1 MIEIYDRSNAVLIEV
16 PILDTSVRH
25 HALMGDNYV
34 RLDFELAESIEFP
47 KGCYIFYEGFRFEI
61 FTDVDPDFNE
71 ETGGWKYS
79 IQFEGVE
86 GHLKKYNVF
95 YRGQGF
101 VEAVFALT
109 TTLTSFG
116 NLIAAC
122 INHELG
128 SSNWVVKNVPEDLT
142 EITKSI
148 SFSGDKLYD
157 ALGMIADE
165 FDCEWWIEQNGDLVY
180 ICFGKLEFGSEEIF
194 RRGEVVATMPRR
206 SGDNSN
212 YGTRFYVFGSTR
224 NLTSDYGQA
233 SQGGVTNHISEI
245 RLRLPDGIPYIDAWE
260 PLDRKDIVEQLVFFD
275 DVFPKNTETVTS
287 VETEE
292 RIDDE
297 GKKFTA
303 YIMYVANT
311 PFTPAD
317 IIEGE
322 TIRCMFE
329 SGPLEGR
336 EFELSI
342 NTKAFDKKF
351 EIIAVTEGD
360 GDGSI
365 TIPNENLKPEPG
377 NKFILTGVKLPKQR
391 TTEAEQ
397 ELLKL
402 GKTWA
407 KKNSSDTSVYEC
419 STNPVYCQI
428 NDKNYDL
435 GQKVKL
441 IGDRFGSIGR
451 SSRIQAYEKKLV
463 NPYEATY
470 TVGDNTVYSR
480 LGSIETNIKENQY
493 AERIGVVSGV
503 GIYVISRYDNTAP
516 TDYNVFSALR
526 SMEDFH
532 PKGGR
537 KSLDFNAGNIN
548 AAQDMTA
555 GGDAQVGGN
564 IESGGDISAGG
575 NVDAKGSVTAQG
587 NVESDADVIAKGK
600 FATANFRKGNISGAG
615 AGVYQDSTG
624 SSVVEADKLIIR
636 KEAVFN
642 ELIINQM
649 SFRLGETV
657 FSNGGFECT
666 SVQEESTYYRCYY
679 DNKNGT
685 RYSGIVVGDQ
695 ARCQRY
701 SADNKSI
708 IKYFWALVTGVGD
721 DYVDISKTDK
731 DGSGIPAEGDNI
743 VQFGNRTDV
752 ARQSAIVIDARDG
765 GSIQVLAKIDSFDL
779 TDKNYIG
786 IGVNPVTGRAY
797 QYVYGDMF
805 CGDRNLD
812 DPEAT
817 YITFQQAPGDTKPRM
832 RMNTDVIIGKN
843 SSGLKNLSEW
853 PDVKQDIDTA
863 KDTAQDAKDAAA
875 ALNTTVASMKDFTD
889 EAFAD
894 GIVDRAEAASIE
906 KYTNTVNETK
916 ESVDTSYSTVYNNTL
931 LTGTAKTNLAAAKT
945 AFDTAVAN
953 LLTSIQS
960 ASADGVATPTEK
972 SDVDSKYDIF
982 NTAYGTFNTRL
993 EEANKY
999 IQTAINTTAQGAYQ
1013 LSQEL
1018 QTAVNVLNDTI
1029 IPDLQSQID
1038 GSITS
1043 YEGTEVP
1050 TLNNAPAN
1058 EWASTEEKNRH
1069 IGDYYD
1075 RFVVI
1080 DGENVTERYK
1090 FSYQNNTYQW
1100 LRVADSGAAQALSEA
1115 REALGLAGTKAK
1127 LFYGDSTPAVPYSVN
1142 DIWIKTSGVIYVSNA
1157 NKADGST
1164 ASESDWQSVND
1175 AQLRLRQMA
1184 SDSVISKEEKATL
1197 RNKVAQIDKEYASYQ
1212 DDATTY
1218 GVSIADLSAAYNA
1231 LKNFLSGTVAVNID
1245 SDTTLTDAQRSSYN
1259 TYFANYDAEV
1269 SRFANLIADAMA
1281 KNAADAA
1288 VDAVQ
1293 IGGVNILNGTKNFSD
1308 HWSGEGQILSE
1319 QYLGLNVVYCKVPT
1333 SADYAEVRQQVNV
1346 PFTPSEEYTLSF
1358 WAKGEGYV
1366 HTYCHPV
1373 ISQRIIA
1380 TNGDASVGSAVDT
1393 RMRYVLT
1400 SEWKR
1405 FFVTFLTLGTV
1416 SPSGDNRVL
1425 FRIHSGNNEVY
1436 LCGVKLEQGNKA
1448 TAYSI
1453 SDNDQKEYSDKAVDA
1468 VQFGI
1473 SNLISGGKRITG
1485 STSLFCLTKSDMM
1498 VKNVHPGEVYTASFI
1513 NNIDNP
1519 MRIFIGQKKSDG
1531 SRLGDFIGSVAGKG
1545 EKSVVTCTMKEGIE
1559 YFFVGIW
1566 NKNKDAVTPI
1576 GDYDVSDMMVVQGNK
1591 APGGWVPSVEEVQ
1604 DQIDAA
1610 QESAGKANAMLADIA
1625 SDDKLTPNEKQDA
1638 KREWDIIQ
1646 GEKPILTAQADTI
1659 QLSTADYLNVYNAL
1673 SAYIT
1678 PLLADMTTTSTI
1690 TGSVF
1695 NARFKTY
1702 YDAKTTLLKNI
1713 QYYSSGQFRITTID
1727 ATALDPDTYYPVTFT
1742 LYNATDYKATF
1753 NIGTVLGAS
1762 GTPPWAT
1769 HAQGFSCNCAWESN
1783 GNRWGTLP
1791 VKRYIHSFAYS
1802 FAESTPVGSIGQ
1814 VIEIS
1819 MEYIYVRGGGR
1830 YTVRTSGFPF
1840 IELHPSGY
1848 HWNSGSSSGDLPTR
1862 TSIETP
1868 VVNLDAAQKTAQ
1880 EAKDAAASLNTTVAS
1895 MKDFTDEAFADGIVD
1910 RAEAA
1915 SIEKYINT
1923 VNETGSAADAA
1934 YGKLYNNPYLGG
1946 SAKTDLATK
1955 KSAFDA
1961 AKVSL
1966 LNAISAAIADG
1977 KASEAEVRNVNAQYT
1992 EFNAAYKD
2000 FTRAIE
2006 DANQAI
2012 QNELKSYS
2020 DAAQDAADAAA
2031 ARVAE
2036 LEFLKSAFSD
2046 MTTEISDGLLLTGF
2060 VGVRDSASN
2069 IVAGLSGINP
2079 YSDLSRYPILFG
2091 GATSAKA
2098 ANDAKFR
2105 FYSDG
2110 YFVLGGD
2117 RMVFEPTTS
2126 SLTVRGA
2133 IYASSG
2139 EFRGKVYASGGEF
2152 TGKVVATSG
2161 EFTGTVHASA
2171 GEFTGTITA
2180 SSGKVGDFVID
2191 NGNLLNTKNSGNI
2204 KFTYGESYV
2213 QLGNESSYNNNYGN
2227 LTINAKVSSGLVRAI
2242 SVGAWGGTDNIAI
2255 EIWDGDIRLNADAK
2269 IRGIATSTKYLFSA
2283 GSTYLT
2289 REDDYIEYNGSET
2302 THIYLPSTNN
2312 DGKVIWIKKSGSG
2325 NIIVHAYNAAHY
2337 IRMGSGPVKDVTI
2350 NWNSECKFTFINST
2364 KFWNYANYNN

>member
-1 MIEIYDRSNAVLIEV
+1 MQAMIEIYDRSNAILVEV

-25 HALMGDNYV
+25 HALMGENYV
-34 RLDFELAESIEFP
+34 RLDFELAENIEFP
-47 KGCYIFYEGFRFEI
+47 KGCYIIYEGFRFEI

-101 VEAVFALT
+101 EEAVFALT

-116 NLIAAC
+116 NLIAEC

-128 SSNWVVKNVPEDLT
+128 SSNWVVKDVPEDLS
-142 EITKSI
+142 EITKGI

-157 ALGMIADE
+157 ALGMIANE

-224 NLTSDYGQA
+224 NLTSDYGHA

-260 PLDRKDIVEQLVFFD
+260 PLAKEDIVEQLVFFE

-292 RIDDE
+292 RVDDE
-297 GKKFTA
+297 GNKFTA

-311 PFTPAD
+311 PFTPSD

-322 TIRCMFE
+322 TIRCTFE

-351 EIIAVTEGD
+351 EIIAVTEGE
-360 GDGSI
+360 GSI

-377 NKFILTGVKLPKQR
+377 NKFILTGVRLPKQR

-397 ELLKL
+397 ELLKH

-407 KKNSSDTSVYEC
+407 KKNSSDTNVYEC
-419 STNPVYCQI
+419 PTNPVYCQV

-441 IGDRFGSIGR
+441 VGDRFGSIGR
-451 SSRIQAYEKKLV
+451 SSRIQAYEKKLI

-503 GIYVISRYDNTAP
+503 GIYIIRKYDNTAP

-526 SMEDFH
+526 AMENFH

-537 KSLDFNAGNIN
+537 KALDFAAGNMN
-548 AAQDMTA
+548 AAGSLTVEKDIQSGGDIQTQKSITA
-555 GGDAQVGGN
+555 GQDIDAKGNVTAQGN
-564 IESGGDISAGG
+564 IESGAEI
-575 NVDAKGSVTAQG
+575 
-587 NVESDADVIAKGK
+587 IAKDK
-600 FATANFRKGNISGAG
+600 FATDNFRKGNISGSG
-615 AGVYQDSTG
+615 AAIYKDSTG
-624 SSVVEADKLIIR
+624 SSVVEADKMIIR

-666 SVQEESTYYRCYY
+666 SVQEENTYYRCYY

-701 SADNKSI
+701 SPDNKSI

-743 VQFGNRTDV
+743 VQFGNRTDI

-779 TDKNYIG
+779 TDKNYVG

-805 CGDRNLD
+805 VGDRNLD

-817 YITFQQAPGDTKPRM
+817 YITFQQASGDTRPRVKI
-832 RMNTDVIIGKN
+832 NSDITIGKN
-843 SSGLKNLSEW
+843 SSGLNNLSEW
-853 PDVKQDIDTA
+853 PAVKQDIDTA
-863 KDTAQDAKDAAA
+863 KETAQDAKDTAS
-875 ALNTTVASMKDFTD
+875 ALDKTVTSLKNFTD

-894 GIVDRAEAASIE
+894 GVIDRAEAAAIE
-906 KYTNTVNETK
+906 KYTNTVGETK

-1157 NKADGST
+1157 NKAEGST
-1164 ASESDWQSVND
+1164 ASESDWEDVND

-1218 GVSIADLSAAYNA
+1218 GVSIADLSAAYNT

-1436 LCGVKLEQGNKA
+1436 LCGAKLEQGNKA

-1453 SDNDQKEYSDKAVDA
+1453 SDNDQKEYSDKALDA
-1468 VQFGI
+1468 
-1473 SNLISGGKRITG
+1473 
-1485 STSLFCLTKSDMM
+1485 
-1498 VKNVHPGEVYTASFI
+1498 
-1513 NNIDNP
+1513 
-1519 MRIFIGQKKSDG
+1519 
-1531 SRLGDFIGSVAGKG
+1531 
-1545 EKSVVTCTMKEGIE
+1545 
-1559 YFFVGIW
+1559 
-1566 NKNKDAVTPI
+1566 
-1576 GDYDVSDMMVVQGNK
+1576 
-1591 APGGWVPSVEEVQ
+1591 
-1604 DQIDAA
+1604 
-1610 QESAGKANAMLADIA
+1610 LADIA
-1625 SDDKLTPNEKQDA
+1625 NDDKLTPNEKQDA
-1638 KREWDIIQ
+1638 KREWEIIQ

-1727 ATALDPDTYYPVTFT
+1727 ATELDPDTYYPVTFT
-1742 LYNATDYKATF
+1742 LYSASEYKATIE
-1753 NIGTVLGAS
+1753 IGAVLGTS
-1762 GTPPWAT
+1762 GTPSWAT
-1769 HAQGFSCNCAWESN
+1769 HAQGFSCNCVWESN

-1830 YTVRTSGFPF
+1830 YTVRTSGVPF

-1848 HWNSGSSSGDLPTR
+1848 HWTSGSSSGDLPTR
-1862 TSIETP
+1862 TSIEMP
-1868 VVNLDAAQKTAQ
+1868 VVNLDATQKTAQ
-1880 EAKDAAASLNTTVAS
+1880 EAKDAAASLNTTVTGL
-1895 MKDFTDEAFADGIVD
+1895 KNFTDEAFADGIVD

-1923 VNETGSAADAA
+1923 VNEAGSAADAT

-1946 SAKTDLATK
+1946 SAKTDLTTK

-2012 QNELKSYS
+2012 QDELKSYS

-2117 RMVFEPTTS
+2117 RLVFDPTNS

-2213 QLGNESSYNNNYGN
+2213 VIGNSVDYDGTYG
-2227 LTINAKVSSGLVRAI
+2227 GLIVKARDTQTTAVGI
-2242 SVGAWGGTDNIAI
+2242 SIFAWGTPSSIAI
-2255 EIWDGDIRLNADAK
+2255 DIQRGDLFLGSSSK
-2269 IRGIATSTKYLFSA
+2269 IHGFATSTKYFTS
-2283 GSTYLT
+2283 GSIVL
-2289 REDDYIEYNGSET
+2289 EKQHDYVEYGGSSEGS
-2302 THIYLPSTNN
+2302 ILLPDGQ
-2312 DGKVIWIKKSGSG
+2312 DGKVVWVKKSGSG
-2325 NIIVHAYNAAHY
+2325 NLVVRSRTLGKI
-2337 IRMGSGPVKDVTI
+2337 IRMGSSLVDSVVI
-2350 NWNSECKFTFINST
+2350 NWTTECKFTFIGST
-2364 KFWNYANYNN
+2364 GYWNYANYNN

>member
-1 MIEIYDRSNAVLIEV
+1 MMQATKFYDEMTIYNPSGIKIIDVRVSKNAIIKFV
-16 PILDTSVRH
+16 
-25 HALMGDNYV
+25 LMGDYYIQLPFSLKNQT
-34 RLDFELAESIEFP
+34 SFP
-47 KGCYIFYEGFRFEI
+47 RGSYIIYKGRKFEI
-61 FTDVDPDFNE
+61 MSNVTPEFDNN
-71 ETGGWKYS
+71 TGGYKYTLNFWAQQNHMKRCCVQWLAGEVS
-79 IQFEGVE
+79 E
-86 GHLKKYNVF
+86 
-95 YRGQGF
+95 
-101 VEAVFALT
+101 T
-109 TTLTSFG
+109 TFSDTTDLASFG
-116 NLIAAC
+116 NLIAD
-122 INHELG
+122 NMNRFLG
-128 SSNWVVKNVPEDLT
+128 GTNWKVGAVPADL
-142 EITKSI
+142 EKMTKLV
-148 SFSGDKLYD
+148 SFAGDSCWDGL
-157 ALGMIADE
+157 ANIAKIFE
-165 FDCEWWIEQNGDLVY
+165 VEWWTIENGAEVWIY
-180 ICFGKLEFGSEEIF
+180 FGKLELGSPERFE
-194 RRGEVVATMPRR
+194 RGEVVSSIPAKK
-206 SGDNSN
+206 GDDSN
-212 YGTRFYVFGSTR
+212 YGTRFLVFGSTR
-224 NLTSDYGQA
+224 NIPNDYGNTQ
-233 SQGGVTNHISEI
+233 QGGVTNHVSEK
-245 RLRLPDGIPYIDAWE
+245 RLHLPNGMQYIDAWE
-260 PLDRKDIVEQLVFFD
+260 NIAPGDVVEKVVYFE
-275 DVFPKNTETVTS
+275 DVYPKNTDTITDI
-287 VETEE
+287 TTIK
-292 RIDDE
+292 RKLE
-297 GKKFTA
+297 GSESSDTFDA
-303 YIMYVANT
+303 YVMTCANT
-311 PFTPAD
+311 PFLPSDT
-317 IIEGE
+317 IVGE
-322 TIRCMFE
+322 TLRCVFT
-329 SGPLEGR
+329 SGSLKDQ
-336 EFELSI
+336 EFEIALI
-342 NTKAFDKKF
+342 DNDNNVIDPEKWKPEDGFNKKF
-351 EIIAVTEGD
+351 EVIAKTENSGD
-360 GDGSI
+360 GNVLI
-365 TIPNENLKPEPG
+365 IPNKDLHPEVG
-377 NKFILTGVKLPKQR
+377 DTMVLTGIELPKER
-391 TTEAEQ
+391 IAEAEQ
-397 ELLKL
+397 DLLKV
-402 GKTWA
+402 GKSWA
-407 KKNSSDTSVYEC
+407 IKNSSDTNVYDC
-419 STNPVYCQI
+419 PTNPVYCQL
-428 NDKNYDL
+428 NDKNYEA
-435 GQKVKL
+435 GQKVL
-441 IGDRFGSIGR
+441 LVGSNFGIDGR
-451 SSRIQAYEKKLV
+451 QSRIQGFEKKLY
-463 NPYEATY
+463 NEYIATY

-624 SSVVEADKLIIR
+624 SSVMEADKLIIR

-853 PDVKQDIDTA
+853 PEVKQDIDTA

-875 ALNTTVASMKDFTD
+875 SLNTTVASMKDFTD

-894 GIVDRAEAASIE
+894 GIVNRAEAASIE
-906 KYTNTVNETK
+906 KYINTVNETK

-931 LTGTAKTNLAAAKT
+931 LTGTAKTNLAAAKI

-1142 DIWIKTSGVIYVSNA
+1142 DIWIKTSGVIYISNA
-1157 NKADGST
+1157 NKAEGST
-1164 ASESDWQSVND
+1164 ASESDWEDVND

-1231 LKNFLSGTVAVNID
+1231 LKNFLSGTVAVNMD
-1245 SDTTLTDAQRSSYN
+1245 SDTTLTDAQRSNYN

-1281 KNAADAA
+1281 KNAADA
-1288 VDAVQ
+1288 VQ
-1293 IGGVNILNGTKNFSD
+1293 IGSVNLIDGSEEITITAPSSNAYSYKAFPLHIRPGDEFALSVESIEILAGTPEKFN
-1308 HWSGEGQILSE
+1308 
-1319 QYLGLNVVYCKVPT
+1319 LNIIDSAHNNVLVERKLTLDKRTAVYKVPENVIEQDGWFALYAGEHGKT
-1333 SADYAEVRQQVNV
+1333 SGNSVAYREVMLV
-1346 PFTPSEEYTLSF
+1346 
-1358 WAKGEGYV
+1358 KGNR
-1366 HTYCHPV
+1366 P
-1373 ISQRIIA
+1373 A
-1380 TNGDASVGSAVDT
+1380 
-1393 RMRYVLT
+1393 LT
-1400 SEWKR
+1400 W
-1405 FFVTFLTLGTV
+1405 
-1416 SPSGDNRVL
+1416 SPSL
-1425 FRIHSGNNEVY
+1425 
-1436 LCGVKLEQGNKA
+1436 
-1448 TAYSI
+1448 
-1453 SDNDQKEYSDKAVDA
+1453 NDQKEYSDKAVDA

-1485 STSLFCLTKSDMM
+1485 TATGAYFVKSGMK
-1498 VKNVHPGEVYTASFI
+1498 VENAHPGEVYTASFI
-1513 NNIDNP
+1513 NNLDNP
-1519 MRIFIGQKKSDG
+1519 VRIFIGQKKSAG
-1531 SRLGDFIGSVAGKG
+1531 SYLGDFVGSVAGKG

-1625 SDDKLTPNEKQDA
+1625 SDDKLTPGEKQET
-1638 KREWDIIQ
+1638 KREWEIIQ
-1646 GEKPILTAQADTI
+1646 GEKPILTAQADAI

-1690 TGSVF
+1690 TGSEF
-1695 NARFKTY
+1695 NAKFKAY
-1702 YDAKTTLLKNI
+1702 YDQKTTLLKNI
-1713 QYYSSGQFRITTID
+1713 QYNASGQFRITTID
-1727 ATALDPDTYYPVTFT
+1727 ATALDPDTYYPVTFSLWST
-1742 LYNATDYKATF
+1742 SDSKAT
-1753 NIGTVLGAS
+1753 IEISAILADS

-1769 HAQGFSCNCAWESN
+1769 HAQGFSCNCVWETN
-1783 GNRWGTLP
+1783 GNRWGAIFI
-1791 VKRYIHSFAYS
+1791 KRYIRSFA
-1802 FAESTPVGSIGQ
+1802 FNWAESAPIGSIWQ
-1814 VIEIS
+1814 VEETS

-1830 YTVRTSGFPF
+1830 YTVRTSGVPF

-1848 HWNSGSSSGDLPTR
+1848 HWSSGGSSGDVPTR
-1862 TSIETP
+1862 TSISVP

-1923 VNETGSAADAA
+1923 VNEAGSAADAT

-1946 SAKTDLATK
+1946 SAKTDLTTK

-1977 KASEAEVRNVNAQYT
+1977 KASEAEVRNVNAKYT

-2006 DANQAI
+2006 DANQAV

-2161 EFTGTVHASA
+2161 EFTGIVHASA

-2191 NGNLLNTKNSGNI
+2191 SGNLLNTKNSGNI

-2227 LTINAKVSSGLVRAI
+2227 LTISSKASSGLVRAI

-2255 EIWDGDIRLNADAK
+2255 DIWNGDFRLNADAK

-2289 REDDYIEYNGSET
+2289 REDDYIEYNGSGT

-2325 NIIVHAYNAAHY
+2325 NVIVHAYNATHY

-2350 NWNSECKFTFINST
+2350 SWNGECKFTFINST
-2364 KFWNYANYNN
+2364 KFWNYANYNI

>member
-322 TIRCMFE
+322 TIRCVFE

-575 NVDAKGSVTAQG
+575 NVGAKGSVTAQG

-708 IKYFWALVTGVGD
+708 IKYFWALVIGVGD

-752 ARQSAIVIDARDG
+752 PPIGNRNRCKG
-765 GSIQVLAKIDSFDL
+765 RRLH
-779 TDKNYIG
+779 TG
-786 IGVNPVTGRAY
+786 IG
-797 QYVYGDMF
+797 
-805 CGDRNLD
+805 
-812 DPEAT
+812 
-817 YITFQQAPGDTKPRM
+817 
-832 RMNTDVIIGKN
+832 
-843 SSGLKNLSEW
+843 
-853 PDVKQDIDTA
+853 
-863 KDTAQDAKDAAA
+863 
-875 ALNTTVASMKDFTD
+875 
-889 EAFAD
+889 
-894 GIVDRAEAASIE
+894 
-906 KYTNTVNETK
+906 
-916 ESVDTSYSTVYNNTL
+916 
-931 LTGTAKTNLAAAKT
+931 
-945 AFDTAVAN
+945 
-953 LLTSIQS
+953 
-960 ASADGVATPTEK
+960 
-972 SDVDSKYDIF
+972 
-982 NTAYGTFNTRL
+982 
-993 EEANKY
+993 
-999 IQTAINTTAQGAYQ
+999 
-1013 LSQEL
+1013 
-1018 QTAVNVLNDTI
+1018 
-1029 IPDLQSQID
+1029 
-1038 GSITS
+1038 
-1043 YEGTEVP
+1043 
-1050 TLNNAPAN
+1050 
-1058 EWASTEEKNRH
+1058 
-1069 IGDYYD
+1069 
-1075 RFVVI
+1075 
-1080 DGENVTERYK
+1080 
-1090 FSYQNNTYQW
+1090 
-1100 LRVADSGAAQALSEA
+1100 
-1115 REALGLAGTKAK
+1115 
-1127 LFYGDSTPAVPYSVN
+1127 
-1142 DIWIKTSGVIYVSNA
+1142 
-1157 NKADGST
+1157 
-1164 ASESDWQSVND
+1164 
-1175 AQLRLRQMA
+1175 
-1184 SDSVISKEEKATL
+1184 
-1197 RNKVAQIDKEYASYQ
+1197 
-1212 DDATTY
+1212 
-1218 GVSIADLSAAYNA
+1218 
-1231 LKNFLSGTVAVNID
+1231 
-1245 SDTTLTDAQRSSYN
+1245 
-1259 TYFANYDAEV
+1259 
-1269 SRFANLIADAMA
+1269 
-1281 KNAADAA
+1281 
-1288 VDAVQ
+1288 
-1293 IGGVNILNGTKNFSD
+1293 
-1308 HWSGEGQILSE
+1308 
-1319 QYLGLNVVYCKVPT
+1319 
-1333 SADYAEVRQQVNV
+1333 
-1346 PFTPSEEYTLSF
+1346 
-1358 WAKGEGYV
+1358 
-1366 HTYCHPV
+1366 
-1373 ISQRIIA
+1373 
-1380 TNGDASVGSAVDT
+1380 
-1393 RMRYVLT
+1393 
-1400 SEWKR
+1400 
-1405 FFVTFLTLGTV
+1405 
-1416 SPSGDNRVL
+1416 
-1425 FRIHSGNNEVY
+1425 
-1436 LCGVKLEQGNKA
+1436 
-1448 TAYSI
+1448 
-1453 SDNDQKEYSDKAVDA
+1453 
-1468 VQFGI
+1468 
-1473 SNLISGGKRITG
+1473 
-1485 STSLFCLTKSDMM
+1485 
-1498 VKNVHPGEVYTASFI
+1498 
-1513 NNIDNP
+1513 
-1519 MRIFIGQKKSDG
+1519 
-1531 SRLGDFIGSVAGKG
+1531 
-1545 EKSVVTCTMKEGIE
+1545 
-1559 YFFVGIW
+1559 
-1566 NKNKDAVTPI
+1566 
-1576 GDYDVSDMMVVQGNK
+1576 
-1591 APGGWVPSVEEVQ
+1591 
-1604 DQIDAA
+1604 
-1610 QESAGKANAMLADIA
+1610 
-1625 SDDKLTPNEKQDA
+1625 
-1638 KREWDIIQ
+1638 
-1646 GEKPILTAQADTI
+1646 
-1659 QLSTADYLNVYNAL
+1659 
-1673 SAYIT
+1673 
-1678 PLLADMTTTSTI
+1678 
-1690 TGSVF
+1690 
-1695 NARFKTY
+1695 
-1702 YDAKTTLLKNI
+1702 
-1713 QYYSSGQFRITTID
+1713 
-1727 ATALDPDTYYPVTFT
+1727 
-1742 LYNATDYKATF
+1742 
-1753 NIGTVLGAS
+1753 
-1762 GTPPWAT
+1762 
-1769 HAQGFSCNCAWESN
+1769 
-1783 GNRWGTLP
+1783 
-1791 VKRYIHSFAYS
+1791 
-1802 FAESTPVGSIGQ
+1802 
-1814 VIEIS
+1814 
-1819 MEYIYVRGGGR
+1819 
-1830 YTVRTSGFPF
+1830 
-1840 IELHPSGY
+1840 
-1848 HWNSGSSSGDLPTR
+1848 
-1862 TSIETP
+1862 
-1868 VVNLDAAQKTAQ
+1868 
-1880 EAKDAAASLNTTVAS
+1880 
-1895 MKDFTDEAFADGIVD
+1895 
-1910 RAEAA
+1910 
-1915 SIEKYINT
+1915 
-1923 VNETGSAADAA
+1923 
-1934 YGKLYNNPYLGG
+1934 
-1946 SAKTDLATK
+1946 
-1955 KSAFDA
+1955 
-1961 AKVSL
+1961 
-1966 LNAISAAIADG
+1966 
-1977 KASEAEVRNVNAQYT
+1977 
-1992 EFNAAYKD
+1992 
-2000 FTRAIE
+2000 
-2006 DANQAI
+2006 
-2012 QNELKSYS
+2012 
-2020 DAAQDAADAAA
+2020 
-2031 ARVAE
+2031 
-2036 LEFLKSAFSD
+2036 
-2046 MTTEISDGLLLTGF
+2046 
-2060 VGVRDSASN
+2060 
-2069 IVAGLSGINP
+2069 
-2079 YSDLSRYPILFG
+2079 
-2091 GATSAKA
+2091 
-2098 ANDAKFR
+2098 
-2105 FYSDG
+2105 
-2110 YFVLGGD
+2110 
-2117 RMVFEPTTS
+2117 
-2126 SLTVRGA
+2126 
-2133 IYASSG
+2133 
-2139 EFRGKVYASGGEF
+2139 
-2152 TGKVVATSG
+2152 
-2161 EFTGTVHASA
+2161 
-2171 GEFTGTITA
+2171 
-2180 SSGKVGDFVID
+2180 
-2191 NGNLLNTKNSGNI
+2191 
-2204 KFTYGESYV
+2204 
-2213 QLGNESSYNNNYGN
+2213 
-2227 LTINAKVSSGLVRAI
+2227 
-2242 SVGAWGGTDNIAI
+2242 
-2255 EIWDGDIRLNADAK
+2255 
-2269 IRGIATSTKYLFSA
+2269 
-2283 GSTYLT
+2283 
-2289 REDDYIEYNGSET
+2289 
-2302 THIYLPSTNN
+2302 
-2312 DGKVIWIKKSGSG
+2312 
-2325 NIIVHAYNAAHY
+2325 
-2337 IRMGSGPVKDVTI
+2337 
-2350 NWNSECKFTFINST
+2350 
-2364 KFWNYANYNN
+2364 

>member
-1 MIEIYDRSNAVLIEV
+1 
-16 PILDTSVRH
+16 
-25 HALMGDNYV
+25 MGDYYIQLPFSLKNQT
-34 RLDFELAESIEFP
+34 SFP
-47 KGCYIFYEGFRFEI
+47 RGSYIIYKGRKFEI
-61 FTDVDPDFNE
+61 MSNVTPEFDNN
-71 ETGGWKYS
+71 TGGYKYTLNFWAQQNHMKRCCVQWLAGEVS
-79 IQFEGVE
+79 E
-86 GHLKKYNVF
+86 
-95 YRGQGF
+95 
-101 VEAVFALT
+101 T
-109 TTLTSFG
+109 TFSDTTDLASFG
-116 NLIAAC
+116 NLIAD
-122 INHELG
+122 NMNRFLG
-128 SSNWVVKNVPEDLT
+128 GTNWKVGAVPADLDKM
-142 EITKSI
+142 TKLV
-148 SFSGDKLYD
+148 SFAGDSCWDGL
-157 ALGMIADE
+157 ANIAKVFE
-165 FDCEWWIEQNGDLVY
+165 VEWWTIENGAEVWIY
-180 ICFGKLEFGSEEIF
+180 FGKLELGSPERFE
-194 RRGEVVATMPRR
+194 RGEVVSSIPAKK
-206 SGDNSN
+206 GDDSN
-212 YGTRFYVFGSTR
+212 YGTRFFVFGSTR
-224 NLTSDYGQA
+224 NIPNDYGNTQ
-233 SQGGVTNHISEI
+233 QGGVTNHVSEK
-245 RLRLPDGIPYIDAWE
+245 RLHLPNGMQYIDAWE
-260 PLDRKDIVEQLVFFD
+260 NIASGDVVEKVVYFE
-275 DVFPKNTETVTS
+275 DVYPKNTDTITDI
-287 VETEE
+287 TTIK
-292 RIDDE
+292 RKLE
-297 GKKFTA
+297 GSESSDTFDA
-303 YIMYVANT
+303 YVMTCANT
-311 PFTPAD
+311 PFLPSDT
-317 IIEGE
+317 IVGE
-322 TIRCMFE
+322 TLRCVFT
-329 SGPLEGR
+329 SGSLKDQ
-336 EFELSI
+336 EFEIALI
-342 NTKAFDKKF
+342 DNDNNVIDPEKWKPEDGFNKKF
-351 EIIAVTEGD
+351 EVIAKTENSGD
-360 GDGSI
+360 GNVLI
-365 TIPNENLKPEPG
+365 IPNKDLHPEVG
-377 NKFILTGVKLPKQR
+377 DTMVLTGIELPKER
-391 TTEAEQ
+391 IAEAEQ
-397 ELLKL
+397 DLLKV
-402 GKTWA
+402 GKSWA
-407 KKNSSDTSVYEC
+407 IKNSSDTNVYDC
-419 STNPVYCQI
+419 PTNPVYCQL
-428 NDKNYDL
+428 NDKNYEA
-435 GQKVKL
+435 GQKVL
-441 IGDRFGSIGR
+441 LVGSNFGVDGR
-451 SSRIQAYEKKLV
+451 QSRIQGFEKKLY
-463 NPYEATY
+463 NEYIATY

-853 PDVKQDIDTA
+853 PEVKQDIDTA

-875 ALNTTVASMKDFTD
+875 ALNTTVTGLKNFTD

-1043 YEGTEVP
+1043 YEGTEMP

-1058 EWASTEEKNRH
+1058 EWTSTEEKNRH

-1218 GVSIADLSAAYNA
+1218 SVSIADLSAAYNA

-1333 SADYAEVRQQVNV
+1333 SADYAEVRRQVNV

-1366 HTYCHPV
+1366 HTYCHPS
-1373 ISQRIIA
+1373 ITQIIIA
-1380 TNGDASVGSAVDT
+1380 TNGDASVGSVIDAH
-1393 RMRYVLT
+1393 MRYVLT

-1425 FRIHSGNNEVY
+1425 FRVHSGNNEVY
-1436 LCGVKLEQGNKA
+1436 LCGAKLEQGNKA

-1453 SDNDQKEYSDKAVDA
+1453 SDNDQKEYSDKALDA
-1468 VQFGI
+1468 
-1473 SNLISGGKRITG
+1473 
-1485 STSLFCLTKSDMM
+1485 
-1498 VKNVHPGEVYTASFI
+1498 
-1513 NNIDNP
+1513 
-1519 MRIFIGQKKSDG
+1519 
-1531 SRLGDFIGSVAGKG
+1531 
-1545 EKSVVTCTMKEGIE
+1545 
-1559 YFFVGIW
+1559 
-1566 NKNKDAVTPI
+1566 
-1576 GDYDVSDMMVVQGNK
+1576 
-1591 APGGWVPSVEEVQ
+1591 
-1604 DQIDAA
+1604 
-1610 QESAGKANAMLADIA
+1610 LADIA

-1638 KREWDIIQ
+1638 KREWEIIQ

-1753 NIGTVLGAS
+1753 DIGTVLGTS
-1762 GTPPWAT
+1762 GKPPWAT
-1769 HAQGFSCNCAWESN
+1769 HAQGFSCNCVWESN
-1783 GNRWGTLP
+1783 GNRWGTIP

-1802 FAESTPVGSIGQ
+1802 FAGSTPVGSIGQ
-1814 VIEIS
+1814 VIEVS

-1830 YTVRTSGFPF
+1830 YKVRTSGVPF

-1848 HWNSGSSSGDLPTR
+1848 HWTSGSSSGDLPTR

-2117 RMVFEPTTS
+2117 RLVFEPTNS
-2126 SLTVRGA
+2126 SLTVRGT

-2161 EFTGTVHASA
+2161 EFTGIVHASA

-2191 NGNLLNTKNSGNI
+2191 SGNLLNTKNSGNI

-2227 LTINAKVSSGLVRAI
+2227 LTISAKASSGLVRAI

-2255 EIWDGDIRLNADAK
+2255 DIRNGDFCLNADAK

-2289 REDDYIEYNGSET
+2289 REDDYIEYNGSGT

-2325 NIIVHAYNAAHY
+2325 NVIVHAYNATHY

>member
-1 MIEIYDRSNAVLIEV
+1 
-16 PILDTSVRH
+16 
-25 HALMGDNYV
+25 MGDYYIQLPFSLKNQT
-34 RLDFELAESIEFP
+34 SFP
-47 KGCYIFYEGFRFEI
+47 RGSYIIYKSRKFEI
-61 FTDVDPDFNE
+61 MSNVTPEFDNN
-71 ETGGWKYS
+71 TGGYKYTLNFWAQQNHMKRCCVQWLAGEVS
-79 IQFEGVE
+79 E
-86 GHLKKYNVF
+86 
-95 YRGQGF
+95 
-101 VEAVFALT
+101 T
-109 TTLTSFG
+109 TFSDTTDLASFG
-116 NLIAAC
+116 NLIAD
-122 INHELG
+122 NMNRFLG
-128 SSNWVVKNVPEDLT
+128 GTNWKVGAVPADLDKM
-142 EITKSI
+142 TKLV
-148 SFSGDKLYD
+148 SFAGDSCWDGL
-157 ALGMIADE
+157 ANIAKVFE
-165 FDCEWWIEQNGDLVY
+165 VEWWTIENGAEVWIY
-180 ICFGKLEFGSEEIF
+180 FGKLELGSPERFE
-194 RRGEVVATMPRR
+194 RGEVVSSIPAKK
-206 SGDNSN
+206 GDDSN
-212 YGTRFYVFGSTR
+212 YGTRFFVFGSTR
-224 NLTSDYGQA
+224 NIPNDYGNTQ
-233 SQGGVTNHISEI
+233 QGGVTNHVSEK
-245 RLRLPDGIPYIDAWE
+245 RLHLPNGMQYIDAWE
-260 PLDRKDIVEQLVFFD
+260 NIASGDVVEKVVYFE
-275 DVFPKNTETVTS
+275 DVYPKNTDTITDI
-287 VETEE
+287 TTIK
-292 RIDDE
+292 RKLE
-297 GKKFTA
+297 GSESSDTFDA
-303 YIMYVANT
+303 YVMTCANT
-311 PFTPAD
+311 PFLPSDT
-317 IIEGE
+317 IVGE
-322 TIRCMFE
+322 TLRCVFT
-329 SGPLEGR
+329 SGSLKDQ
-336 EFELSI
+336 EFEIALI
-342 NTKAFDKKF
+342 DNDNNVIDPEKWKPEDGFNKKF
-351 EIIAVTEGD
+351 EVIAKTENSGD
-360 GDGSI
+360 GNVLI
-365 TIPNENLKPEPG
+365 IPNKDLHPEVG
-377 NKFILTGVKLPKQR
+377 DTMVLTGIELPKER
-391 TTEAEQ
+391 IAEAEQ
-397 ELLKL
+397 DLLKV
-402 GKTWA
+402 GKSWA
-407 KKNSSDTSVYEC
+407 IKNSSDTNVYDC
-419 STNPVYCQI
+419 PTNPVYCQL
-428 NDKNYDL
+428 NDKNYEA
-435 GQKVKL
+435 GQKVL
-441 IGDRFGSIGR
+441 LVGSNFGVDGR
-451 SSRIQAYEKKLV
+451 QSRIQGFEKKLY
-463 NPYEATY
+463 NEYIATY

-853 PDVKQDIDTA
+853 PEVKQDIDTA

-875 ALNTTVASMKDFTD
+875 ALNTTVTGLKNFTD

-1043 YEGTEVP
+1043 YEGTEMP

-1058 EWASTEEKNRH
+1058 EWTSTEEKNRH

-1218 GVSIADLSAAYNA
+1218 SVSIADLSAAYNA

-1333 SADYAEVRQQVNV
+1333 SADYAEVRRQVNV

-1366 HTYCHPV
+1366 HTYCHPS
-1373 ISQRIIA
+1373 ITQIIIA
-1380 TNGDASVGSAVDT
+1380 TNGDASVGSVIDAH
-1393 RMRYVLT
+1393 MRYVLT

-1425 FRIHSGNNEVY
+1425 FRVHSGNNEVY
-1436 LCGVKLEQGNKA
+1436 LCGAKLEQGNKA

-1453 SDNDQKEYSDKAVDA
+1453 SDNDQKEYSDKALDA
-1468 VQFGI
+1468 
-1473 SNLISGGKRITG
+1473 
-1485 STSLFCLTKSDMM
+1485 
-1498 VKNVHPGEVYTASFI
+1498 
-1513 NNIDNP
+1513 
-1519 MRIFIGQKKSDG
+1519 
-1531 SRLGDFIGSVAGKG
+1531 
-1545 EKSVVTCTMKEGIE
+1545 
-1559 YFFVGIW
+1559 
-1566 NKNKDAVTPI
+1566 
-1576 GDYDVSDMMVVQGNK
+1576 
-1591 APGGWVPSVEEVQ
+1591 
-1604 DQIDAA
+1604 
-1610 QESAGKANAMLADIA
+1610 LADIA

-1638 KREWDIIQ
+1638 KREWEIIQ

-1753 NIGTVLGAS
+1753 DIGTVLGTS
-1762 GTPPWAT
+1762 GKPPWAT
-1769 HAQGFSCNCAWESN
+1769 HAQGFSCNCVWESN
-1783 GNRWGTLP
+1783 GNRWGTIP

-1802 FAESTPVGSIGQ
+1802 FAGSTPVGSIGQ
-1814 VIEIS
+1814 VIEVS

-1830 YTVRTSGFPF
+1830 YKVRTSGVPF

-1848 HWNSGSSSGDLPTR
+1848 HWTSGSSSGDLPTR

-2117 RMVFEPTTS
+2117 RLVFEPTNS
-2126 SLTVRGA
+2126 SLTVRGT

-2161 EFTGTVHASA
+2161 EFTGIVHASA

-2191 NGNLLNTKNSGNI
+2191 SGNLLNTKNSGNI

-2227 LTINAKVSSGLVRAI
+2227 LTISAKASSGLVRAI

-2255 EIWDGDIRLNADAK
+2255 DIWNGDFRLNADAK

-2289 REDDYIEYNGSET
+2289 REDDYIEYNGSGT

-2325 NIIVHAYNAAHY
+2325 NVIVHAYNATHY

>member
-1 MIEIYDRSNAVLIEV
+1 
-16 PILDTSVRH
+16 
-25 HALMGDNYV
+25 MGENYV
-34 RLDFELAESIEFP
+34 RLDFELAENIEFP
-47 KGCYIFYEGFRFEI
+47 KGCYIIYEGFRFEI

-101 VEAVFALT
+101 EEAVFALT

-116 NLIAAC
+116 NLIAEC

-128 SSNWVVKNVPEDLT
+128 SSNWVVKDVPEDLS
-142 EITKSI
+142 EITKGI

-157 ALGMIADE
+157 ALGMIANE

-224 NLTSDYGQA
+224 NLTSDYGHA

-260 PLDRKDIVEQLVFFD
+260 PLAKEDIVEQLVFFE

-292 RIDDE
+292 RVDDE
-297 GKKFTA
+297 GNKFTA

-311 PFTPAD
+311 PFTPSD

-322 TIRCMFE
+322 TIRCTFE

-351 EIIAVTEGD
+351 EIIAVTEGE
-360 GDGSI
+360 GSI

-377 NKFILTGVKLPKQR
+377 NKFILTGVRLPKQR

-397 ELLKL
+397 ELLKH

-407 KKNSSDTSVYEC
+407 KKNSSDTNVYEC
-419 STNPVYCQI
+419 PTNPVYCQV

-441 IGDRFGSIGR
+441 VGDRFGSIGR
-451 SSRIQAYEKKLV
+451 SSRIQAYEKKLI

-503 GIYVISRYDNTAP
+503 GIYIIRKYDNTAP

-526 SMEDFH
+526 AMENFH

-537 KSLDFNAGNIN
+537 KALDFAAGNMN
-548 AAQDMTA
+548 AAGSLTVEKDIQSGGDIQTQKSITA
-555 GGDAQVGGN
+555 GQDIDAKGNVTAQGN
-564 IESGGDISAGG
+564 IESGAEI
-575 NVDAKGSVTAQG
+575 
-587 NVESDADVIAKGK
+587 IAKDK
-600 FATANFRKGNISGAG
+600 FATDNFRKGNISGSG
-615 AGVYQDSTG
+615 AAIYKDSTG
-624 SSVVEADKLIIR
+624 SSVVEADKMIIR

-853 PDVKQDIDTA
+853 PEVKQDIDTA
-863 KDTAQDAKDAAA
+863 KDTAQEAKDAAA
-875 ALNTTVASMKDFTD
+875 SLNTTVTGLKNFTD

-931 LTGTAKTNLAAAKT
+931 LTGTAKTNLAAAKI

-1157 NKADGST
+1157 NKAEGST
-1164 ASESDWQSVND
+1164 ASESDWEDVND

-1218 GVSIADLSAAYNA
+1218 GVSIADLSAAYNT

-1436 LCGVKLEQGNKA
+1436 LCGAKLEQGNKA

-1453 SDNDQKEYSDKAVDA
+1453 SDNDQKEYSDKALDA
-1468 VQFGI
+1468 
-1473 SNLISGGKRITG
+1473 
-1485 STSLFCLTKSDMM
+1485 
-1498 VKNVHPGEVYTASFI
+1498 
-1513 NNIDNP
+1513 
-1519 MRIFIGQKKSDG
+1519 
-1531 SRLGDFIGSVAGKG
+1531 
-1545 EKSVVTCTMKEGIE
+1545 
-1559 YFFVGIW
+1559 
-1566 NKNKDAVTPI
+1566 
-1576 GDYDVSDMMVVQGNK
+1576 
-1591 APGGWVPSVEEVQ
+1591 
-1604 DQIDAA
+1604 
-1610 QESAGKANAMLADIA
+1610 LADIA
-1625 SDDKLTPNEKQDA
+1625 NDDKLTPSEKQEA

-1727 ATALDPDTYYPVTFT
+1727 ATELDPDTYYPVTFT
-1742 LYNATDYKATF
+1742 LYSASEYKATIE
-1753 NIGTVLGAS
+1753 IGAVLGTS
-1762 GTPPWAT
+1762 GTPSWAT

-1783 GNRWGTLP
+1783 GNRWGTIP
-1791 VKRYIHSFAYS
+1791 VKRYIRSFA
-1802 FAESTPVGSIGQ
+1802 FNFTEGTPVGSIGQ
-1814 VIEIS
+1814 VQPTS

-1830 YTVRTSGFPF
+1830 YTVRTSGVPF

-1848 HWNSGSSSGDLPTR
+1848 HWTSGSSSGDLPTR
-1862 TSIETP
+1862 TSIEMP
-1868 VVNLDAAQKTAQ
+1868 VVNLDATQKTAQ
-1880 EAKDAAASLNTTVAS
+1880 EAKDAAASLNTTVTGL
-1895 MKDFTDEAFADGIVD
+1895 KNFTDEAFADGIVD

-1923 VNETGSAADAA
+1923 VNEAGSAADAT

-1946 SAKTDLATK
+1946 SAKTDLTTK

-2161 EFTGTVHASA
+2161 EFTGTIHASA

-2213 QLGNESSYNNNYGN
+2213 VIGNSVDYDGTYG
-2227 LTINAKVSSGLVRAI
+2227 GLIVKARDTQTTAVGI
-2242 SVGAWGGTDNIAI
+2242 SIFAWGTPSSIAI
-2255 EIWDGDIRLNADAK
+2255 DIQRGDLFLGSSSK
-2269 IRGIATSTKYLFSA
+2269 IHGFATSTKYFTS
-2283 GSTYLT
+2283 GSIVL
-2289 REDDYIEYNGSET
+2289 EKQHDYVEYGGSSEGS
-2302 THIYLPSTNN
+2302 ILLPDGQ
-2312 DGKVIWIKKSGSG
+2312 DGKVVWVKKSGSG
-2325 NIIVHAYNAAHY
+2325 NLVVRSRTLGKI
-2337 IRMGSGPVKDVTI
+2337 IRMGSSLVDSVVI
-2350 NWNSECKFTFINST
+2350 NWTTECKFTFIGST
-2364 KFWNYANYNN
+2364 GYWNYANYNN

>member
-1 MIEIYDRSNAVLIEV
+1 MIEIYDRSNAILVEV

-25 HALMGDNYV
+25 HALMGENYV
-34 RLDFELAESIEFP
+34 RLDFELAENIEFP
-47 KGCYIFYEGFRFEI
+47 KGCYIIYEGFRFEI

-101 VEAVFALT
+101 EEAVFALT

-116 NLIAAC
+116 NLIAEC

-128 SSNWVVKNVPEDLT
+128 SSNWVVKDVPEDLS
-142 EITKSI
+142 EITKGI

-157 ALGMIADE
+157 ALGMIANE

-224 NLTSDYGQA
+224 NLTSDYGHA

-260 PLDRKDIVEQLVFFD
+260 PLAKEDIVEQLVFFE

-292 RIDDE
+292 RVDDE
-297 GKKFTA
+297 GNKFTA

-311 PFTPAD
+311 PFTPSD

-322 TIRCMFE
+322 TIRCTFE

-351 EIIAVTEGD
+351 EIIAVTEGE
-360 GDGSI
+360 GSI

-377 NKFILTGVKLPKQR
+377 NKFILTGVRLPKQR

-397 ELLKL
+397 ELLKH

-407 KKNSSDTSVYEC
+407 KKNSSDTNVYEC
-419 STNPVYCQI
+419 PTNPVYCQV

-441 IGDRFGSIGR
+441 VGDRFGSIGR
-451 SSRIQAYEKKLV
+451 SSRIQAYEKKLI

-503 GIYVISRYDNTAP
+503 GIYIIRKYDNTAP

-526 SMEDFH
+526 AMENFH

-537 KSLDFNAGNIN
+537 KALDFAAGNMN
-548 AAQDMTA
+548 AAGSLTVEKDIQSGGDIQTQKSITA
-555 GGDAQVGGN
+555 GQDIDAKGNVTAQGN
-564 IESGGDISAGG
+564 IESGAEI
-575 NVDAKGSVTAQG
+575 
-587 NVESDADVIAKGK
+587 IAKDK
-600 FATANFRKGNISGAG
+600 FATDNFRKGNISGSG
-615 AGVYQDSTG
+615 AAIYKDSTG
-624 SSVVEADKLIIR
+624 SSVVEADKMIIR

-666 SVQEESTYYRCYY
+666 SVQEENTYYRCYY

-701 SADNKSI
+701 SPDNKSI

-743 VQFGNRTDV
+743 VQFGNRTDI

-779 TDKNYIG
+779 TDKNYVG

-805 CGDRNLD
+805 VGDRNLD

-817 YITFQQAPGDTKPRM
+817 YITFQQASGDTRPRVKI
-832 RMNTDVIIGKN
+832 NSDITIGKN
-843 SSGLKNLSEW
+843 SSGLNNLSEW
-853 PDVKQDIDTA
+853 PAVKQDIDTA
-863 KDTAQDAKDAAA
+863 KETAQDAKDTAS
-875 ALNTTVASMKDFTD
+875 ALDKTVTSLKNFTD

-894 GIVDRAEAASIE
+894 GVIDRAEAAAIE
-906 KYTNTVNETK
+906 KYTNTVGETK

-1157 NKADGST
+1157 NKAEGST
-1164 ASESDWQSVND
+1164 ASESDWEDVND

-1218 GVSIADLSAAYNA
+1218 GVSIADLSAAYNT

-1425 FRIHSGNNEVY
+1425 FRVHSGNNEVY
-1436 LCGVKLEQGNKA
+1436 LCGAKLEQGNKA

-1453 SDNDQKEYSDKAVDA
+1453 SDNDQKEYSDKALDA
-1468 VQFGI
+1468 
-1473 SNLISGGKRITG
+1473 
-1485 STSLFCLTKSDMM
+1485 
-1498 VKNVHPGEVYTASFI
+1498 
-1513 NNIDNP
+1513 
-1519 MRIFIGQKKSDG
+1519 
-1531 SRLGDFIGSVAGKG
+1531 
-1545 EKSVVTCTMKEGIE
+1545 
-1559 YFFVGIW
+1559 
-1566 NKNKDAVTPI
+1566 
-1576 GDYDVSDMMVVQGNK
+1576 
-1591 APGGWVPSVEEVQ
+1591 
-1604 DQIDAA
+1604 
-1610 QESAGKANAMLADIA
+1610 LADIA
-1625 SDDKLTPNEKQDA
+1625 NDDKLTPSEKQEA

-1753 NIGTVLGAS
+1753 DIGTVLGTS
-1762 GTPPWAT
+1762 GKPPWAT

-1830 YTVRTSGFPF
+1830 YTVRTSGVPF

-1848 HWNSGSSSGDLPTR
+1848 HWTSGSSSGDLPTR
-1862 TSIETP
+1862 TSIEMP
-1868 VVNLDAAQKTAQ
+1868 VVNLDATQKTAQ
-1880 EAKDAAASLNTTVAS
+1880 EAKDAAASLNTTVTGL
-1895 MKDFTDEAFADGIVD
+1895 KNFTDEAFADGIVD

-1923 VNETGSAADAA
+1923 VNEAGSAADAT

-1946 SAKTDLATK
+1946 SAKTDLTTK

-2012 QNELKSYS
+2012 QDELKSYS

-2117 RMVFEPTTS
+2117 RLVFDPTNS

-2213 QLGNESSYNNNYGN
+2213 VIGNSVDYDGTYG
-2227 LTINAKVSSGLVRAI
+2227 GLIVKARDTQTTAVGI
-2242 SVGAWGGTDNIAI
+2242 SIFAWGTPSSIAI
-2255 EIWDGDIRLNADAK
+2255 DIQRGDLFLGSSSK
-2269 IRGIATSTKYLFSA
+2269 IHGFATSTKYFTS
-2283 GSTYLT
+2283 GSIVL
-2289 REDDYIEYNGSET
+2289 EKQHDYVEYGGSSEGS
-2302 THIYLPSTNN
+2302 ILLPDGQ
-2312 DGKVIWIKKSGSG
+2312 DGKVVWVKKSGSG
-2325 NIIVHAYNAAHY
+2325 NLVVRSRTLGKI
-2337 IRMGSGPVKDVTI
+2337 IRMGSSLVDSVVI
-2350 NWNSECKFTFINST
+2350 NWTTECKFTFIGST
-2364 KFWNYANYNN
+2364 GYWNYANYNN

>member
-1 MIEIYDRSNAVLIEV
+1 MIEIYDRSNAILVEV

-25 HALMGDNYV
+25 HALMGENYV
-34 RLDFELAESIEFP
+34 RLDFELAENIEFP
-47 KGCYIFYEGFRFEI
+47 KGCYIIYEGFRFEI

-101 VEAVFALT
+101 EEAVFALT

-116 NLIAAC
+116 NLIAEC

-128 SSNWVVKNVPEDLT
+128 SSNWVVKDVPEDLS
-142 EITKSI
+142 EITKGI

-157 ALGMIADE
+157 ALGMIANE

-224 NLTSDYGQA
+224 NLTSDYGHA

-260 PLDRKDIVEQLVFFD
+260 PLAKEDIVEQLVFFE

-292 RIDDE
+292 RVDDE
-297 GKKFTA
+297 GNKFTA

-311 PFTPAD
+311 PFTPSD

-322 TIRCMFE
+322 TIRCTFE

-351 EIIAVTEGD
+351 EIIAVTEGE
-360 GDGSI
+360 GSI

-377 NKFILTGVKLPKQR
+377 NKFILTGVRLPKQR

-397 ELLKL
+397 ELLKH

-407 KKNSSDTSVYEC
+407 KKNSSDTNVYEC
-419 STNPVYCQI
+419 PTNPVYCQV

-441 IGDRFGSIGR
+441 VGDRFGSIGR
-451 SSRIQAYEKKLV
+451 SSRIQAYEKKLI

-503 GIYVISRYDNTAP
+503 GIYIIRKYDNTAP

-526 SMEDFH
+526 AMENFH

-537 KSLDFNAGNIN
+537 KALDFAAGNMN
-548 AAQDMTA
+548 AAGSLTVEKDIQSGGDIQTQKSITA
-555 GGDAQVGGN
+555 GQDIDAKGNVTAQGN
-564 IESGGDISAGG
+564 IESGAEI
-575 NVDAKGSVTAQG
+575 
-587 NVESDADVIAKGK
+587 IAKDK
-600 FATANFRKGNISGAG
+600 FATDNFRKGNISGSG
-615 AGVYQDSTG
+615 AAIYKDSTG
-624 SSVVEADKLIIR
+624 SSVVEADKMIIR

-853 PDVKQDIDTA
+853 PEVKQDIDTA
-863 KDTAQDAKDAAA
+863 KDTAQEAKDAAA
-875 ALNTTVASMKDFTD
+875 SLNTTVTGLKNFTD

-931 LTGTAKTNLAAAKT
+931 LTGTAKTNLAAAKI

-1157 NKADGST
+1157 NKAEGST
-1164 ASESDWQSVND
+1164 ASESDWEDVND

-1218 GVSIADLSAAYNA
+1218 GVSIADLSAAYNT

-1393 RMRYVLT
+1393 HMRYVLT

-1425 FRIHSGNNEVY
+1425 FRVHSGNNEVY
-1436 LCGVKLEQGNKA
+1436 LCGAKLEQGNKA

-1453 SDNDQKEYSDKAVDA
+1453 SDNDQKEYSDKALDA
-1468 VQFGI
+1468 
-1473 SNLISGGKRITG
+1473 
-1485 STSLFCLTKSDMM
+1485 
-1498 VKNVHPGEVYTASFI
+1498 
-1513 NNIDNP
+1513 
-1519 MRIFIGQKKSDG
+1519 
-1531 SRLGDFIGSVAGKG
+1531 
-1545 EKSVVTCTMKEGIE
+1545 
-1559 YFFVGIW
+1559 
-1566 NKNKDAVTPI
+1566 
-1576 GDYDVSDMMVVQGNK
+1576 
-1591 APGGWVPSVEEVQ
+1591 
-1604 DQIDAA
+1604 
-1610 QESAGKANAMLADIA
+1610 LADIA
-1625 SDDKLTPNEKQDA
+1625 NDDKLTPNEKQDA

-1753 NIGTVLGAS
+1753 DIGTVLGTS
-1762 GTPPWAT
+1762 GKPPWAT

-1830 YTVRTSGFPF
+1830 YTVRTSGVPF

-1848 HWNSGSSSGDLPTR
+1848 HWNSGSSSGNLPTR

-1880 EAKDAAASLNTTVAS
+1880 DAKDAAASLNTTVTGL
-1895 MKDFTDEAFADGIVD
+1895 KNFTDEAFADGIVD

-1923 VNETGSAADAA
+1923 VNEAGSAADAT

-2012 QNELKSYS
+2012 QDELKSYS

-2117 RMVFEPTTS
+2117 RLVFDPTNS

-2213 QLGNESSYNNNYGN
+2213 VIGNSVDYDGTYG
-2227 LTINAKVSSGLVRAI
+2227 GLIVKARDTQTTAVGI
-2242 SVGAWGGTDNIAI
+2242 SIFAWGTPSSIAI
-2255 EIWDGDIRLNADAK
+2255 DIQRGDLFLGSSSK
-2269 IRGIATSTKYLFSA
+2269 IHGFATSTKYFTS
-2283 GSTYLT
+2283 GSIVL
-2289 REDDYIEYNGSET
+2289 EKQHDYVEYGGSSEGS
-2302 THIYLPSTNN
+2302 ILLPDGQ
-2312 DGKVIWIKKSGSG
+2312 DGKVVWVKKSGSG
-2325 NIIVHAYNAAHY
+2325 NLVVRSRTLGKI
-2337 IRMGSGPVKDVTI
+2337 IRMGSSLVDSVVI
-2350 NWNSECKFTFINST
+2350 NWTTECKFTFIGST
-2364 KFWNYANYNN
+2364 GYWNYANYNN

>member
-1 MIEIYDRSNAVLIEV
+1 M
-16 PILDTSVRH
+16 
-25 HALMGDNYV
+25 
-34 RLDFELAESIEFP
+34 
-47 KGCYIFYEGFRFEI
+47 
-61 FTDVDPDFNE
+61 
-71 ETGGWKYS
+71 
-79 IQFEGVE
+79 
-86 GHLKKYNVF
+86 
-95 YRGQGF
+95 
-101 VEAVFALT
+101 
-109 TTLTSFG
+109 
-116 NLIAAC
+116 
-122 INHELG
+122 
-128 SSNWVVKNVPEDLT
+128 
-142 EITKSI
+142 
-148 SFSGDKLYD
+148 
-157 ALGMIADE
+157 
-165 FDCEWWIEQNGDLVY
+165 
-180 ICFGKLEFGSEEIF
+180 
-194 RRGEVVATMPRR
+194 
-206 SGDNSN
+206 
-212 YGTRFYVFGSTR
+212 
-224 NLTSDYGQA
+224 
-233 SQGGVTNHISEI
+233 
-245 RLRLPDGIPYIDAWE
+245 
-260 PLDRKDIVEQLVFFD
+260 
-275 DVFPKNTETVTS
+275 
-287 VETEE
+287 
-292 RIDDE
+292 
-297 GKKFTA
+297 
-303 YIMYVANT
+303 
-311 PFTPAD
+311 
-317 IIEGE
+317 
-322 TIRCMFE
+322 
-329 SGPLEGR
+329 
-336 EFELSI
+336 
-342 NTKAFDKKF
+342 
-351 EIIAVTEGD
+351 
-360 GDGSI
+360 
-365 TIPNENLKPEPG
+365 
-377 NKFILTGVKLPKQR
+377 
-391 TTEAEQ
+391 
-397 ELLKL
+397 
-402 GKTWA
+402 
-407 KKNSSDTSVYEC
+407 
-419 STNPVYCQI
+419 
-428 NDKNYDL
+428 
-435 GQKVKL
+435 
-441 IGDRFGSIGR
+441 
-451 SSRIQAYEKKLV
+451 
-463 NPYEATY
+463 
-470 TVGDNTVYSR
+470 
-480 LGSIETNIKENQY
+480 
-493 AERIGVVSGV
+493 
-503 GIYVISRYDNTAP
+503 
-516 TDYNVFSALR
+516 
-526 SMEDFH
+526 
-532 PKGGR
+532 
-537 KSLDFNAGNIN
+537 
-548 AAQDMTA
+548 
-555 GGDAQVGGN
+555 
-564 IESGGDISAGG
+564 
-575 NVDAKGSVTAQG
+575 
-587 NVESDADVIAKGK
+587 
-600 FATANFRKGNISGAG
+600 
-615 AGVYQDSTG
+615 
-624 SSVVEADKLIIR
+624 
-636 KEAVFN
+636 
-642 ELIINQM
+642 
-649 SFRLGETV
+649 
-657 FSNGGFECT
+657 
-666 SVQEESTYYRCYY
+666 
-679 DNKNGT
+679 
-685 RYSGIVVGDQ
+685 
-695 ARCQRY
+695 
-701 SADNKSI
+701 
-708 IKYFWALVTGVGD
+708 
-721 DYVDISKTDK
+721 
-731 DGSGIPAEGDNI
+731 
-743 VQFGNRTDV
+743 
-752 ARQSAIVIDARDG
+752 
-765 GSIQVLAKIDSFDL
+765 
-779 TDKNYIG
+779 
-786 IGVNPVTGRAY
+786 
-797 QYVYGDMF
+797 
-805 CGDRNLD
+805 
-812 DPEAT
+812 
-817 YITFQQAPGDTKPRM
+817 
-832 RMNTDVIIGKN
+832 
-843 SSGLKNLSEW
+843 
-853 PDVKQDIDTA
+853 
-863 KDTAQDAKDAAA
+863 
-875 ALNTTVASMKDFTD
+875 
-889 EAFAD
+889 
-894 GIVDRAEAASIE
+894 DRAEAASIE

-1142 DIWIKTSGVIYVSNA
+1142 DIWIKTSGVIYISNA
-1157 NKADGST
+1157 NKAEGST
-1164 ASESDWQSVND
+1164 ASESDWEDVND

-1218 GVSIADLSAAYNA
+1218 GVSIADLSAAYNT
-1231 LKNFLSGTVAVNID
+1231 LKNFLSGTVAVNMD
-1245 SDTTLTDAQRSSYN
+1245 SDTTLTDAQRSNYN

-1366 HTYCHPV
+1366 HTYCYPV

-1425 FRIHSGNNEVY
+1425 FRVHSGNNEVY
-1436 LCGVKLEQGNKA
+1436 LCGAKLEQGNKA

-1453 SDNDQKEYSDKAVDA
+1453 SDNDQKEYSDKALDA
-1468 VQFGI
+1468 
-1473 SNLISGGKRITG
+1473 
-1485 STSLFCLTKSDMM
+1485 
-1498 VKNVHPGEVYTASFI
+1498 
-1513 NNIDNP
+1513 
-1519 MRIFIGQKKSDG
+1519 
-1531 SRLGDFIGSVAGKG
+1531 
-1545 EKSVVTCTMKEGIE
+1545 
-1559 YFFVGIW
+1559 
-1566 NKNKDAVTPI
+1566 
-1576 GDYDVSDMMVVQGNK
+1576 
-1591 APGGWVPSVEEVQ
+1591 
-1604 DQIDAA
+1604 
-1610 QESAGKANAMLADIA
+1610 LADIA
-1625 SDDKLTPNEKQDA
+1625 SDDKLTPGEKQDA
-1638 KREWDIIQ
+1638 KREWEIIQ

-1830 YTVRTSGFPF
+1830 YTVRTSGFTF

-1848 HWNSGSSSGDLPTR
+1848 HWTSGSSSGDLPTR

-1880 EAKDAAASLNTTVAS
+1880 DAKDAAASLNTTVAS

-2117 RMVFEPTTS
+2117 RLVFDPTNS

-2161 EFTGTVHASA
+2161 EFTGIVHASA

>member
-322 TIRCMFE
+322 TIRCVFE

-407 KKNSSDTSVYEC
+407 QKNSSDTSVYEC

-853 PDVKQDIDTA
+853 PEVKQDIDTA
-863 KDTAQDAKDAAA
+863 KDTAQEAKDAAA
-875 ALNTTVASMKDFTD
+875 SLNTTVASMKDFTD

-894 GIVDRAEAASIE
+894 GIVDRAEAVSIE

-1043 YEGTEVP
+1043 YEGTEMP

-1058 EWASTEEKNRH
+1058 EWTSTEEKNRH

-1157 NKADGST
+1157 NKAEGST

-1293 IGGVNILNGTKNFSD
+1293 IGSVNLIDGSEEITISAHSSQTHTYKAFPLHIRPGDEFALSVESIEILAGAPEGFTVNIVDSTYNKSLALGELTLDKRTAVYKIPENVIEQDGWFLMYAGK
-1308 HWSGEGQILSE
+1308 SG
-1319 QYLGLNVVYCKVPT
+1319 K
-1333 SADYAEVRQQVNV
+1333 
-1346 PFTPSEEYTLSF
+1346 
-1358 WAKGEGYV
+1358 
-1366 HTYCHPV
+1366 
-1373 ISQRIIA
+1373 
-1380 TNGDASVGSAVDT
+1380 TNGVSVTYREAMLVKGNRPA
-1393 RMRYVLT
+1393 LT
-1400 SEWKR
+1400 W
-1405 FFVTFLTLGTV
+1405 
-1416 SPSGDNRVL
+1416 SPSL
-1425 FRIHSGNNEVY
+1425 
-1436 LCGVKLEQGNKA
+1436 
-1448 TAYSI
+1448 
-1453 SDNDQKEYSDKAVDA
+1453 NDQKEYSDKALDA
-1468 VQFGI
+1468 
-1473 SNLISGGKRITG
+1473 
-1485 STSLFCLTKSDMM
+1485 
-1498 VKNVHPGEVYTASFI
+1498 
-1513 NNIDNP
+1513 
-1519 MRIFIGQKKSDG
+1519 
-1531 SRLGDFIGSVAGKG
+1531 
-1545 EKSVVTCTMKEGIE
+1545 
-1559 YFFVGIW
+1559 
-1566 NKNKDAVTPI
+1566 
-1576 GDYDVSDMMVVQGNK
+1576 
-1591 APGGWVPSVEEVQ
+1591 
-1604 DQIDAA
+1604 
-1610 QESAGKANAMLADIA
+1610 LADIA
-1625 SDDKLTPNEKQDA
+1625 NDDKLTPNEKQDA
-1638 KREWDIIQ
+1638 KREWEIIQ

-1713 QYYSSGQFRITTID
+1713 QYYSSGQFRITMID
-1727 ATALDPDTYYPVTFT
+1727 AEALDPDTYYPVTFT
-1742 LYNATDYKATF
+1742 LFSTTDYKATF
-1753 NIGTVLGAS
+1753 EIGTVLGAS
-1762 GTPPWAT
+1762 GKPPWAT

-1814 VIEIS
+1814 VIEVS

-1830 YTVRTSGFPF
+1830 YTVRTSGVPF

-1848 HWNSGSSSGDLPTR
+1848 HWTSGSSSGDLLTR

-1966 LNAISAAIADG
+1966 LNAISTAIADG
-1977 KASEAEVRNVNAQYT
+1977 KASEAEVKNVNAQYT

-2000 FTRAIE
+2000 FTVSIE
-2006 DANQAI
+2006 VANQAI
-2012 QNELKSYS
+2012 QDELKSYS

-2117 RMVFEPTTS
+2117 RLVFDPTNS

-2325 NIIVHAYNAAHY
+2325 NIIVHAYNATHY

-2350 NWNSECKFTFINST
+2350 SWNGECKFTFINST
-2364 KFWNYANYNN
+2364 KFWNYANYNI

>member
-1 MIEIYDRSNAVLIEV
+1 M
-16 PILDTSVRH
+16 
-25 HALMGDNYV
+25 
-34 RLDFELAESIEFP
+34 
-47 KGCYIFYEGFRFEI
+47 
-61 FTDVDPDFNE
+61 
-71 ETGGWKYS
+71 
-79 IQFEGVE
+79 
-86 GHLKKYNVF
+86 
-95 YRGQGF
+95 
-101 VEAVFALT
+101 
-109 TTLTSFG
+109 
-116 NLIAAC
+116 
-122 INHELG
+122 
-128 SSNWVVKNVPEDLT
+128 
-142 EITKSI
+142 
-148 SFSGDKLYD
+148 
-157 ALGMIADE
+157 
-165 FDCEWWIEQNGDLVY
+165 
-180 ICFGKLEFGSEEIF
+180 
-194 RRGEVVATMPRR
+194 
-206 SGDNSN
+206 
-212 YGTRFYVFGSTR
+212 
-224 NLTSDYGQA
+224 
-233 SQGGVTNHISEI
+233 
-245 RLRLPDGIPYIDAWE
+245 
-260 PLDRKDIVEQLVFFD
+260 
-275 DVFPKNTETVTS
+275 
-287 VETEE
+287 
-292 RIDDE
+292 
-297 GKKFTA
+297 
-303 YIMYVANT
+303 
-311 PFTPAD
+311 
-317 IIEGE
+317 
-322 TIRCMFE
+322 
-329 SGPLEGR
+329 
-336 EFELSI
+336 
-342 NTKAFDKKF
+342 
-351 EIIAVTEGD
+351 
-360 GDGSI
+360 
-365 TIPNENLKPEPG
+365 
-377 NKFILTGVKLPKQR
+377 
-391 TTEAEQ
+391 
-397 ELLKL
+397 
-402 GKTWA
+402 
-407 KKNSSDTSVYEC
+407 
-419 STNPVYCQI
+419 
-428 NDKNYDL
+428 
-435 GQKVKL
+435 
-441 IGDRFGSIGR
+441 
-451 SSRIQAYEKKLV
+451 
-463 NPYEATY
+463 
-470 TVGDNTVYSR
+470 
-480 LGSIETNIKENQY
+480 
-493 AERIGVVSGV
+493 
-503 GIYVISRYDNTAP
+503 
-516 TDYNVFSALR
+516 
-526 SMEDFH
+526 
-532 PKGGR
+532 
-537 KSLDFNAGNIN
+537 
-548 AAQDMTA
+548 
-555 GGDAQVGGN
+555 
-564 IESGGDISAGG
+564 
-575 NVDAKGSVTAQG
+575 
-587 NVESDADVIAKGK
+587 
-600 FATANFRKGNISGAG
+600 
-615 AGVYQDSTG
+615 
-624 SSVVEADKLIIR
+624 
-636 KEAVFN
+636 
-642 ELIINQM
+642 
-649 SFRLGETV
+649 
-657 FSNGGFECT
+657 
-666 SVQEESTYYRCYY
+666 
-679 DNKNGT
+679 
-685 RYSGIVVGDQ
+685 
-695 ARCQRY
+695 
-701 SADNKSI
+701 
-708 IKYFWALVTGVGD
+708 
-721 DYVDISKTDK
+721 
-731 DGSGIPAEGDNI
+731 
-743 VQFGNRTDV
+743 
-752 ARQSAIVIDARDG
+752 
-765 GSIQVLAKIDSFDL
+765 
-779 TDKNYIG
+779 
-786 IGVNPVTGRAY
+786 
-797 QYVYGDMF
+797 
-805 CGDRNLD
+805 
-812 DPEAT
+812 
-817 YITFQQAPGDTKPRM
+817 
-832 RMNTDVIIGKN
+832 
-843 SSGLKNLSEW
+843 
-853 PDVKQDIDTA
+853 
-863 KDTAQDAKDAAA
+863 
-875 ALNTTVASMKDFTD
+875 
-889 EAFAD
+889 
-894 GIVDRAEAASIE
+894 
-906 KYTNTVNETK
+906 
-916 ESVDTSYSTVYNNTL
+916 
-931 LTGTAKTNLAAAKT
+931 
-945 AFDTAVAN
+945 
-953 LLTSIQS
+953 
-960 ASADGVATPTEK
+960 
-972 SDVDSKYDIF
+972 
-982 NTAYGTFNTRL
+982 
-993 EEANKY
+993 
-999 IQTAINTTAQGAYQ
+999 
-1013 LSQEL
+1013 
-1018 QTAVNVLNDTI
+1018 
-1029 IPDLQSQID
+1029 
-1038 GSITS
+1038 
-1043 YEGTEVP
+1043 
-1050 TLNNAPAN
+1050 
-1058 EWASTEEKNRH
+1058 
-1069 IGDYYD
+1069 
-1075 RFVVI
+1075 
-1080 DGENVTERYK
+1080 
-1090 FSYQNNTYQW
+1090 
-1100 LRVADSGAAQALSEA
+1100 
-1115 REALGLAGTKAK
+1115 
-1127 LFYGDSTPAVPYSVN
+1127 
-1142 DIWIKTSGVIYVSNA
+1142 
-1157 NKADGST
+1157 
-1164 ASESDWQSVND
+1164 
-1175 AQLRLRQMA
+1175 
-1184 SDSVISKEEKATL
+1184 
-1197 RNKVAQIDKEYASYQ
+1197 
-1212 DDATTY
+1212 
-1218 GVSIADLSAAYNA
+1218 
-1231 LKNFLSGTVAVNID
+1231 
-1245 SDTTLTDAQRSSYN
+1245 
-1259 TYFANYDAEV
+1259 
-1269 SRFANLIADAMA
+1269 
-1281 KNAADAA
+1281 
-1288 VDAVQ
+1288 
-1293 IGGVNILNGTKNFSD
+1293 
-1308 HWSGEGQILSE
+1308 
-1319 QYLGLNVVYCKVPT
+1319 
-1333 SADYAEVRQQVNV
+1333 NV

-1453 SDNDQKEYSDKAVDA
+1453 SDNDQKEYSDKALDA
-1468 VQFGI
+1468 
-1473 SNLISGGKRITG
+1473 
-1485 STSLFCLTKSDMM
+1485 
-1498 VKNVHPGEVYTASFI
+1498 
-1513 NNIDNP
+1513 
-1519 MRIFIGQKKSDG
+1519 
-1531 SRLGDFIGSVAGKG
+1531 
-1545 EKSVVTCTMKEGIE
+1545 
-1559 YFFVGIW
+1559 
-1566 NKNKDAVTPI
+1566 
-1576 GDYDVSDMMVVQGNK
+1576 
-1591 APGGWVPSVEEVQ
+1591 
-1604 DQIDAA
+1604 
-1610 QESAGKANAMLADIA
+1610 LADIA
-1625 SDDKLTPNEKQDA
+1625 NDDKLTPNEKQDA
-1638 KREWDIIQ
+1638 KREWEIIQ

-1753 NIGTVLGAS
+1753 NIGTVLGSS
-1762 GTPPWAT
+1762 GKPPWAT

-1830 YTVRTSGFPF
+1830 YTVRTSGFTF

-1848 HWNSGSSSGDLPTR
+1848 HWTSGSSSGDLPTR

-2110 YFVLGGD
+2110 YFVLGDD

-2161 EFTGTVHASA
+2161 EFTGIVHASA

-2325 NIIVHAYNAAHY
+2325 NIIVHAYNTAHY

>member
-1 MIEIYDRSNAVLIEV
+1 MIEIYDRSNAILVEV

-25 HALMGDNYV
+25 HALMGENYV
-34 RLDFELAESIEFP
+34 RLDFELAENIEFP
-47 KGCYIFYEGFRFEI
+47 KGCYIIYEGFRFEI

-101 VEAVFALT
+101 EEAVFALT

-116 NLIAAC
+116 NLIAEC

-128 SSNWVVKNVPEDLT
+128 SSNWVVKDVPEDLS
-142 EITKSI
+142 EITKGI

-157 ALGMIADE
+157 ALGMIANE

-224 NLTSDYGQA
+224 NLTSDYGHA

-260 PLDRKDIVEQLVFFD
+260 PLAKEDIVEQLVFFE

-292 RIDDE
+292 RVDDE
-297 GKKFTA
+297 GNKFTA

-311 PFTPAD
+311 PFTPSD

-322 TIRCMFE
+322 TIRCTFE

-351 EIIAVTEGD
+351 EIIAVTEGE
-360 GDGSI
+360 GSI

-377 NKFILTGVKLPKQR
+377 NKFILTGVRLPKQR

-397 ELLKL
+397 ELLKH

-407 KKNSSDTSVYEC
+407 KKNSSDTNVYEC
-419 STNPVYCQI
+419 PTNPVYCQV

-441 IGDRFGSIGR
+441 VGDRFGSIGR
-451 SSRIQAYEKKLV
+451 SSRIQAYEKKLI

-503 GIYVISRYDNTAP
+503 GIYIIRKYDNTAP

-526 SMEDFH
+526 AMENFH

-537 KSLDFNAGNIN
+537 KALDFAAGNMN
-548 AAQDMTA
+548 AAGSLTVEKDIQSGGDIQTQKSITA
-555 GGDAQVGGN
+555 GQDIDAKGNVTAQGN
-564 IESGGDISAGG
+564 IESGAEI
-575 NVDAKGSVTAQG
+575 
-587 NVESDADVIAKGK
+587 IAKDK
-600 FATANFRKGNISGAG
+600 FATDNFRKGNISGSG
-615 AGVYQDSTG
+615 AAIYKDSTG
-624 SSVVEADKLIIR
+624 SSVVEADKMIIR

-666 SVQEESTYYRCYY
+666 SVQEENTYYRCYY

-701 SADNKSI
+701 SPDNKSI

-853 PDVKQDIDTA
+853 PEVKQDIDTA

-875 ALNTTVASMKDFTD
+875 SLNTTVASMKDFTD

-1281 KNAADAA
+1281 KNAADS
-1288 VDAVQ
+1288 VQ
-1293 IGGVNILNGTKNFSD
+1293 VGSVNLIDGSEEITITAHSSQTHTYKAFPLHIRPGDEFALSVESIEILAGAPEGFTVNIVNSTYNKSLALGELTLDKRTAVYKIPENVIEQDGWFLMYAGK
-1308 HWSGEGQILSE
+1308 SG
-1319 QYLGLNVVYCKVPT
+1319 K
-1333 SADYAEVRQQVNV
+1333 
-1346 PFTPSEEYTLSF
+1346 
-1358 WAKGEGYV
+1358 
-1366 HTYCHPV
+1366 
-1373 ISQRIIA
+1373 
-1380 TNGDASVGSAVDT
+1380 TNGVSVTYREAMLVKGNRPA
-1393 RMRYVLT
+1393 LT
-1400 SEWKR
+1400 W
-1405 FFVTFLTLGTV
+1405 
-1416 SPSGDNRVL
+1416 SPSL
-1425 FRIHSGNNEVY
+1425 
-1436 LCGVKLEQGNKA
+1436 
-1448 TAYSI
+1448 
-1453 SDNDQKEYSDKAVDA
+1453 NDQKEYSDKALDA
-1468 VQFGI
+1468 
-1473 SNLISGGKRITG
+1473 
-1485 STSLFCLTKSDMM
+1485 
-1498 VKNVHPGEVYTASFI
+1498 
-1513 NNIDNP
+1513 
-1519 MRIFIGQKKSDG
+1519 
-1531 SRLGDFIGSVAGKG
+1531 
-1545 EKSVVTCTMKEGIE
+1545 
-1559 YFFVGIW
+1559 
-1566 NKNKDAVTPI
+1566 
-1576 GDYDVSDMMVVQGNK
+1576 
-1591 APGGWVPSVEEVQ
+1591 
-1604 DQIDAA
+1604 
-1610 QESAGKANAMLADIA
+1610 LADIA
-1625 SDDKLTPNEKQDA
+1625 NDDKLTPNEKQDA

-1753 NIGTVLGAS
+1753 DIGTVLGAS
-1762 GTPPWAT
+1762 GKPPWAT

-1814 VIEIS
+1814 VIEVSI
-1819 MEYIYVRGGGR
+1819 EYIYVRGGGR
-1830 YTVRTSGFPF
+1830 YTVRTSGVPF

-1848 HWNSGSSSGDLPTR
+1848 HWTSGSSSGDLPTR

-2117 RMVFEPTTS
+2117 RLVFDPTNS

>member
-1 MIEIYDRSNAVLIEV
+1 MMQATKFYDEMTIYNPSGIKIIDVRVSKNAIIKFV
-16 PILDTSVRH
+16 
-25 HALMGDNYV
+25 LMGDYYIQLPFSLKNQT
-34 RLDFELAESIEFP
+34 SFP
-47 KGCYIFYEGFRFEI
+47 RGSYIIYKGRKFEI
-61 FTDVDPDFNE
+61 MSNVTPEFDNN
-71 ETGGWKYS
+71 TGGYKYTLNFWAQQNHMKRCCVQWLAGEVS
-79 IQFEGVE
+79 E
-86 GHLKKYNVF
+86 
-95 YRGQGF
+95 
-101 VEAVFALT
+101 T
-109 TTLTSFG
+109 TFNDTTDLASFG
-116 NLIAAC
+116 NLIAD
-122 INHELG
+122 NMNRFLG
-128 SSNWVVKNVPEDLT
+128 GTNWKVGAVPADLDKM
-142 EITKSI
+142 TKLV
-148 SFSGDKLYD
+148 SFAGDSCWDGL
-157 ALGMIADE
+157 ANIAKVFE
-165 FDCEWWIEQNGDLVY
+165 VEWWTIENGAEVWIY
-180 ICFGKLEFGSEEIF
+180 FGKLELGSPERFE
-194 RRGEVVATMPRR
+194 RGEVVSSIPAKK
-206 SGDNSN
+206 GDDSN
-212 YGTRFYVFGSTR
+212 YGTRFLVFGSTR
-224 NLTSDYGQA
+224 NIPNDYGNTQ
-233 SQGGVTNHISEI
+233 QGGVTNHVSEK
-245 RLRLPDGIPYIDAWE
+245 RLHLPNGMQYIDAWE
-260 PLDRKDIVEQLVFFD
+260 NIAPGDVVEKVVYFE
-275 DVFPKNTETVTS
+275 DVYPKNTDTITDI
-287 VETEE
+287 TTIK
-292 RIDDE
+292 RKLE
-297 GKKFTA
+297 GSESSDTFDA
-303 YIMYVANT
+303 YVMTCANT
-311 PFTPAD
+311 PFLPSDT
-317 IIEGE
+317 IVGE
-322 TIRCMFE
+322 TLRCVFT
-329 SGPLEGR
+329 SGSLKDQ
-336 EFELSI
+336 EFEIALI
-342 NTKAFDKKF
+342 DNDNNVIDPEKWKPEDGFNKKF
-351 EIIAVTEGD
+351 EVIAKTENSGD
-360 GDGSI
+360 GNVLI
-365 TIPNENLKPEPG
+365 IPNKDLHPEVG
-377 NKFILTGVKLPKQR
+377 DTMVLTGIELPKER
-391 TTEAEQ
+391 IAEAEQ
-397 ELLKL
+397 DLLKV
-402 GKTWA
+402 GKSWA
-407 KKNSSDTSVYEC
+407 IKNSSDTNVYDC
-419 STNPVYCQI
+419 PTNPVYCQL
-428 NDKNYDL
+428 NDKNYEA
-435 GQKVKL
+435 GQKVLL
-441 IGDRFGSIGR
+441 IGSNFGVDGR
-451 SSRIQAYEKKLV
+451 QSRIQGFEKKLY
-463 NPYEATY
+463 NEYIATY

-853 PDVKQDIDTA
+853 PEVKQDIDTA
-863 KDTAQDAKDAAA
+863 KDTAQEAKDAAA
-875 ALNTTVASMKDFTD
+875 SLNTTVTGLKNFTD

-931 LTGTAKTNLAAAKT
+931 LTGTAKTNLAAAKI

-1157 NKADGST
+1157 NKAEGST
-1164 ASESDWQSVND
+1164 ASESDWEDVND

-1218 GVSIADLSAAYNA
+1218 GVSIADLSAAYNT

-1436 LCGVKLEQGNKA
+1436 LCGAKLEQGNKA

-1453 SDNDQKEYSDKAVDA
+1453 SDNDQKEYSDKALDA
-1468 VQFGI
+1468 
-1473 SNLISGGKRITG
+1473 
-1485 STSLFCLTKSDMM
+1485 
-1498 VKNVHPGEVYTASFI
+1498 
-1513 NNIDNP
+1513 
-1519 MRIFIGQKKSDG
+1519 
-1531 SRLGDFIGSVAGKG
+1531 
-1545 EKSVVTCTMKEGIE
+1545 
-1559 YFFVGIW
+1559 
-1566 NKNKDAVTPI
+1566 
-1576 GDYDVSDMMVVQGNK
+1576 
-1591 APGGWVPSVEEVQ
+1591 
-1604 DQIDAA
+1604 
-1610 QESAGKANAMLADIA
+1610 LADIA
-1625 SDDKLTPNEKQDA
+1625 NDDKLTPSEKQEA

-1727 ATALDPDTYYPVTFT
+1727 ATELDPDTYYPVTFT
-1742 LYNATDYKATF
+1742 LYSASEYKATIE
-1753 NIGTVLGAS
+1753 IGAVLGTS
-1762 GTPPWAT
+1762 GTPSWAT

-1783 GNRWGTLP
+1783 GNRWGTIP
-1791 VKRYIHSFAYS
+1791 VKRYIRSFA
-1802 FAESTPVGSIGQ
+1802 FNFTEGTPVGSIGQ
-1814 VIEIS
+1814 VQPTS

-1830 YTVRTSGFPF
+1830 YTVRTSGVPF

-1848 HWNSGSSSGDLPTR
+1848 HWTSGSSSGDLPTR
-1862 TSIETP
+1862 TSIEMP
-1868 VVNLDAAQKTAQ
+1868 VVNLDATQKTAQ
-1880 EAKDAAASLNTTVAS
+1880 EAKDAAASLNTTVTGL
-1895 MKDFTDEAFADGIVD
+1895 KNFTDEAFADGIVD

-1923 VNETGSAADAA
+1923 VNEAGSAADAT

-1946 SAKTDLATK
+1946 SAKTDLTTK

-2161 EFTGTVHASA
+2161 EFTGTIHASA

-2213 QLGNESSYNNNYGN
+2213 VIGNSVDYDGTYG
-2227 LTINAKVSSGLVRAI
+2227 GLIVKARDTQTTAVGI
-2242 SVGAWGGTDNIAI
+2242 SIFAWGTPSSIAI
-2255 EIWDGDIRLNADAK
+2255 DIQRGDLFLGSSSK
-2269 IRGIATSTKYLFSA
+2269 IHGFATSTKYFTS
-2283 GSTYLT
+2283 GSIVL
-2289 REDDYIEYNGSET
+2289 EKQHDYVEYGGSSEGS
-2302 THIYLPSTNN
+2302 ILLPDGQ
-2312 DGKVIWIKKSGSG
+2312 DGKVVWVKKSGSG
-2325 NIIVHAYNAAHY
+2325 NLVVRSRTLGKI
-2337 IRMGSGPVKDVTI
+2337 IRMGSSLVDSVVI
-2350 NWNSECKFTFINST
+2350 NWTTECKFTFIGST
-2364 KFWNYANYNN
+2364 GYWNYANYNN

>member
-1 MIEIYDRSNAVLIEV
+1 MIEIYDRSNAILVEV

-25 HALMGDNYV
+25 HALMGENYV
-34 RLDFELAESIEFP
+34 RLDFELAENIEFP
-47 KGCYIFYEGFRFEI
+47 KGCYIIYEGFRFEI

-101 VEAVFALT
+101 EEAVFALT

-116 NLIAAC
+116 NLIAEC

-128 SSNWVVKNVPEDLT
+128 SSNWVVKDVPEDLS
-142 EITKSI
+142 EITKGI

-157 ALGMIADE
+157 ALGMIANE

-224 NLTSDYGQA
+224 NLTSDYGHA

-260 PLDRKDIVEQLVFFD
+260 PLAKEDIVEQLVFFE

-292 RIDDE
+292 RVDDE
-297 GKKFTA
+297 GNKFTA

-311 PFTPAD
+311 PFTPSD

-322 TIRCMFE
+322 TIRCTFE

-351 EIIAVTEGD
+351 EIIAVTEGE
-360 GDGSI
+360 GSI

-377 NKFILTGVKLPKQR
+377 NKFILTGVRLPKQR

-397 ELLKL
+397 ELLKH

-407 KKNSSDTSVYEC
+407 KKNSSDTNVYEC
-419 STNPVYCQI
+419 PTNPVYCQV

-441 IGDRFGSIGR
+441 VGDRFGSIGR
-451 SSRIQAYEKKLV
+451 SSRIQAYEKKLI

-503 GIYVISRYDNTAP
+503 GIYIIRTSDNTAP

-526 SMEDFH
+526 AMENFH

-537 KSLDFNAGNIN
+537 KALDFAAGNMN
-548 AAQDMTA
+548 AAGSLTVEKDIQSGGDIQTQKSITA
-555 GGDAQVGGN
+555 GQDIDAKGNVTAQGN
-564 IESGGDISAGG
+564 IESGAEI
-575 NVDAKGSVTAQG
+575 
-587 NVESDADVIAKGK
+587 IAKDK
-600 FATANFRKGNISGAG
+600 FATDNFRKGNISGSG
-615 AGVYQDSTG
+615 AAIYKDSTG
-624 SSVVEADKLIIR
+624 SSVVEADKMIIR

-666 SVQEESTYYRCYY
+666 SVQEENTYYRCYY

-701 SADNKSI
+701 SPDNKSI

-743 VQFGNRTDV
+743 VQFGNRTDI

-779 TDKNYIG
+779 TDKNYVG

-805 CGDRNLD
+805 VGDRNLD

-817 YITFQQAPGDTKPRM
+817 YITFQQASGDTRPRVKI
-832 RMNTDVIIGKN
+832 NSDITIGKN
-843 SSGLKNLSEW
+843 SSGLNNLSEW
-853 PDVKQDIDTA
+853 PAVKQDIDTA
-863 KDTAQDAKDAAA
+863 KETAQDAKDTAS
-875 ALNTTVASMKDFTD
+875 ALDKTVTSLKNFTD

-894 GIVDRAEAASIE
+894 GVIDRAEAAAIE
-906 KYTNTVNETK
+906 KYTNTVGETK

-1157 NKADGST
+1157 NKAEGST
-1164 ASESDWQSVND
+1164 ASESDWEDVND

-1218 GVSIADLSAAYNA
+1218 GVSIADLSAAYNT

-1436 LCGVKLEQGNKA
+1436 LCGAKLEQGNKA

-1453 SDNDQKEYSDKAVDA
+1453 SDNDQKEYSDKALDA
-1468 VQFGI
+1468 
-1473 SNLISGGKRITG
+1473 
-1485 STSLFCLTKSDMM
+1485 
-1498 VKNVHPGEVYTASFI
+1498 
-1513 NNIDNP
+1513 
-1519 MRIFIGQKKSDG
+1519 
-1531 SRLGDFIGSVAGKG
+1531 
-1545 EKSVVTCTMKEGIE
+1545 
-1559 YFFVGIW
+1559 
-1566 NKNKDAVTPI
+1566 
-1576 GDYDVSDMMVVQGNK
+1576 
-1591 APGGWVPSVEEVQ
+1591 
-1604 DQIDAA
+1604 
-1610 QESAGKANAMLADIA
+1610 LADIA
-1625 SDDKLTPNEKQDA
+1625 NDDKLTPSEKQEA

-1753 NIGTVLGAS
+1753 DIGTVLGTS
-1762 GTPPWAT
+1762 GKPPWAT

-1830 YTVRTSGFPF
+1830 YTVRTSGVPF

-1848 HWNSGSSSGDLPTR
+1848 HWTSGSSSGDLPTR
-1862 TSIETP
+1862 TSIEMP
-1868 VVNLDAAQKTAQ
+1868 VVNLDATQKTAQ
-1880 EAKDAAASLNTTVAS
+1880 EAKDAAASLNTTVTGL
-1895 MKDFTDEAFADGIVD
+1895 KNFTDEAFADGIVD

-1923 VNETGSAADAA
+1923 VNEAGSAADAT

-1946 SAKTDLATK
+1946 SAKTDLTTK

-2012 QNELKSYS
+2012 QDELKSYS

-2117 RMVFEPTTS
+2117 RLVFDPTNS

-2213 QLGNESSYNNNYGN
+2213 VIGNSVDYDGTYG
-2227 LTINAKVSSGLVRAI
+2227 GLIVKARDTQTTAVGI
-2242 SVGAWGGTDNIAI
+2242 SIFAWGTPSSIAI
-2255 EIWDGDIRLNADAK
+2255 DIQRGDLFLGSSSK
-2269 IRGIATSTKYLFSA
+2269 IHGFATSTKYFTS
-2283 GSTYLT
+2283 GSIVL
-2289 REDDYIEYNGSET
+2289 EKQHDYVEYGGSSEGS
-2302 THIYLPSTNN
+2302 ILLPDGQ
-2312 DGKVIWIKKSGSG
+2312 DGKVVWVKKSGSG
-2325 NIIVHAYNAAHY
+2325 NLVVRSRTLGKI
-2337 IRMGSGPVKDVTI
+2337 IRMGSSLVDRVVI
-2350 NWNSECKFTFINST
+2350 NWTTECKFTFIGST
-2364 KFWNYANYNN
+2364 GYWNYANYNN

>member
-1 MIEIYDRSNAVLIEV
+1 MMQATKFYDEMTIYNPSGIKIIDVRVSKNAIIKFV
-16 PILDTSVRH
+16 
-25 HALMGDNYV
+25 LMGDYYIQLPFSLKNQT
-34 RLDFELAESIEFP
+34 SFP
-47 KGCYIFYEGFRFEI
+47 RGSYIIYKGRKFEI
-61 FTDVDPDFNE
+61 MSNVTPEFDNN
-71 ETGGWKYS
+71 TGGYKYTLNFWAQQNHMKRCCVQWLAGEVS
-79 IQFEGVE
+79 E
-86 GHLKKYNVF
+86 
-95 YRGQGF
+95 
-101 VEAVFALT
+101 T
-109 TTLTSFG
+109 TFSDTTDLASFG
-116 NLIAAC
+116 NLIAD
-122 INHELG
+122 NMNRFLG
-128 SSNWVVKNVPEDLT
+128 GTNWKVGAVPADLDKM
-142 EITKSI
+142 TKLV
-148 SFSGDKLYD
+148 SFAGDSCWDGL
-157 ALGMIADE
+157 ANIAKVFE
-165 FDCEWWIEQNGDLVY
+165 VEWWTIENGAEVWIY
-180 ICFGKLEFGSEEIF
+180 FGKLELGSPERFE
-194 RRGEVVATMPRR
+194 RGEVVSSIPAKK
-206 SGDNSN
+206 GDDSN
-212 YGTRFYVFGSTR
+212 YGTRFFVFGSTR
-224 NLTSDYGQA
+224 NIPNDYGNTQ
-233 SQGGVTNHISEI
+233 QGGVTNHVSEK
-245 RLRLPDGIPYIDAWE
+245 RLHLPNGMQYIDAWE
-260 PLDRKDIVEQLVFFD
+260 NIASGDVVEKVVYFE
-275 DVFPKNTETVTS
+275 DVYPKNTDTITDI
-287 VETEE
+287 TTIK
-292 RIDDE
+292 RKLE
-297 GKKFTA
+297 GSESSDTFDA
-303 YIMYVANT
+303 YVMTCANT
-311 PFTPAD
+311 PFLPSDT
-317 IIEGE
+317 IVGE
-322 TIRCMFE
+322 TLRCVFT
-329 SGPLEGR
+329 SGSLKDQ
-336 EFELSI
+336 EFEIALI
-342 NTKAFDKKF
+342 DNDNNVIDPEKWKPEDGFNKKF
-351 EIIAVTEGD
+351 EVIAKTENSGD
-360 GDGSI
+360 GNVLI
-365 TIPNENLKPEPG
+365 IPNKDLHPEVG
-377 NKFILTGVKLPKQR
+377 DTMVLTGIELPKER
-391 TTEAEQ
+391 IAEAEQ
-397 ELLKL
+397 DLLKV
-402 GKTWA
+402 GKSWA
-407 KKNSSDTSVYEC
+407 IKNSSDTNVYDC
-419 STNPVYCQI
+419 PTNPVYCQL
-428 NDKNYDL
+428 NDKNYEA
-435 GQKVKL
+435 GQKVL
-441 IGDRFGSIGR
+441 LVGSNFGVDGR
-451 SSRIQAYEKKLV
+451 QSRIQGFEKKLY
-463 NPYEATY
+463 NEYIATY

-853 PDVKQDIDTA
+853 PEVKQDIDTA

-875 ALNTTVASMKDFTD
+875 ALNTTVTGLKNFTD

-1043 YEGTEVP
+1043 YEGTEMP

-1058 EWASTEEKNRH
+1058 EWTSTEEKNRH

-1218 GVSIADLSAAYNA
+1218 SVSIADLSAAYNA

-1333 SADYAEVRQQVNV
+1333 SADYAEVRRQVNV

-1366 HTYCHPV
+1366 HTYCHPS
-1373 ISQRIIA
+1373 ITQIIIA
-1380 TNGDASVGSAVDT
+1380 TNGDASVGSVIDAH
-1393 RMRYVLT
+1393 MRYVLT

-1425 FRIHSGNNEVY
+1425 FRVHSGNNEVY
-1436 LCGVKLEQGNKA
+1436 LCGAKLEQGNKA

-1453 SDNDQKEYSDKAVDA
+1453 SDNDQKEYSDKALDA
-1468 VQFGI
+1468 
-1473 SNLISGGKRITG
+1473 
-1485 STSLFCLTKSDMM
+1485 
-1498 VKNVHPGEVYTASFI
+1498 
-1513 NNIDNP
+1513 
-1519 MRIFIGQKKSDG
+1519 
-1531 SRLGDFIGSVAGKG
+1531 
-1545 EKSVVTCTMKEGIE
+1545 
-1559 YFFVGIW
+1559 
-1566 NKNKDAVTPI
+1566 
-1576 GDYDVSDMMVVQGNK
+1576 
-1591 APGGWVPSVEEVQ
+1591 
-1604 DQIDAA
+1604 
-1610 QESAGKANAMLADIA
+1610 LADIA

-1638 KREWDIIQ
+1638 KREWEIIQ

-1753 NIGTVLGAS
+1753 DIGTVLGTS
-1762 GTPPWAT
+1762 GKPPWAT
-1769 HAQGFSCNCAWESN
+1769 HAQGFSCNCVWESN
-1783 GNRWGTLP
+1783 GNRWGTIP

-1802 FAESTPVGSIGQ
+1802 FAGSTPVGSIGQ
-1814 VIEIS
+1814 VIEVS

-1830 YTVRTSGFPF
+1830 YKVRTSGVPF

-1848 HWNSGSSSGDLPTR
+1848 HWTSGSSSGDLPTR

-2117 RMVFEPTTS
+2117 RLVFEPTNS
-2126 SLTVRGA
+2126 SLTVRGT

-2161 EFTGTVHASA
+2161 EFTGIVHASA

-2191 NGNLLNTKNSGNI
+2191 SGNLLNTKNSGNI

-2227 LTINAKVSSGLVRAI
+2227 LTISAKASSGLVRAI

-2255 EIWDGDIRLNADAK
+2255 DIWNGDFRLNADAK

-2289 REDDYIEYNGSET
+2289 REDDYIEYNGSGT

-2325 NIIVHAYNAAHY
+2325 NVIVHAYNATHY

>member
-1 MIEIYDRSNAVLIEV
+1 MIEIYDRSNAILVEV

-25 HALMGDNYV
+25 HALMGENYV
-34 RLDFELAESIEFP
+34 RLDFELAENIEFP
-47 KGCYIFYEGFRFEI
+47 KGCYIIYEGFRFEI

-101 VEAVFALT
+101 EEAVFALT

-116 NLIAAC
+116 NLIAEC

-128 SSNWVVKNVPEDLT
+128 SSNWVVKDVPEDLS
-142 EITKSI
+142 EITKGI

-157 ALGMIADE
+157 ALGMIANE

-224 NLTSDYGQA
+224 NLTSDYGHA

-260 PLDRKDIVEQLVFFD
+260 PLAKEDIVEQLVFFE

-292 RIDDE
+292 RVDDE
-297 GKKFTA
+297 GNKFTA

-311 PFTPAD
+311 PFTPSD

-322 TIRCMFE
+322 TIRCTFE

-351 EIIAVTEGD
+351 EIIAVTEGE
-360 GDGSI
+360 GSI

-377 NKFILTGVKLPKQR
+377 NKFILTGVRLPKQR

-397 ELLKL
+397 ELLKH

-407 KKNSSDTSVYEC
+407 KKNSSDTNVYEC
-419 STNPVYCQI
+419 PTNPVYCQV

-441 IGDRFGSIGR
+441 VGDRFGSIGR
-451 SSRIQAYEKKLV
+451 SSRIQAYEKKLI

-853 PDVKQDIDTA
+853 PEVKQDIDTA
-863 KDTAQDAKDAAA
+863 KDTAQEAKDAAA
-875 ALNTTVASMKDFTD
+875 SLNTTVASMKDFTD

-894 GIVDRAEAASIE
+894 GIVDRAEAVSIE

-1043 YEGTEVP
+1043 YEGTEMP

-1058 EWASTEEKNRH
+1058 EWTSTEEKNRH

-1080 DGENVTERYK
+1080 DGGNVTERYK

-1157 NKADGST
+1157 NKAEGAT

-1175 AQLRLRQMA
+1175 AQLRLRQMS

-1293 IGGVNILNGTKNFSD
+1293 IGSVNLIDGSEEITITAHSSQTHTYKAFPLHIRPGDEFALSVESIEILAGAPEGFTVNIVDSTYSKSLAL
-1308 HWSGEGQILSE
+1308 GE
-1319 QYLGLNVVYCKVPT
+1319 
-1333 SADYAEVRQQVNV
+1333 
-1346 PFTPSEEYTLSF
+1346 
-1358 WAKGEGYV
+1358 
-1366 HTYCHPV
+1366 
-1373 ISQRIIA
+1373 
-1380 TNGDASVGSAVDT
+1380 
-1393 RMRYVLT
+1393 
-1400 SEWKR
+1400 
-1405 FFVTFLTLGTV
+1405 LTLGKRTAV
-1416 SPSGDNRVL
+1416 YKIPENVIEQDGWFLMYAGKSGKTNGVSVTYREAMLVKGNRPALTWSPSL
-1425 FRIHSGNNEVY
+1425 
-1436 LCGVKLEQGNKA
+1436 
-1448 TAYSI
+1448 
-1453 SDNDQKEYSDKAVDA
+1453 NDQKEYSDKALDA
-1468 VQFGI
+1468 
-1473 SNLISGGKRITG
+1473 
-1485 STSLFCLTKSDMM
+1485 
-1498 VKNVHPGEVYTASFI
+1498 
-1513 NNIDNP
+1513 
-1519 MRIFIGQKKSDG
+1519 
-1531 SRLGDFIGSVAGKG
+1531 
-1545 EKSVVTCTMKEGIE
+1545 
-1559 YFFVGIW
+1559 
-1566 NKNKDAVTPI
+1566 
-1576 GDYDVSDMMVVQGNK
+1576 
-1591 APGGWVPSVEEVQ
+1591 
-1604 DQIDAA
+1604 
-1610 QESAGKANAMLADIA
+1610 LADIA

-1727 ATALDPDTYYPVTFT
+1727 AEALDPDTYYPVTFT
-1742 LYNATDYKATF
+1742 LFNATDYKATF
-1753 NIGTVLGAS
+1753 DIGTVLGTS
-1762 GTPPWAT
+1762 GKPPWAT

-1783 GNRWGTLP
+1783 GNRWGTMP

-1814 VIEIS
+1814 VIEVS

-1830 YTVRTSGFPF
+1830 YTVRTSGVPF

-1848 HWNSGSSSGDLPTR
+1848 HWTSGSSSGDLPTR

-2117 RMVFEPTTS
+2117 RLVFDPTNS

>member
-1 MIEIYDRSNAVLIEV
+1 MIEIYDRSNAILVEV

-25 HALMGDNYV
+25 HALMGENYV
-34 RLDFELAESIEFP
+34 RLDFELAENIEFP
-47 KGCYIFYEGFRFEI
+47 KGCYIIYEGFRFEI

-101 VEAVFALT
+101 EEAVFALT

-116 NLIAAC
+116 NLIAEC

-128 SSNWVVKNVPEDLT
+128 SSNWVVKDVPEDLS
-142 EITKSI
+142 EITKGI

-157 ALGMIADE
+157 ALGMIANE

-224 NLTSDYGQA
+224 NLTSDYGHA

-260 PLDRKDIVEQLVFFD
+260 PLAKEDIVEQLVFFE

-292 RIDDE
+292 RVDDE
-297 GKKFTA
+297 GNKFTA

-311 PFTPAD
+311 PFTPSD

-322 TIRCMFE
+322 TIRCTFE

-351 EIIAVTEGD
+351 EIIAVTEGE
-360 GDGSI
+360 GSI

-377 NKFILTGVKLPKQR
+377 NKFILTGVRLPKQR

-397 ELLKL
+397 ELLKH

-407 KKNSSDTSVYEC
+407 KKNSSDTNVYEC
-419 STNPVYCQI
+419 PTNPVYCQV

-441 IGDRFGSIGR
+441 VGDRFGSIGR
-451 SSRIQAYEKKLV
+451 SSRIQAYEKKLI

-503 GIYVISRYDNTAP
+503 GIYIIRKYDNTAP

-526 SMEDFH
+526 AMENFH

-537 KSLDFNAGNIN
+537 KALDFAAGNMN
-548 AAQDMTA
+548 AAGSLTVEKDIQSGGDIQTQKSITA
-555 GGDAQVGGN
+555 GQDIDAKGNVTAQGN
-564 IESGGDISAGG
+564 IESGAEI
-575 NVDAKGSVTAQG
+575 
-587 NVESDADVIAKGK
+587 IAKDK
-600 FATANFRKGNISGAG
+600 FATDNFRKGNISGSG
-615 AGVYQDSTG
+615 AAIYKDSTG
-624 SSVVEADKLIIR
+624 SSVVEADKMIIR

-666 SVQEESTYYRCYY
+666 SVQEENTYYRCYY

-701 SADNKSI
+701 SPDNKSI

-743 VQFGNRTDV
+743 VQFGNRTDI

-779 TDKNYIG
+779 TDKNYVG

-805 CGDRNLD
+805 VGDRNLD

-817 YITFQQAPGDTKPRM
+817 YITFQQASGDTRPRVKI
-832 RMNTDVIIGKN
+832 NSDITIGKN
-843 SSGLKNLSEW
+843 SSGLNNLSEW
-853 PDVKQDIDTA
+853 PAVKQDIDTA
-863 KDTAQDAKDAAA
+863 KETAQDAKDTAS
-875 ALNTTVASMKDFTD
+875 ALDKTVTSLKNFTD

-894 GIVDRAEAASIE
+894 GVIDRAEAAAIE
-906 KYTNTVNETK
+906 KYTNTVGETK

-1157 NKADGST
+1157 NKAEGST
-1164 ASESDWQSVND
+1164 ASESDWEDVND

-1218 GVSIADLSAAYNA
+1218 GVSIADLSAAYNT

-1436 LCGVKLEQGNKA
+1436 LCGAKLEQGNKA

-1453 SDNDQKEYSDKAVDA
+1453 SDNDQKEYSDKALDA
-1468 VQFGI
+1468 
-1473 SNLISGGKRITG
+1473 
-1485 STSLFCLTKSDMM
+1485 
-1498 VKNVHPGEVYTASFI
+1498 
-1513 NNIDNP
+1513 
-1519 MRIFIGQKKSDG
+1519 
-1531 SRLGDFIGSVAGKG
+1531 
-1545 EKSVVTCTMKEGIE
+1545 
-1559 YFFVGIW
+1559 
-1566 NKNKDAVTPI
+1566 
-1576 GDYDVSDMMVVQGNK
+1576 
-1591 APGGWVPSVEEVQ
+1591 
-1604 DQIDAA
+1604 
-1610 QESAGKANAMLADIA
+1610 LADIA
-1625 SDDKLTPNEKQDA
+1625 NDDKLTPSEKQEA

-1753 NIGTVLGAS
+1753 DIGTVLGTS
-1762 GTPPWAT
+1762 GKPPWAT

-1814 VIEIS
+1814 VIETS

-1830 YTVRTSGFPF
+1830 YTVRTSGVPF

-1848 HWNSGSSSGDLPTR
+1848 HWTSGSSSGDLPTR
-1862 TSIETP
+1862 TSIEMP
-1868 VVNLDAAQKTAQ
+1868 VVNLDATQKTAQ
-1880 EAKDAAASLNTTVAS
+1880 EAKDAAASLNTTVTGL
-1895 MKDFTDEAFADGIVD
+1895 KNFTDEAFADGIVD

-1923 VNETGSAADAA
+1923 VNEAGSAADAT

-1946 SAKTDLATK
+1946 SAKTDLTTK

-2012 QNELKSYS
+2012 QDELKSYS

-2117 RMVFEPTTS
+2117 RLVFDPTNS

-2213 QLGNESSYNNNYGN
+2213 VIGNSVDYDGTYG
-2227 LTINAKVSSGLVRAI
+2227 GLIVKARDTQTTAVGI
-2242 SVGAWGGTDNIAI
+2242 SIFAWGTPSSIAI
-2255 EIWDGDIRLNADAK
+2255 DIQRGDLFLGSSSK
-2269 IRGIATSTKYLFSA
+2269 IHGFATSTKYFTS
-2283 GSTYLT
+2283 GSIVL
-2289 REDDYIEYNGSET
+2289 EKQHDYVEYGGSSEGS
-2302 THIYLPSTNN
+2302 ILLPDGQ
-2312 DGKVIWIKKSGSG
+2312 DGKVVWVKKSGSG
-2325 NIIVHAYNAAHY
+2325 NLVVRSRTLGKI
-2337 IRMGSGPVKDVTI
+2337 IRMGSSLVDSVVI
-2350 NWNSECKFTFINST
+2350 NWTTECKFTFIGST
-2364 KFWNYANYNN
+2364 GYWNYANYNN

>member
-1 MIEIYDRSNAVLIEV
+1 MMQATKFYDEMTIYNPSGIKIIDVRVSKNAIIKFV
-16 PILDTSVRH
+16 
-25 HALMGDNYV
+25 LMGDYYIQLPFSLKNQT
-34 RLDFELAESIEFP
+34 SFP
-47 KGCYIFYEGFRFEI
+47 RGSYIIYKGRKFEI
-61 FTDVDPDFNE
+61 MSNVTPEFDNN
-71 ETGGWKYS
+71 TGGYKYTLNFWAQQNHMKRCCVQWLAGEVS
-79 IQFEGVE
+79 E
-86 GHLKKYNVF
+86 
-95 YRGQGF
+95 
-101 VEAVFALT
+101 T
-109 TTLTSFG
+109 TFNDTTDLASFG
-116 NLIAAC
+116 NLIAD
-122 INHELG
+122 NMNRFLG
-128 SSNWVVKNVPEDLT
+128 GTNWKVGAVPADLDKM
-142 EITKSI
+142 TKLV
-148 SFSGDKLYD
+148 SFAGDSCWDGL
-157 ALGMIADE
+157 ANIAKVFE
-165 FDCEWWIEQNGDLVY
+165 VEWWTIENGAEVWIY
-180 ICFGKLEFGSEEIF
+180 FGKLELGSPERFE
-194 RRGEVVATMPRR
+194 RGEVVSSIPAKK
-206 SGDNSN
+206 GDDSN
-212 YGTRFYVFGSTR
+212 YGTRFLVFGSTR
-224 NLTSDYGQA
+224 NIPNDYGNTQ
-233 SQGGVTNHISEI
+233 QGGVTNHVSEK
-245 RLRLPDGIPYIDAWE
+245 RLHLPNGMQYIDAWE
-260 PLDRKDIVEQLVFFD
+260 NIAPGDVVEKVVYFE
-275 DVFPKNTETVTS
+275 DVYPKNTDTITDI
-287 VETEE
+287 TTIK
-292 RIDDE
+292 RKLE
-297 GKKFTA
+297 GSESSDTFDA
-303 YIMYVANT
+303 YVMTCANT
-311 PFTPAD
+311 PFLPSDT
-317 IIEGE
+317 IVGE
-322 TIRCMFE
+322 TLRCVFT
-329 SGPLEGR
+329 SGSLKDQ
-336 EFELSI
+336 EFEIALI
-342 NTKAFDKKF
+342 DNDNNVIDPEKWKPEDGFNKKF
-351 EIIAVTEGD
+351 EVIAKTENSGD
-360 GDGSI
+360 GNVLI
-365 TIPNENLKPEPG
+365 IPNKDLHPEVG
-377 NKFILTGVKLPKQR
+377 DTMVLTGIELPKER
-391 TTEAEQ
+391 IAEAEQ
-397 ELLKL
+397 DLLKV
-402 GKTWA
+402 GKSWA
-407 KKNSSDTSVYEC
+407 IKNSSDTNVYDC
-419 STNPVYCQI
+419 PTNPVYCQL
-428 NDKNYDL
+428 NDKNYEA
-435 GQKVKL
+435 GQKVLL
-441 IGDRFGSIGR
+441 IGSNFGVDGR
-451 SSRIQAYEKKLV
+451 QSRIQGFEKKLY
-463 NPYEATY
+463 NEYIATY

-853 PDVKQDIDTA
+853 PEVKQDIDTA
-863 KDTAQDAKDAAA
+863 KDTAQEAKDAAA
-875 ALNTTVASMKDFTD
+875 SLNTTVTGLKNFTD

-931 LTGTAKTNLAAAKT
+931 LTGTAKTNLAAAKI

-1157 NKADGST
+1157 NKAEGST
-1164 ASESDWQSVND
+1164 ASESDWEDVND

-1218 GVSIADLSAAYNA
+1218 GVSIADLSAAYNT

-1436 LCGVKLEQGNKA
+1436 LCGAKLEQGNKA
-1448 TAYSI
+1448 TAYSV
-1453 SDNDQKEYSDKAVDA
+1453 SDNDQKEYSDKALDA
-1468 VQFGI
+1468 
-1473 SNLISGGKRITG
+1473 
-1485 STSLFCLTKSDMM
+1485 
-1498 VKNVHPGEVYTASFI
+1498 
-1513 NNIDNP
+1513 
-1519 MRIFIGQKKSDG
+1519 
-1531 SRLGDFIGSVAGKG
+1531 
-1545 EKSVVTCTMKEGIE
+1545 
-1559 YFFVGIW
+1559 
-1566 NKNKDAVTPI
+1566 
-1576 GDYDVSDMMVVQGNK
+1576 
-1591 APGGWVPSVEEVQ
+1591 
-1604 DQIDAA
+1604 
-1610 QESAGKANAMLADIA
+1610 LADIA
-1625 SDDKLTPNEKQDA
+1625 NDDKLTPNEKQDA

-1727 ATALDPDTYYPVTFT
+1727 ATELDPDTYYPVTFT

-1753 NIGTVLGAS
+1753 NIGTVLGTS
-1762 GTPPWAT
+1762 GKPPWAT

-1830 YTVRTSGFPF
+1830 YTVRTSGFTF

-1848 HWNSGSSSGDLPTR
+1848 HWTSGSSSGDLPTR

-1880 EAKDAAASLNTTVAS
+1880 EAKDAAASLNTTVTGL
-1895 MKDFTDEAFADGIVD
+1895 KNFTDEAFADGIVD

-1923 VNETGSAADAA
+1923 VNEAGSAADAT

-1946 SAKTDLATK
+1946 SAKTDLTTK

-2161 EFTGTVHASA
+2161 EFTGTIHASA

-2213 QLGNESSYNNNYGN
+2213 VIGNSVDYDGTYG
-2227 LTINAKVSSGLVRAI
+2227 GLIVKARDTQTTAVGI
-2242 SVGAWGGTDNIAI
+2242 SIFAWGTPSSIAI
-2255 EIWDGDIRLNADAK
+2255 DIQRGDLFLGSSSK
-2269 IRGIATSTKYLFSA
+2269 IHGFATSTKYFTS
-2283 GSTYLT
+2283 GSIVL
-2289 REDDYIEYNGSET
+2289 EKQHDYVEYGGSSEGS
-2302 THIYLPSTNN
+2302 ILLPDGQ
-2312 DGKVIWIKKSGSG
+2312 DGKVVWVKKSGSG
-2325 NIIVHAYNAAHY
+2325 NLVVRSRTLGKI
-2337 IRMGSGPVKDVTI
+2337 IRMGSSLVDSVVI
-2350 NWNSECKFTFINST
+2350 NWTTECKFTFIGST
-2364 KFWNYANYNN
+2364 GYWNYANYNN

>member
-1 MIEIYDRSNAVLIEV
+1 
-16 PILDTSVRH
+16 
-25 HALMGDNYV
+25 MGDYYIQLPFSLKNQT
-34 RLDFELAESIEFP
+34 SFP
-47 KGCYIFYEGFRFEI
+47 RGSYIIYKGRKFEI
-61 FTDVDPDFNE
+61 MSNVTPEFDNN
-71 ETGGWKYS
+71 TGGYKYTLNFWAQQNHMKRCCVQWLAGEVS
-79 IQFEGVE
+79 E
-86 GHLKKYNVF
+86 
-95 YRGQGF
+95 
-101 VEAVFALT
+101 T
-109 TTLTSFG
+109 TFSDTTDLASFG
-116 NLIAAC
+116 NLIAD
-122 INHELG
+122 NMNRFLG
-128 SSNWVVKNVPEDLT
+128 GTNWKVGAVPADL
-142 EITKSI
+142 EKMTKLV
-148 SFSGDKLYD
+148 SFAGDSCWDGL
-157 ALGMIADE
+157 ANIAKIFE
-165 FDCEWWIEQNGDLVY
+165 VEWWTIENGAEVWIY
-180 ICFGKLEFGSEEIF
+180 FGKLELGSPERFE
-194 RRGEVVATMPRR
+194 RGEVVSSIPAKK
-206 SGDNSN
+206 GDDSN
-212 YGTRFYVFGSTR
+212 YGTRFFVFGSTR
-224 NLTSDYGQA
+224 NIPNDYGNTQ
-233 SQGGVTNHISEI
+233 QGGVTNHVSEK
-245 RLRLPDGIPYIDAWE
+245 RLHLPNGMQYIDAWE
-260 PLDRKDIVEQLVFFD
+260 NIAPGDVVEKVVYFE
-275 DVFPKNTETVTS
+275 DVYPKNTDTITDI
-287 VETEE
+287 TTIK
-292 RIDDE
+292 RKLE
-297 GKKFTA
+297 GSESSDTFDA
-303 YIMYVANT
+303 YVMTCANT
-311 PFTPAD
+311 PFLPSDT
-317 IIEGE
+317 IVGE
-322 TIRCMFE
+322 TLRCVFT
-329 SGPLEGR
+329 SGSLKDQ
-336 EFELSI
+336 EFEIALI
-342 NTKAFDKKF
+342 DNDNNVIDPEKWKPEDGFNKKF
-351 EIIAVTEGD
+351 EVIAKTENSGD
-360 GDGSI
+360 GNVLI
-365 TIPNENLKPEPG
+365 IPNKDLHPEVG
-377 NKFILTGVKLPKQR
+377 DTMVLTGIELPKER
-391 TTEAEQ
+391 IAEAEQ
-397 ELLKL
+397 DLLKV
-402 GKTWA
+402 GKSWA
-407 KKNSSDTSVYEC
+407 IKNSSDTNVYDC
-419 STNPVYCQI
+419 PTNPVYCQL
-428 NDKNYDL
+428 NDKNYEA
-435 GQKVKL
+435 GQKVL
-441 IGDRFGSIGR
+441 LVGSNFGVDGR
-451 SSRIQAYEKKLV
+451 QSRIQGFEKKLY
-463 NPYEATY
+463 NEYIATY

-575 NVDAKGSVTAQG
+575 NVGAKGSVTAQG
-587 NVESDADVIAKGK
+587 NVESDVDVIAKGK

-853 PDVKQDIDTA
+853 PEVKQDIDTA
-863 KDTAQDAKDAAA
+863 KDTAQEAKDATNT
-875 ALNTTVASMKDFTD
+875 LNTTVTGLKNFTD

-894 GIVDRAEAASIE
+894 GVIDRAEAAAIE

-1043 YEGTEVP
+1043 YEGTEMP

-1058 EWASTEEKNRH
+1058 EWTSTEEKNRH
-1069 IGDYYD
+1069 IGDHYD

-1090 FSYQNNTYQW
+1090 FSYRNNTYQW

-1157 NKADGST
+1157 NKAEGST

-1319 QYLGLNVVYCKVPT
+1319 QYLGLSVVYCKVPT

-1346 PFTPSEEYTLSF
+1346 PLTPSEEYTLSF

-1366 HTYCHPV
+1366 HTYCYPT

-1380 TNGDASVGSAVDT
+1380 TNGDASIGSAVDT

-1425 FRIHSGNNEVY
+1425 FRVHSGNNEVY
-1436 LCGVKLEQGNKA
+1436 LCGAKLEQGNKA

-1453 SDNDQKEYSDKAVDA
+1453 SDNDQKEYSDKALDA
-1468 VQFGI
+1468 
-1473 SNLISGGKRITG
+1473 
-1485 STSLFCLTKSDMM
+1485 
-1498 VKNVHPGEVYTASFI
+1498 
-1513 NNIDNP
+1513 
-1519 MRIFIGQKKSDG
+1519 
-1531 SRLGDFIGSVAGKG
+1531 
-1545 EKSVVTCTMKEGIE
+1545 
-1559 YFFVGIW
+1559 
-1566 NKNKDAVTPI
+1566 
-1576 GDYDVSDMMVVQGNK
+1576 
-1591 APGGWVPSVEEVQ
+1591 
-1604 DQIDAA
+1604 
-1610 QESAGKANAMLADIA
+1610 LADIA
-1625 SDDKLTPNEKQDA
+1625 NDDKLTPNEKQDA

-1727 ATALDPDTYYPVTFT
+1727 ARALDPDTYYPVTFT
-1742 LYNATDYKATF
+1742 LYNATDYKATIE
-1753 NIGTVLGAS
+1753 IGAVLGTS
-1762 GTPPWAT
+1762 GKPPWAT

-1783 GNRWGTLP
+1783 GNRWGTIYI
-1791 VKRYIHSFAYS
+1791 KRYIHSFTYI
-1802 FAESTPVGSIGQ
+1802 FAGSTPVGSIGQ
-1814 VIEIS
+1814 VMEES

-1830 YTVRTSGFPF
+1830 YTVRTSGVPF

-1848 HWNSGSSSGDLPTR
+1848 HWTYGSSSGDLPTR
-1862 TSIETP
+1862 TSVETP

-2117 RMVFEPTTS
+2117 RLVFEPTNS
-2126 SLTVRGA
+2126 SLTVRGT

-2161 EFTGTVHASA
+2161 EFTGIVHASA

-2191 NGNLLNTKNSGNI
+2191 SGNLLNTKNSGNI

-2227 LTINAKVSSGLVRAI
+2227 LTISAKASSGLVRAI

-2255 EIWDGDIRLNADAK
+2255 DIWNGDFRLNADAK

-2289 REDDYIEYNGSET
+2289 REDDYIEYNGSGT

-2325 NIIVHAYNAAHY
+2325 NVIVHAYNATHY

>member
-1 MIEIYDRSNAVLIEV
+1 MIEIYDRSNAILVEV

-25 HALMGDNYV
+25 HALMGENYV
-34 RLDFELAESIEFP
+34 RLDFELAENIEFP
-47 KGCYIFYEGFRFEI
+47 KGCYIIYEGFRFEI

-101 VEAVFALT
+101 EEAVFALT

-116 NLIAAC
+116 NLIAEC

-128 SSNWVVKNVPEDLT
+128 SSNWVVKDVPEDLS
-142 EITKSI
+142 EITKGI

-157 ALGMIADE
+157 ALGMIANE

-224 NLTSDYGQA
+224 NLTSDYGHA

-260 PLDRKDIVEQLVFFD
+260 PLAKEDIVEQLVFFE

-292 RIDDE
+292 RVDDE
-297 GKKFTA
+297 GNKFTA

-311 PFTPAD
+311 PFTPSD

-322 TIRCMFE
+322 TIRCTFE

-351 EIIAVTEGD
+351 EIIAVTEGE
-360 GDGSI
+360 GSI

-377 NKFILTGVKLPKQR
+377 NKFILTGVRLPKQR

-397 ELLKL
+397 ELLKH

-407 KKNSSDTSVYEC
+407 KKNSSDTNVYEC
-419 STNPVYCQI
+419 PTNPVYCQV

-441 IGDRFGSIGR
+441 VGDRFGSIGR
-451 SSRIQAYEKKLV
+451 SSRIQAYEKKLI

-503 GIYVISRYDNTAP
+503 GIYIIRKYDNTAP

-526 SMEDFH
+526 AMENFH

-537 KSLDFNAGNIN
+537 KALDFAAGNMN
-548 AAQDMTA
+548 AAGSLTVEKDIQSGGDIQTQKSITA
-555 GGDAQVGGN
+555 GQDIDAKGNVTAQGN
-564 IESGGDISAGG
+564 IESGAEI
-575 NVDAKGSVTAQG
+575 
-587 NVESDADVIAKGK
+587 IAKDK
-600 FATANFRKGNISGAG
+600 FATDNFRKGNISGSG
-615 AGVYQDSTG
+615 AAIYKDSTG
-624 SSVVEADKLIIR
+624 SSVVEADKMIIR

-666 SVQEESTYYRCYY
+666 SVQEENTYYRCYY

-701 SADNKSI
+701 SPDNKSI

-853 PDVKQDIDTA
+853 PEVKQDIDTA
-863 KDTAQDAKDAAA
+863 KDTAQEAKDAAA
-875 ALNTTVASMKDFTD
+875 SLNTTVTGLKNFTD

-931 LTGTAKTNLAAAKT
+931 LTGTAKTNLAAAKI

-1157 NKADGST
+1157 NKAEGST
-1164 ASESDWQSVND
+1164 ASESDWEDVND

-1218 GVSIADLSAAYNA
+1218 GVSIADLSAAYNT

-1436 LCGVKLEQGNKA
+1436 LCGAKLEQGNKA

-1453 SDNDQKEYSDKAVDA
+1453 SDNDQKEYSDKALDA
-1468 VQFGI
+1468 
-1473 SNLISGGKRITG
+1473 
-1485 STSLFCLTKSDMM
+1485 
-1498 VKNVHPGEVYTASFI
+1498 
-1513 NNIDNP
+1513 
-1519 MRIFIGQKKSDG
+1519 
-1531 SRLGDFIGSVAGKG
+1531 
-1545 EKSVVTCTMKEGIE
+1545 
-1559 YFFVGIW
+1559 
-1566 NKNKDAVTPI
+1566 
-1576 GDYDVSDMMVVQGNK
+1576 
-1591 APGGWVPSVEEVQ
+1591 
-1604 DQIDAA
+1604 
-1610 QESAGKANAMLADIA
+1610 LADIA
-1625 SDDKLTPNEKQDA
+1625 NDDKLTPSEKQEA

-1727 ATALDPDTYYPVTFT
+1727 ATELDPDTYYPVTFT
-1742 LYNATDYKATF
+1742 LYSASEYKATIE
-1753 NIGTVLGAS
+1753 IGAVLGTS
-1762 GTPPWAT
+1762 GTPSWAT

-1783 GNRWGTLP
+1783 GNRWGTIP
-1791 VKRYIHSFAYS
+1791 VKRYIRSFAFS
-1802 FAESTPVGSIGQ
+1802 FTEGTPVGSIGQ
-1814 VIEIS
+1814 VQPTS

-1830 YTVRTSGFPF
+1830 YTVRTSGVPF

-1848 HWNSGSSSGDLPTR
+1848 HWTSGSSSGDLPTR
-1862 TSIETP
+1862 TSIEMP
-1868 VVNLDAAQKTAQ
+1868 VVNLDATQKTAQ
-1880 EAKDAAASLNTTVAS
+1880 EAKDAAASLNTTVTGL
-1895 MKDFTDEAFADGIVD
+1895 KNFTDEAFADGIVD

-1923 VNETGSAADAA
+1923 VNEAGSAADAT

-2012 QNELKSYS
+2012 QDELKSYS

-2117 RMVFEPTTS
+2117 RLVFDPTNS

-2213 QLGNESSYNNNYGN
+2213 VIGNSVDYDGTYG
-2227 LTINAKVSSGLVRAI
+2227 GLIVKARDTQTTAVGI
-2242 SVGAWGGTDNIAI
+2242 SIFAWGTPSSIAI
-2255 EIWDGDIRLNADAK
+2255 DIQRGDLFLGSSSK
-2269 IRGIATSTKYLFSA
+2269 IHGFATSTKYFTS
-2283 GSTYLT
+2283 GSIVL
-2289 REDDYIEYNGSET
+2289 EKQHDYVEYGGSSEGS
-2302 THIYLPSTNN
+2302 ILLPDGQ
-2312 DGKVIWIKKSGSG
+2312 DGKVVWVKKSGSG
-2325 NIIVHAYNAAHY
+2325 NLVVRSRTLGKI
-2337 IRMGSGPVKDVTI
+2337 IRMGSSLVDSVVI
-2350 NWNSECKFTFINST
+2350 NWTTECKFTFIGST
-2364 KFWNYANYNN
+2364 GYWNYANYNN

>member
-1 MIEIYDRSNAVLIEV
+1 MMQATKFYDEMTIYNPSGIKIIDVRVSKNANIKFV
-16 PILDTSVRH
+16 
-25 HALMGDNYV
+25 LMGDYYIQLPFSLKNQT
-34 RLDFELAESIEFP
+34 SFP
-47 KGCYIFYEGFRFEI
+47 RGSYIIYKSRKFEI
-61 FTDVDPDFNE
+61 MSNVTPEFDNN
-71 ETGGWKYS
+71 TGGYKYTLNFWAQQNHMKRCCVQWLAGEVS
-79 IQFEGVE
+79 E
-86 GHLKKYNVF
+86 
-95 YRGQGF
+95 
-101 VEAVFALT
+101 T
-109 TTLTSFG
+109 TFNDTTDLASFG
-116 NLIAAC
+116 NLIAD
-122 INHELG
+122 NMNRFLG
-128 SSNWVVKNVPEDLT
+128 GTNWKVPADLDKM
-142 EITKSI
+142 TKLV
-148 SFSGDKLYD
+148 SFAGDSCWDGL
-157 ALGMIADE
+157 ANIAKVFE
-165 FDCEWWIEQNGDLVY
+165 VEWWTIENGAEVWIY
-180 ICFGKLEFGSEEIF
+180 FGKLELGSPERFE
-194 RRGEVVATMPRR
+194 RGEVVSSIPAKK
-206 SGDNSN
+206 GDDSN
-212 YGTRFYVFGSTR
+212 YGTRFFVFGSTR
-224 NLTSDYGQA
+224 NIPNDYGNTQ
-233 SQGGVTNHISEI
+233 QGGVTNHVSEK
-245 RLRLPDGIPYIDAWE
+245 RLHLPNGMQYIDAWE
-260 PLDRKDIVEQLVFFD
+260 NIASGDVVEKVVYFE
-275 DVFPKNTETVTS
+275 DVYPKNTDTITDI
-287 VETEE
+287 TTIK
-292 RIDDE
+292 RKLE
-297 GKKFTA
+297 GSESSDTFDA
-303 YIMYVANT
+303 YVMTCANT
-311 PFTPAD
+311 PFLPSDT
-317 IIEGE
+317 IVGE
-322 TIRCMFE
+322 TLRCVFT
-329 SGPLEGR
+329 SGSLKDQ
-336 EFELSI
+336 EFEIALI
-342 NTKAFDKKF
+342 DNDNNVIDPEKWKPEDGFNKKF
-351 EIIAVTEGD
+351 EVIAKTENSGD
-360 GDGSI
+360 GNVLI
-365 TIPNENLKPEPG
+365 IPNKDLHPEVG
-377 NKFILTGVKLPKQR
+377 DTMVLTGIELPKER
-391 TTEAEQ
+391 IAEAEQ
-397 ELLKL
+397 DLLKV
-402 GKTWA
+402 GKSWA
-407 KKNSSDTSVYEC
+407 IKNSSDTNVYDC
-419 STNPVYCQI
+419 PTNPVYCQL
-428 NDKNYDL
+428 NDKNYEA
-435 GQKVKL
+435 GQKVLL
-441 IGDRFGSIGR
+441 IGSNFGVDGR
-451 SSRIQAYEKKLV
+451 QSRIQGFEKKLY
-463 NPYEATY
+463 NEYIATY

-853 PDVKQDIDTA
+853 PEVKQDIDTA

-875 ALNTTVASMKDFTD
+875 SLNTTVASMKDFTD

-894 GIVDRAEAASIE
+894 GIVNRAEAASIE
-906 KYTNTVNETK
+906 KYINTVNETK

-931 LTGTAKTNLAAAKT
+931 LTGTAKTNFAAAKT

-1142 DIWIKTSGVIYVSNA
+1142 DIWIKTSGVIYISNA
-1157 NKADGST
+1157 NKAEGST

-1218 GVSIADLSAAYNA
+1218 SVSIADLSAAYNA

-1425 FRIHSGNNEVY
+1425 FRVHSGNNEVY
-1436 LCGVKLEQGNKA
+1436 LCGAKLEQGNKA

-1453 SDNDQKEYSDKAVDA
+1453 SDNDQKEYSDKALDA
-1468 VQFGI
+1468 
-1473 SNLISGGKRITG
+1473 
-1485 STSLFCLTKSDMM
+1485 
-1498 VKNVHPGEVYTASFI
+1498 
-1513 NNIDNP
+1513 
-1519 MRIFIGQKKSDG
+1519 
-1531 SRLGDFIGSVAGKG
+1531 
-1545 EKSVVTCTMKEGIE
+1545 
-1559 YFFVGIW
+1559 
-1566 NKNKDAVTPI
+1566 
-1576 GDYDVSDMMVVQGNK
+1576 
-1591 APGGWVPSVEEVQ
+1591 
-1604 DQIDAA
+1604 
-1610 QESAGKANAMLADIA
+1610 LADIA

-1638 KREWDIIQ
+1638 KREWEIIQ

-1713 QYYSSGQFRITTID
+1713 QYYSSGQFLITTID

-1753 NIGTVLGAS
+1753 NIGTVLGTS
-1762 GTPPWAT
+1762 GKPPWAT

-1830 YTVRTSGFPF
+1830 YTVRTSGVPF

-1848 HWNSGSSSGDLPTR
+1848 HWTSGSSSGDLPTR

-1915 SIEKYINT
+1915 SIEKYTNT

-2161 EFTGTVHASA
+2161 EFTGIVHASA

>member
-1 MIEIYDRSNAVLIEV
+1 
-16 PILDTSVRH
+16 
-25 HALMGDNYV
+25 MGDYYIQLPFSLKNQT
-34 RLDFELAESIEFP
+34 SFP
-47 KGCYIFYEGFRFEI
+47 RGSYIIYKSRKFEI
-61 FTDVDPDFNE
+61 MSNVTPEFDNN
-71 ETGGWKYS
+71 TGGYKYTLNFWAQQNHMKRCCVQWLAGEVS
-79 IQFEGVE
+79 E
-86 GHLKKYNVF
+86 
-95 YRGQGF
+95 
-101 VEAVFALT
+101 T
-109 TTLTSFG
+109 TFSDTTDLASFG
-116 NLIAAC
+116 NLIAD
-122 INHELG
+122 NMNRFLG
-128 SSNWVVKNVPEDLT
+128 GTNWKVGAVPADLDKM
-142 EITKSI
+142 TKLV
-148 SFSGDKLYD
+148 SFAGDSCWDGL
-157 ALGMIADE
+157 ANIAKVFE
-165 FDCEWWIEQNGDLVY
+165 VEWWTIENGAEVWIY
-180 ICFGKLEFGSEEIF
+180 FGKLELGSPERFE
-194 RRGEVVATMPRR
+194 RGEVVSSIPAKK
-206 SGDNSN
+206 GDDSN
-212 YGTRFYVFGSTR
+212 YGTRFFVFGSTR
-224 NLTSDYGQA
+224 NIPNDYGNTQ
-233 SQGGVTNHISEI
+233 QGGVTNHVSEK
-245 RLRLPDGIPYIDAWE
+245 RLHLPNGMQYIDAWE
-260 PLDRKDIVEQLVFFD
+260 NIASGDVVEKVVYFE
-275 DVFPKNTETVTS
+275 DVYPKNTDTITDI
-287 VETEE
+287 TTIK
-292 RIDDE
+292 RKLE
-297 GKKFTA
+297 GSESSDTFDA
-303 YIMYVANT
+303 YVMTCANT
-311 PFTPAD
+311 PFLPSDT
-317 IIEGE
+317 IVGE
-322 TIRCMFE
+322 TLRCVFT
-329 SGPLEGR
+329 SGSLKDQ
-336 EFELSI
+336 EFEIALI
-342 NTKAFDKKF
+342 DNDNNVIDPEKWKPEDGFNKKF
-351 EIIAVTEGD
+351 EVIAKTENSGD
-360 GDGSI
+360 GNVLI
-365 TIPNENLKPEPG
+365 IPNKDLHPEVG
-377 NKFILTGVKLPKQR
+377 DTMVLTGIELPKER
-391 TTEAEQ
+391 IAEAEQ
-397 ELLKL
+397 DLLKV
-402 GKTWA
+402 GKSWA
-407 KKNSSDTSVYEC
+407 IKNSSDTNVYDC
-419 STNPVYCQI
+419 PTNPVYCQL
-428 NDKNYDL
+428 NDKNYEA
-435 GQKVKL
+435 GQKVL
-441 IGDRFGSIGR
+441 LVGSNFGIDGR
-451 SSRIQAYEKKLV
+451 QSRIQGFEKKLY
-463 NPYEATY
+463 NEYIATY

-875 ALNTTVASMKDFTD
+875 ALNTTVTGLKNFTD

-1043 YEGTEVP
+1043 YEGTEMP

-1058 EWASTEEKNRH
+1058 EWTSTEEKNRH

-1080 DGENVTERYK
+1080 DGGNVTERYK

-1157 NKADGST
+1157 NKAEGAT

-1175 AQLRLRQMA
+1175 AQLRLRQMS

-1293 IGGVNILNGTKNFSD
+1293 IGSVNLIDGSEEITITAHSSQTHTYKAFPLHIRPGDEFALSVESIEILAGAPEGFTVNIVDSTYNKSLALGELTLDKRTAVYKIPENVIEQDGWFLMYAGK
-1308 HWSGEGQILSE
+1308 SG
-1319 QYLGLNVVYCKVPT
+1319 K
-1333 SADYAEVRQQVNV
+1333 
-1346 PFTPSEEYTLSF
+1346 
-1358 WAKGEGYV
+1358 
-1366 HTYCHPV
+1366 
-1373 ISQRIIA
+1373 
-1380 TNGDASVGSAVDT
+1380 TNGVSVTYREAMLVKGNRPA
-1393 RMRYVLT
+1393 LT
-1400 SEWKR
+1400 W
-1405 FFVTFLTLGTV
+1405 
-1416 SPSGDNRVL
+1416 SPSL
-1425 FRIHSGNNEVY
+1425 
-1436 LCGVKLEQGNKA
+1436 
-1448 TAYSI
+1448 
-1453 SDNDQKEYSDKAVDA
+1453 NDQKEYSDKALDA
-1468 VQFGI
+1468 
-1473 SNLISGGKRITG
+1473 
-1485 STSLFCLTKSDMM
+1485 
-1498 VKNVHPGEVYTASFI
+1498 
-1513 NNIDNP
+1513 
-1519 MRIFIGQKKSDG
+1519 
-1531 SRLGDFIGSVAGKG
+1531 
-1545 EKSVVTCTMKEGIE
+1545 
-1559 YFFVGIW
+1559 
-1566 NKNKDAVTPI
+1566 
-1576 GDYDVSDMMVVQGNK
+1576 
-1591 APGGWVPSVEEVQ
+1591 
-1604 DQIDAA
+1604 
-1610 QESAGKANAMLADIA
+1610 LADIA

-1638 KREWDIIQ
+1638 KREWEIIQ

-1695 NARFKTY
+1695 RSKFKDYYNAR
-1702 YDAKTTLLKNI
+1702 AKLLNNI

-1727 ATALDPDTYYPVTFT
+1727 ATELDPDTYYPVTFT
-1742 LYNATDYKATF
+1742 LYNVTDYKATF
-1753 NIGTVLGAS
+1753 NIGTVLGVS
-1762 GTPPWAT
+1762 GRPPWAT

-1814 VIEIS
+1814 VIEVS
-1819 MEYIYVRGGGR
+1819 MEYIYVRGGGK
-1830 YTVRTSGFPF
+1830 YTVRTSGVPF

-1848 HWNSGSSSGDLPTR
+1848 HWTSGSSSGDLPTR

-2117 RMVFEPTTS
+2117 RLVFDPTNS

-2213 QLGNESSYNNNYGN
+2213 QLGNKSSYNNNYGN
-2227 LTINAKVSSGLVRAI
+2227 LTINAKASSGLVRAI
-2242 SVGAWGGTDNIAI
+2242 SVGARGGTDNIAI
-2255 EIWDGDIRLNADAK
+2255 EIWDGDICLNADAK

>member
-1 MIEIYDRSNAVLIEV
+1 
-16 PILDTSVRH
+16 
-25 HALMGDNYV
+25 
-34 RLDFELAESIEFP
+34 
-47 KGCYIFYEGFRFEI
+47 
-61 FTDVDPDFNE
+61 
-71 ETGGWKYS
+71 
-79 IQFEGVE
+79 
-86 GHLKKYNVF
+86 
-95 YRGQGF
+95 
-101 VEAVFALT
+101 
-109 TTLTSFG
+109 
-116 NLIAAC
+116 
-122 INHELG
+122 
-128 SSNWVVKNVPEDLT
+128 
-142 EITKSI
+142 
-148 SFSGDKLYD
+148 
-157 ALGMIADE
+157 
-165 FDCEWWIEQNGDLVY
+165 
-180 ICFGKLEFGSEEIF
+180 
-194 RRGEVVATMPRR
+194 
-206 SGDNSN
+206 
-212 YGTRFYVFGSTR
+212 
-224 NLTSDYGQA
+224 
-233 SQGGVTNHISEI
+233 
-245 RLRLPDGIPYIDAWE
+245 
-260 PLDRKDIVEQLVFFD
+260 
-275 DVFPKNTETVTS
+275 
-287 VETEE
+287 
-292 RIDDE
+292 
-297 GKKFTA
+297 
-303 YIMYVANT
+303 
-311 PFTPAD
+311 
-317 IIEGE
+317 
-322 TIRCMFE
+322 
-329 SGPLEGR
+329 
-336 EFELSI
+336 
-342 NTKAFDKKF
+342 
-351 EIIAVTEGD
+351 
-360 GDGSI
+360 
-365 TIPNENLKPEPG
+365 
-377 NKFILTGVKLPKQR
+377 
-391 TTEAEQ
+391 
-397 ELLKL
+397 
-402 GKTWA
+402 
-407 KKNSSDTSVYEC
+407 
-419 STNPVYCQI
+419 
-428 NDKNYDL
+428 
-435 GQKVKL
+435 
-441 IGDRFGSIGR
+441 
-451 SSRIQAYEKKLV
+451 
-463 NPYEATY
+463 
-470 TVGDNTVYSR
+470 
-480 LGSIETNIKENQY
+480 
-493 AERIGVVSGV
+493 
-503 GIYVISRYDNTAP
+503 
-516 TDYNVFSALR
+516 
-526 SMEDFH
+526 
-532 PKGGR
+532 
-537 KSLDFNAGNIN
+537 
-548 AAQDMTA
+548 
-555 GGDAQVGGN
+555 
-564 IESGGDISAGG
+564 
-575 NVDAKGSVTAQG
+575 
-587 NVESDADVIAKGK
+587 
-600 FATANFRKGNISGAG
+600 
-615 AGVYQDSTG
+615 
-624 SSVVEADKLIIR
+624 
-636 KEAVFN
+636 
-642 ELIINQM
+642 
-649 SFRLGETV
+649 
-657 FSNGGFECT
+657 
-666 SVQEESTYYRCYY
+666 
-679 DNKNGT
+679 
-685 RYSGIVVGDQ
+685 
-695 ARCQRY
+695 
-701 SADNKSI
+701 
-708 IKYFWALVTGVGD
+708 
-721 DYVDISKTDK
+721 
-731 DGSGIPAEGDNI
+731 
-743 VQFGNRTDV
+743 
-752 ARQSAIVIDARDG
+752 
-765 GSIQVLAKIDSFDL
+765 
-779 TDKNYIG
+779 
-786 IGVNPVTGRAY
+786 
-797 QYVYGDMF
+797 MF

-853 PDVKQDIDTA
+853 PEVKQDIDTA
-863 KDTAQDAKDAAA
+863 KDTAQEAKDAAA
-875 ALNTTVASMKDFTD
+875 SLNTTVASMKDFTD

-894 GIVDRAEAASIE
+894 GIVDRAEAVSIE

-1043 YEGTEVP
+1043 YEGTEMP

-1058 EWASTEEKNRH
+1058 EWTSTEEKNRH

-1080 DGENVTERYK
+1080 DGGNVTERYK

-1157 NKADGST
+1157 NKAEGAT

-1175 AQLRLRQMA
+1175 AQLRLRQMS

-1293 IGGVNILNGTKNFSD
+1293 IGSVNLIDGSEEITITAHSSQTHTYKAFPLHIRPGDEFALSVESIEILAGAPEGFTVNIVDSTYSKSLAL
-1308 HWSGEGQILSE
+1308 GE
-1319 QYLGLNVVYCKVPT
+1319 
-1333 SADYAEVRQQVNV
+1333 
-1346 PFTPSEEYTLSF
+1346 
-1358 WAKGEGYV
+1358 
-1366 HTYCHPV
+1366 
-1373 ISQRIIA
+1373 
-1380 TNGDASVGSAVDT
+1380 
-1393 RMRYVLT
+1393 
-1400 SEWKR
+1400 
-1405 FFVTFLTLGTV
+1405 LTLGKRTAV
-1416 SPSGDNRVL
+1416 YKIPENVIEQDGWFLMYAGKSGKTNGVSVTYREAMLVKGNRPALTWSPSL
-1425 FRIHSGNNEVY
+1425 
-1436 LCGVKLEQGNKA
+1436 
-1448 TAYSI
+1448 
-1453 SDNDQKEYSDKAVDA
+1453 NDQKEYSDKALDA
-1468 VQFGI
+1468 
-1473 SNLISGGKRITG
+1473 
-1485 STSLFCLTKSDMM
+1485 
-1498 VKNVHPGEVYTASFI
+1498 
-1513 NNIDNP
+1513 
-1519 MRIFIGQKKSDG
+1519 
-1531 SRLGDFIGSVAGKG
+1531 
-1545 EKSVVTCTMKEGIE
+1545 
-1559 YFFVGIW
+1559 
-1566 NKNKDAVTPI
+1566 
-1576 GDYDVSDMMVVQGNK
+1576 
-1591 APGGWVPSVEEVQ
+1591 
-1604 DQIDAA
+1604 
-1610 QESAGKANAMLADIA
+1610 LADIA

-1727 ATALDPDTYYPVTFT
+1727 AEALDPDTYYPVTFT

-1753 NIGTVLGAS
+1753 DIGTVLGTS
-1762 GTPPWAT
+1762 GKPPWAT

-1783 GNRWGTLP
+1783 GNRWGTIP

-1814 VIEIS
+1814 VIEVS

-1830 YTVRTSGFPF
+1830 YTVRTSGVPF

-1848 HWNSGSSSGDLPTR
+1848 HWTYGSSSGDLPTR

-2117 RMVFEPTTS
+2117 RLVFDPTNS

>member
-1 MIEIYDRSNAVLIEV
+1 MIEIYDRSNAILVEV

-25 HALMGDNYV
+25 HALMGENYV
-34 RLDFELAESIEFP
+34 RLDFELAENIEFP
-47 KGCYIFYEGFRFEI
+47 KGCYIIYEGFRFEI

-101 VEAVFALT
+101 EEAVFALT

-116 NLIAAC
+116 NLIAEC

-128 SSNWVVKNVPEDLT
+128 SSNWVVKDVPEDLS
-142 EITKSI
+142 EITKGI

-157 ALGMIADE
+157 ALGMIANE

-224 NLTSDYGQA
+224 NLTSDYGHA

-260 PLDRKDIVEQLVFFD
+260 PLAKEDIVEQLVFFE

-292 RIDDE
+292 RVDDE
-297 GKKFTA
+297 GNKFTA

-311 PFTPAD
+311 PFTPSD

-322 TIRCMFE
+322 TIRCTFE

-351 EIIAVTEGD
+351 EIIAVTEGE
-360 GDGSI
+360 GSI

-377 NKFILTGVKLPKQR
+377 NKFILTGVRLPKQR

-397 ELLKL
+397 ELLKH

-407 KKNSSDTSVYEC
+407 KKNSSDTNVYEC
-419 STNPVYCQI
+419 PTNPVYCQV

-441 IGDRFGSIGR
+441 VGDRFGSIGR
-451 SSRIQAYEKKLV
+451 SSRIQAYEKKLI

-503 GIYVISRYDNTAP
+503 GIYIIRKYDNTAP

-526 SMEDFH
+526 AMENFH

-537 KSLDFNAGNIN
+537 KALDFAAGNMN
-548 AAQDMTA
+548 AAGSLTVEKDIQSGGDIQTQKSITA
-555 GGDAQVGGN
+555 GQDIDAKGNVTAQGN
-564 IESGGDISAGG
+564 IESGAEI
-575 NVDAKGSVTAQG
+575 
-587 NVESDADVIAKGK
+587 IAKDK
-600 FATANFRKGNISGAG
+600 FATDNFRKGNISGSG
-615 AGVYQDSTG
+615 AAIYKDSTG
-624 SSVVEADKLIIR
+624 SSVVEADKMIIR

-666 SVQEESTYYRCYY
+666 SVQEENTYYRCYY

-701 SADNKSI
+701 SPDNKSI

-743 VQFGNRTDV
+743 VQFGNRTDI

-779 TDKNYIG
+779 TDKNYVG

-805 CGDRNLD
+805 VGDRNLD

-817 YITFQQAPGDTKPRM
+817 YITFQQASGDTRPRVKI
-832 RMNTDVIIGKN
+832 NSDITIGKN
-843 SSGLKNLSEW
+843 SSGLNNLSEW
-853 PDVKQDIDTA
+853 PAVKQDIDTA
-863 KDTAQDAKDAAA
+863 KETAQDAKDTAS
-875 ALNTTVASMKDFTD
+875 ALDKTVTSLKNFTD

-894 GIVDRAEAASIE
+894 GVIDRAEAAAIE
-906 KYTNTVNETK
+906 KYTNTVGETK

-1218 GVSIADLSAAYNA
+1218 SVSIADLSAAYNA
-1231 LKNFLSGTVAVNID
+1231 LKNFLSGTVAVNMD

-1333 SADYAEVRQQVNV
+1333 SADYAEVRRQVNV

-1366 HTYCHPV
+1366 HTYCHPS
-1373 ISQRIIA
+1373 ITQRIIA

-1425 FRIHSGNNEVY
+1425 FRVHSGNNEVY
-1436 LCGVKLEQGNKA
+1436 LCGAKLEQGNKA

-1453 SDNDQKEYSDKAVDA
+1453 SDNDQKEYSDKALDA
-1468 VQFGI
+1468 
-1473 SNLISGGKRITG
+1473 
-1485 STSLFCLTKSDMM
+1485 
-1498 VKNVHPGEVYTASFI
+1498 
-1513 NNIDNP
+1513 
-1519 MRIFIGQKKSDG
+1519 
-1531 SRLGDFIGSVAGKG
+1531 
-1545 EKSVVTCTMKEGIE
+1545 
-1559 YFFVGIW
+1559 
-1566 NKNKDAVTPI
+1566 
-1576 GDYDVSDMMVVQGNK
+1576 
-1591 APGGWVPSVEEVQ
+1591 
-1604 DQIDAA
+1604 
-1610 QESAGKANAMLADIA
+1610 LADIA
-1625 SDDKLTPNEKQDA
+1625 NDDKLTPNEKQDA

-1753 NIGTVLGAS
+1753 DIGTVLGTS
-1762 GTPPWAT
+1762 GKPPWAT

-1830 YTVRTSGFPF
+1830 YTVRTSGVPF

-1848 HWNSGSSSGDLPTR
+1848 HWNSGSSSGNLPTR

-1880 EAKDAAASLNTTVAS
+1880 DAKDAAASLNTTVTGL
-1895 MKDFTDEAFADGIVD
+1895 KNFTDEAFADGIVD

-1923 VNETGSAADAA
+1923 VNEAGSAADAT

-2012 QNELKSYS
+2012 QDELKSYS

-2117 RMVFEPTTS
+2117 RLVFDPTNS

>member
-1 MIEIYDRSNAVLIEV
+1 MMQATKFYDEMTIYNPSGIKIIDVRVSKNAIIKFV
-16 PILDTSVRH
+16 
-25 HALMGDNYV
+25 LMGDYYIQLPFSLKNQT
-34 RLDFELAESIEFP
+34 SFP
-47 KGCYIFYEGFRFEI
+47 RGSYIIYKGRKFEI
-61 FTDVDPDFNE
+61 MSNVTPEFDNN
-71 ETGGWKYS
+71 TGGYKYTLNFWAQQNHMKRCCVQWLAGEVS
-79 IQFEGVE
+79 E
-86 GHLKKYNVF
+86 
-95 YRGQGF
+95 
-101 VEAVFALT
+101 T
-109 TTLTSFG
+109 TFNDTTDLASFG
-116 NLIAAC
+116 NLIAD
-122 INHELG
+122 NMNRFLG
-128 SSNWVVKNVPEDLT
+128 GTNWKVGAVPADLDKM
-142 EITKSI
+142 TKLV
-148 SFSGDKLYD
+148 SFAGDSCWDGL
-157 ALGMIADE
+157 ANIAKVFE
-165 FDCEWWIEQNGDLVY
+165 VEWWTIENGAEVWIY
-180 ICFGKLEFGSEEIF
+180 FGKLELGSPERFE
-194 RRGEVVATMPRR
+194 RGEVVSSIPAKK
-206 SGDNSN
+206 GDDSN
-212 YGTRFYVFGSTR
+212 YGTRFLVFGSTR
-224 NLTSDYGQA
+224 NIPNDYGNTQ
-233 SQGGVTNHISEI
+233 QGGVTNHVSEK
-245 RLRLPDGIPYIDAWE
+245 RLHLPNGMQYIDAWE
-260 PLDRKDIVEQLVFFD
+260 NIAPGDVVEKVVYFE
-275 DVFPKNTETVTS
+275 DVYPKNTDTITDI
-287 VETEE
+287 TTIK
-292 RIDDE
+292 RKLE
-297 GKKFTA
+297 GSESSDTFDA
-303 YIMYVANT
+303 YVMTCANT
-311 PFTPAD
+311 PFLPSDT
-317 IIEGE
+317 IVGE
-322 TIRCMFE
+322 TLRCVFT
-329 SGPLEGR
+329 SGSLKDQ
-336 EFELSI
+336 EFEIALI
-342 NTKAFDKKF
+342 DNDNNVIDPEKWKPEDGFNKKF
-351 EIIAVTEGD
+351 EVIAKTENSGD
-360 GDGSI
+360 GNVLI
-365 TIPNENLKPEPG
+365 IPNKDLHPEVG
-377 NKFILTGVKLPKQR
+377 DTMVLTGIELPKER
-391 TTEAEQ
+391 IAEAEQ
-397 ELLKL
+397 DLLKV
-402 GKTWA
+402 GKSWA
-407 KKNSSDTSVYEC
+407 IKNSSDTNVYDC
-419 STNPVYCQI
+419 PTNPVYCQL
-428 NDKNYDL
+428 NDKNYEA
-435 GQKVKL
+435 GQKVLL
-441 IGDRFGSIGR
+441 IGSNFGVDGR
-451 SSRIQAYEKKLV
+451 QSRIQGFEKKLY
-463 NPYEATY
+463 NEYIATY

-701 SADNKSI
+701 SPDNKSI

-853 PDVKQDIDTA
+853 PEVKQDIDTA
-863 KDTAQDAKDAAA
+863 KDTAQEAKDAAA
-875 ALNTTVASMKDFTD
+875 SLNTTVASMKDFTD

-1157 NKADGST
+1157 NKAEGST
-1164 ASESDWQSVND
+1164 ASESDWEDVND

-1218 GVSIADLSAAYNA
+1218 GVSIADLSAAYNT

-1436 LCGVKLEQGNKA
+1436 LCGAKLEQGNKA

-1453 SDNDQKEYSDKAVDA
+1453 SDNDQKEYSDKALDA
-1468 VQFGI
+1468 
-1473 SNLISGGKRITG
+1473 
-1485 STSLFCLTKSDMM
+1485 
-1498 VKNVHPGEVYTASFI
+1498 
-1513 NNIDNP
+1513 
-1519 MRIFIGQKKSDG
+1519 
-1531 SRLGDFIGSVAGKG
+1531 
-1545 EKSVVTCTMKEGIE
+1545 
-1559 YFFVGIW
+1559 
-1566 NKNKDAVTPI
+1566 
-1576 GDYDVSDMMVVQGNK
+1576 
-1591 APGGWVPSVEEVQ
+1591 
-1604 DQIDAA
+1604 
-1610 QESAGKANAMLADIA
+1610 LADIA
-1625 SDDKLTPNEKQDA
+1625 NDDKLTPSEKQEA

-1727 ATALDPDTYYPVTFT
+1727 ATELDPDTYYPVTFT
-1742 LYNATDYKATF
+1742 LYSASEYKATIE
-1753 NIGTVLGAS
+1753 IGAVLGTS
-1762 GTPPWAT
+1762 GTPSWAT

-1783 GNRWGTLP
+1783 GNRWGTIP
-1791 VKRYIHSFAYS
+1791 VKRYIRSFA
-1802 FAESTPVGSIGQ
+1802 FNFTEGTPVGSIGQ
-1814 VIEIS
+1814 VQPTS

-1830 YTVRTSGFPF
+1830 YTVRTSGVPF

-1848 HWNSGSSSGDLPTR
+1848 HWTSGSSSGDLPTR
-1862 TSIETP
+1862 TSIEMP
-1868 VVNLDAAQKTAQ
+1868 VVNLDATQKTAQ
-1880 EAKDAAASLNTTVAS
+1880 EAKDAAASLNTTVTGL
-1895 MKDFTDEAFADGIVD
+1895 KNFTDEAFADGIVD

-1923 VNETGSAADAA
+1923 VNEAGSAADAT

-1946 SAKTDLATK
+1946 SAKTDLTTK

-2161 EFTGTVHASA
+2161 EFTGTIHASA

-2213 QLGNESSYNNNYGN
+2213 VIGNSVDYDGTYG
-2227 LTINAKVSSGLVRAI
+2227 GLIVKARDTQTTAVGI
-2242 SVGAWGGTDNIAI
+2242 SIFAWGTPSSIAI
-2255 EIWDGDIRLNADAK
+2255 DIQRGDLFLGSSSK
-2269 IRGIATSTKYLFSA
+2269 IHGFATSTKYFTS
-2283 GSTYLT
+2283 GSIVL
-2289 REDDYIEYNGSET
+2289 EKQHDYVEYGGSSEGS
-2302 THIYLPSTNN
+2302 ILLPDGQ
-2312 DGKVIWIKKSGSG
+2312 DGKVVWVKKSGSG
-2325 NIIVHAYNAAHY
+2325 NLVVRSRTLGKI
-2337 IRMGSGPVKDVTI
+2337 IRMGSSLVDSVVI
-2350 NWNSECKFTFINST
+2350 NWTTECKFTFIGST
-2364 KFWNYANYNN
+2364 GYWNYANYNN

>member
-1 MIEIYDRSNAVLIEV
+1 MIEIYDRSTAVLIEV

-101 VEAVFALT
+101 VEAVFAIT

-657 FSNGGFECT
+657 HSNGGFECT
-666 SVQEESTYYRCYY
+666 SAQEESTYYRCYY

-708 IKYFWALVTGVGD
+708 IKYFWALVIGVGD

-853 PDVKQDIDTA
+853 PEVKQDIDTA
-863 KDTAQDAKDAAA
+863 KDTAQEAKDAAA
-875 ALNTTVASMKDFTD
+875 SLNTTVASMKDFTD

-906 KYTNTVNETK
+906 KYINTVNETK

-1050 TLNNAPAN
+1050 TLNNTPAN
-1058 EWASTEEKNRH
+1058 EWTSTEEKNRH

-1075 RFVVI
+1075 RFVII
-1080 DGENVTERYK
+1080 DGEKVTERYK

-1218 GVSIADLSAAYNA
+1218 SVSIADLSAAYNA

-1281 KNAADAA
+1281 KNAADS
-1288 VDAVQ
+1288 VQ
-1293 IGGVNILNGTKNFSD
+1293 VGSVNLIDGSEEITITAHSSQTHTYKAFPLHIRPGDEFALSVESIEILAGAPEGFTVNIVNSTYNKSLALGELTLDKRTAVYKIPENVIEQDGWFLMYAGK
-1308 HWSGEGQILSE
+1308 SG
-1319 QYLGLNVVYCKVPT
+1319 K
-1333 SADYAEVRQQVNV
+1333 
-1346 PFTPSEEYTLSF
+1346 
-1358 WAKGEGYV
+1358 
-1366 HTYCHPV
+1366 
-1373 ISQRIIA
+1373 
-1380 TNGDASVGSAVDT
+1380 TNGVSVTYREAMLVKGNRPA
-1393 RMRYVLT
+1393 LT
-1400 SEWKR
+1400 W
-1405 FFVTFLTLGTV
+1405 
-1416 SPSGDNRVL
+1416 SPSL
-1425 FRIHSGNNEVY
+1425 
-1436 LCGVKLEQGNKA
+1436 
-1448 TAYSI
+1448 
-1453 SDNDQKEYSDKAVDA
+1453 NDQKEYSDKALDA
-1468 VQFGI
+1468 
-1473 SNLISGGKRITG
+1473 
-1485 STSLFCLTKSDMM
+1485 
-1498 VKNVHPGEVYTASFI
+1498 
-1513 NNIDNP
+1513 
-1519 MRIFIGQKKSDG
+1519 
-1531 SRLGDFIGSVAGKG
+1531 
-1545 EKSVVTCTMKEGIE
+1545 
-1559 YFFVGIW
+1559 
-1566 NKNKDAVTPI
+1566 
-1576 GDYDVSDMMVVQGNK
+1576 
-1591 APGGWVPSVEEVQ
+1591 
-1604 DQIDAA
+1604 
-1610 QESAGKANAMLADIA
+1610 LADIA
-1625 SDDKLTPNEKQDA
+1625 NDDKLTPNEKQDA

-1695 NARFKTY
+1695 RSKFKDYYNAR
-1702 YDAKTTLLKNI
+1702 AKLLNNI

-1727 ATALDPDTYYPVTFT
+1727 ATELDPDTYYPVTFT
-1742 LYNATDYKATF
+1742 LYNVTDYKATF
-1753 NIGTVLGAS
+1753 NIGTVLGVS
-1762 GTPPWAT
+1762 GRPPWAT

-1814 VIEIS
+1814 VIEVS
-1819 MEYIYVRGGGR
+1819 MEYIYVRGGGK
-1830 YTVRTSGFPF
+1830 YTVRTSGVPF

-1848 HWNSGSSSGDLPTR
+1848 HWTSGSSSGDLPTR

-2117 RMVFEPTTS
+2117 RLVFDPTNS

>member
-1 MIEIYDRSNAVLIEV
+1 MQAMIEIYDRSNAILVEV

-25 HALMGDNYV
+25 HALMGENYV
-34 RLDFELAESIEFP
+34 RLDFELAENIEFP
-47 KGCYIFYEGFRFEI
+47 KGCYIIYEGFRFEI

-101 VEAVFALT
+101 EEAVFALT

-116 NLIAAC
+116 NLIAEC

-128 SSNWVVKNVPEDLT
+128 SSNWVVKDVPEDLS
-142 EITKSI
+142 EITKGI

-157 ALGMIADE
+157 ALGMIANE

-224 NLTSDYGQA
+224 NLTSDYGHA

-260 PLDRKDIVEQLVFFD
+260 PLAKEDIVEQLVFFE

-292 RIDDE
+292 RVDDE
-297 GKKFTA
+297 GNKFTA

-311 PFTPAD
+311 PFTPSD

-322 TIRCMFE
+322 TIRCTFE

-351 EIIAVTEGD
+351 EIIAVTEGE
-360 GDGSI
+360 GSI

-377 NKFILTGVKLPKQR
+377 NKFILTGVRLPKQR

-397 ELLKL
+397 ELLKH

-407 KKNSSDTSVYEC
+407 KKNSSDTNVYEC
-419 STNPVYCQI
+419 PTNPVYCQV

-441 IGDRFGSIGR
+441 VGDRFGSIGR
-451 SSRIQAYEKKLV
+451 SSRIQAYEKKLI

-503 GIYVISRYDNTAP
+503 GIYIIRKYDNTAP

-526 SMEDFH
+526 AMENFH

-537 KSLDFNAGNIN
+537 KALDFAAGNMN
-548 AAQDMTA
+548 AAGSLTVEKDIQSGGDIQTQKSITA
-555 GGDAQVGGN
+555 GQDIDAKGNVTAQGN
-564 IESGGDISAGG
+564 IESGAEI
-575 NVDAKGSVTAQG
+575 
-587 NVESDADVIAKGK
+587 IAKDK
-600 FATANFRKGNISGAG
+600 FATDNFRKGNISGSG
-615 AGVYQDSTG
+615 AAIYKDSTG
-624 SSVVEADKLIIR
+624 SSVVEADKMIIR

-666 SVQEESTYYRCYY
+666 SVQEENTYYRCYY

-701 SADNKSI
+701 SPDNKSI

-743 VQFGNRTDV
+743 VQFGNRTDI

-779 TDKNYIG
+779 TDKNYVG

-805 CGDRNLD
+805 VGDRNLD

-817 YITFQQAPGDTKPRM
+817 YITFQQASGDTRPRVKI
-832 RMNTDVIIGKN
+832 NSDITIGKN
-843 SSGLKNLSEW
+843 SSGLNNLSEW
-853 PDVKQDIDTA
+853 PAVKQDIDTA
-863 KDTAQDAKDAAA
+863 KETAQDAKDTAS
-875 ALNTTVASMKDFTD
+875 ALDKTVTSLKNFTD

-894 GIVDRAEAASIE
+894 GVIDRAEAAAIE
-906 KYTNTVNETK
+906 KYTNTVGETK

-1157 NKADGST
+1157 NKAEGST
-1164 ASESDWQSVND
+1164 ASESDWEDVND

-1218 GVSIADLSAAYNA
+1218 GVSIADLSAAYNT

-1436 LCGVKLEQGNKA
+1436 LCGAKLEQGNKA

-1453 SDNDQKEYSDKAVDA
+1453 SDNDQKEYSDKALDA
-1468 VQFGI
+1468 
-1473 SNLISGGKRITG
+1473 
-1485 STSLFCLTKSDMM
+1485 
-1498 VKNVHPGEVYTASFI
+1498 
-1513 NNIDNP
+1513 
-1519 MRIFIGQKKSDG
+1519 
-1531 SRLGDFIGSVAGKG
+1531 
-1545 EKSVVTCTMKEGIE
+1545 
-1559 YFFVGIW
+1559 
-1566 NKNKDAVTPI
+1566 
-1576 GDYDVSDMMVVQGNK
+1576 
-1591 APGGWVPSVEEVQ
+1591 
-1604 DQIDAA
+1604 
-1610 QESAGKANAMLADIA
+1610 LADIA
-1625 SDDKLTPNEKQDA
+1625 NDDKLTPNEKQDA

-1753 NIGTVLGAS
+1753 DIGTVLGTS
-1762 GTPPWAT
+1762 GKPPWAT

-1830 YTVRTSGFPF
+1830 YTVRTSGVPF

-1848 HWNSGSSSGDLPTR
+1848 HWTSGSSSGDLPTR
-1862 TSIETP
+1862 TSIEMP
-1868 VVNLDAAQKTAQ
+1868 VVNLDATQKTAQ
-1880 EAKDAAASLNTTVAS
+1880 EAKDAAASLNTTVTGL
-1895 MKDFTDEAFADGIVD
+1895 KNFTDEAFADGIVD

-1923 VNETGSAADAA
+1923 VNEAGSAADAT

-1946 SAKTDLATK
+1946 SAKTDLTTK

-2117 RMVFEPTTS
+2117 RLVFDPTNS

-2139 EFRGKVYASGGEF
+2139 EFR
-2152 TGKVVATSG
+2152 GKVVATSG

-2213 QLGNESSYNNNYGN
+2213 VIGNSVDYDGTYG
-2227 LTINAKVSSGLVRAI
+2227 GLIVKARDTQTTAVGI
-2242 SVGAWGGTDNIAI
+2242 SIFAWGTPSSIAI
-2255 EIWDGDIRLNADAK
+2255 DIQRGDLFLGSSSK
-2269 IRGIATSTKYLFSA
+2269 IHGFATSTKYFTS
-2283 GSTYLT
+2283 GSIVL
-2289 REDDYIEYNGSET
+2289 EKQHDYVEYGGSSEGS
-2302 THIYLPSTNN
+2302 ILLPDGQ
-2312 DGKVIWIKKSGSG
+2312 DGKVVWVKKSGSG
-2325 NIIVHAYNAAHY
+2325 NLVVRSRTLGKI
-2337 IRMGSGPVKDVTI
+2337 IRMGSSLVDSVVI
-2350 NWNSECKFTFINST
+2350 NWTTECKFTFIGST
-2364 KFWNYANYNN
+2364 GYWNYANYNN

>member
-1 MIEIYDRSNAVLIEV
+1 
-16 PILDTSVRH
+16 
-25 HALMGDNYV
+25 MGENYV
-34 RLDFELAESIEFP
+34 RLDFELAENIEFP
-47 KGCYIFYEGFRFEI
+47 KGCYIIYEGFRFEI

-101 VEAVFALT
+101 EEAVFALT

-116 NLIAAC
+116 NLIAEC

-128 SSNWVVKNVPEDLT
+128 SSNWVVKDVPEDLS
-142 EITKSI
+142 EITKGI

-157 ALGMIADE
+157 ALGMIANE

-224 NLTSDYGQA
+224 NLTSDYGHA

-260 PLDRKDIVEQLVFFD
+260 PLAKEDIVEQLVFFE

-292 RIDDE
+292 RVDDE
-297 GKKFTA
+297 GNKFTA

-311 PFTPAD
+311 PFTPSD

-322 TIRCMFE
+322 TIRCTFE

-351 EIIAVTEGD
+351 EIIAVTEGE
-360 GDGSI
+360 GSI

-377 NKFILTGVKLPKQR
+377 NKFILTGVRLPKQR

-397 ELLKL
+397 ELLKH

-407 KKNSSDTSVYEC
+407 KKNSSDTNVYEC
-419 STNPVYCQI
+419 PTNPVYCQV

-441 IGDRFGSIGR
+441 VGDRFGSIGR
-451 SSRIQAYEKKLV
+451 SSRIQAYEKKLI

-503 GIYVISRYDNTAP
+503 GIYIIRKYDNTAP

-526 SMEDFH
+526 AMENFH

-537 KSLDFNAGNIN
+537 KALDFAAGNMN
-548 AAQDMTA
+548 AAGSLTVEKDIQSGGDIQTQKSITA
-555 GGDAQVGGN
+555 GQDIDAKGNVTAQGN
-564 IESGGDISAGG
+564 IESGAEI
-575 NVDAKGSVTAQG
+575 
-587 NVESDADVIAKGK
+587 IAKDK
-600 FATANFRKGNISGAG
+600 FATDNFRKGNISGSG
-615 AGVYQDSTG
+615 AAIYKDSTG
-624 SSVVEADKLIIR
+624 SSVVEADKMIIR

-666 SVQEESTYYRCYY
+666 SVQEENTYYRCYY

-701 SADNKSI
+701 SPDNKSI

-853 PDVKQDIDTA
+853 PEVKQDIDTA
-863 KDTAQDAKDAAA
+863 KDTAQEAKDAAA
-875 ALNTTVASMKDFTD
+875 SLNTTVASMKDFTD

-1157 NKADGST
+1157 NKAEGST
-1164 ASESDWQSVND
+1164 ASESDWEDVND

-1218 GVSIADLSAAYNA
+1218 GVSIADLSAAYNT

-1436 LCGVKLEQGNKA
+1436 LCGAKLEQGNKA

-1453 SDNDQKEYSDKAVDA
+1453 SDNDQKEYSDKALDA
-1468 VQFGI
+1468 
-1473 SNLISGGKRITG
+1473 
-1485 STSLFCLTKSDMM
+1485 
-1498 VKNVHPGEVYTASFI
+1498 
-1513 NNIDNP
+1513 
-1519 MRIFIGQKKSDG
+1519 
-1531 SRLGDFIGSVAGKG
+1531 
-1545 EKSVVTCTMKEGIE
+1545 
-1559 YFFVGIW
+1559 
-1566 NKNKDAVTPI
+1566 
-1576 GDYDVSDMMVVQGNK
+1576 
-1591 APGGWVPSVEEVQ
+1591 
-1604 DQIDAA
+1604 
-1610 QESAGKANAMLADIA
+1610 LADIA
-1625 SDDKLTPNEKQDA
+1625 NDDKLTPSEKQEA

-1727 ATALDPDTYYPVTFT
+1727 ATELDPDTYYPVTFT
-1742 LYNATDYKATF
+1742 LYSASEYKATIE
-1753 NIGTVLGAS
+1753 IGAVLGTS
-1762 GTPPWAT
+1762 GTPSWAT

-1783 GNRWGTLP
+1783 GNRWGTIP
-1791 VKRYIHSFAYS
+1791 VKRYIRSFA
-1802 FAESTPVGSIGQ
+1802 FNFTEGTPVGSIGQ
-1814 VIEIS
+1814 VQPTS

-1830 YTVRTSGFPF
+1830 YTVRTSGVPF

-1848 HWNSGSSSGDLPTR
+1848 HWTSGSSSGDLPTR
-1862 TSIETP
+1862 TSIEMP
-1868 VVNLDAAQKTAQ
+1868 VVNLDATQKTAQ
-1880 EAKDAAASLNTTVAS
+1880 EAKDAAASLNTTVTGL
-1895 MKDFTDEAFADGIVD
+1895 KNFTDEAFADGIVD

-1923 VNETGSAADAA
+1923 VNEAGSAADAT

-1946 SAKTDLATK
+1946 SAKTDLTTK

-2161 EFTGTVHASA
+2161 EFTGTIHASA

-2213 QLGNESSYNNNYGN
+2213 VIGNSVDYDGTYG
-2227 LTINAKVSSGLVRAI
+2227 GLIVKARDTQTTAVGI
-2242 SVGAWGGTDNIAI
+2242 SIFAWGTPSSIAI
-2255 EIWDGDIRLNADAK
+2255 DIQRGDLFLGSSSK
-2269 IRGIATSTKYLFSA
+2269 IHGFATSTKYFTS
-2283 GSTYLT
+2283 GSIVL
-2289 REDDYIEYNGSET
+2289 EKQHDYVEYGGSSEGS
-2302 THIYLPSTNN
+2302 ILLPDGQ
-2312 DGKVIWIKKSGSG
+2312 DGKVVWVKKSGSG
-2325 NIIVHAYNAAHY
+2325 NLVVRSRTLGKI
-2337 IRMGSGPVKDVTI
+2337 IRMGSSLVDSVVI
-2350 NWNSECKFTFINST
+2350 NWTTECKFTFIGST
-2364 KFWNYANYNN
+2364 GYWNYANYNN

>member
-1 MIEIYDRSNAVLIEV
+1 MMQATKFYDEMTIYNPSGIKIIDVRVSKNAIIKFV
-16 PILDTSVRH
+16 
-25 HALMGDNYV
+25 LMGDYYIQLPFSLKNQT
-34 RLDFELAESIEFP
+34 SFP
-47 KGCYIFYEGFRFEI
+47 RGSYIIYKSRKFEI
-61 FTDVDPDFNE
+61 MSNVTPEFDNN
-71 ETGGWKYS
+71 TGGYKYTLNFWAQQNHMKRCCVQWLAGEVS
-79 IQFEGVE
+79 E
-86 GHLKKYNVF
+86 
-95 YRGQGF
+95 
-101 VEAVFALT
+101 T
-109 TTLTSFG
+109 TFSDTTDLASFG
-116 NLIAAC
+116 NLIAD
-122 INHELG
+122 NMNRFLG
-128 SSNWVVKNVPEDLT
+128 GTNWKVGAVPADLDKM
-142 EITKSI
+142 TKLV
-148 SFSGDKLYD
+148 SFAGDSCWDGL
-157 ALGMIADE
+157 ANIAKVFE
-165 FDCEWWIEQNGDLVY
+165 VEWWTIENGAEVWIY
-180 ICFGKLEFGSEEIF
+180 FGKLELGSPERFE
-194 RRGEVVATMPRR
+194 RGEVVSSIPAKK
-206 SGDNSN
+206 GDDSN
-212 YGTRFYVFGSTR
+212 YGTRFFVFGSTR
-224 NLTSDYGQA
+224 NIPNDYGNTQ
-233 SQGGVTNHISEI
+233 QGGVTNHVSEK
-245 RLRLPDGIPYIDAWE
+245 RLHLPNGMQYIDAWE
-260 PLDRKDIVEQLVFFD
+260 NIASGDVVEKVVYFE
-275 DVFPKNTETVTS
+275 DVYPKNTDTITDI
-287 VETEE
+287 TTIK
-292 RIDDE
+292 RKLE
-297 GKKFTA
+297 GSESSDTFDA
-303 YIMYVANT
+303 YVMTCANT
-311 PFTPAD
+311 PFLPSDT
-317 IIEGE
+317 IVGE
-322 TIRCMFE
+322 TLRCVFT
-329 SGPLEGR
+329 SGSLKDQ
-336 EFELSI
+336 EFEIALI
-342 NTKAFDKKF
+342 DNDNNVIDPEKWKPEDGFNKKF
-351 EIIAVTEGD
+351 EVIAKTENSGD
-360 GDGSI
+360 GNVLI
-365 TIPNENLKPEPG
+365 IPNKDLHPEVG
-377 NKFILTGVKLPKQR
+377 DTMVLTGIELPKER
-391 TTEAEQ
+391 IAEAEQ
-397 ELLKL
+397 DLLKV
-402 GKTWA
+402 GKSWA
-407 KKNSSDTSVYEC
+407 IKNSSDTNVYDC
-419 STNPVYCQI
+419 PTNPVYCQL
-428 NDKNYDL
+428 NDKNYEA
-435 GQKVKL
+435 GQKVL
-441 IGDRFGSIGR
+441 LVGNNFGVDGR
-451 SSRIQAYEKKLV
+451 QSRIQGFEKKLY
-463 NPYEATY
+463 NEYIATY

-642 ELIINQM
+642 EAIINQM

-657 FSNGGFECT
+657 HSNGGFECT
-666 SVQEESTYYRCYY
+666 SAQEESTYYRCYY

-853 PDVKQDIDTA
+853 PEVKQDIDTA
-863 KDTAQDAKDAAA
+863 KDTAQEAKDAAA
-875 ALNTTVASMKDFTD
+875 SLNTTVASMKDFTD

-906 KYTNTVNETK
+906 KYINTVNETK

-1218 GVSIADLSAAYNA
+1218 SVSIADLSAAYNA
-1231 LKNFLSGTVAVNID
+1231 LKNFLSGTVAVNMD

-1333 SADYAEVRQQVNV
+1333 SADYAEVRRQVNV

-1366 HTYCHPV
+1366 HTYCHPS
-1373 ISQRIIA
+1373 ITQIIIA
-1380 TNGDASVGSAVDT
+1380 TNGADSVGSVIDAH
-1393 RMRYVLT
+1393 MRYVLT

-1425 FRIHSGNNEVY
+1425 FRVHSGNNEVY
-1436 LCGVKLEQGNKA
+1436 LCGAKLEQGNKA

-1453 SDNDQKEYSDKAVDA
+1453 SDNDQKEYSDKALDA
-1468 VQFGI
+1468 
-1473 SNLISGGKRITG
+1473 
-1485 STSLFCLTKSDMM
+1485 
-1498 VKNVHPGEVYTASFI
+1498 
-1513 NNIDNP
+1513 
-1519 MRIFIGQKKSDG
+1519 
-1531 SRLGDFIGSVAGKG
+1531 
-1545 EKSVVTCTMKEGIE
+1545 
-1559 YFFVGIW
+1559 
-1566 NKNKDAVTPI
+1566 
-1576 GDYDVSDMMVVQGNK
+1576 
-1591 APGGWVPSVEEVQ
+1591 
-1604 DQIDAA
+1604 
-1610 QESAGKANAMLADIA
+1610 LADIA
-1625 SDDKLTPNEKQDA
+1625 NDDKLTPNEKQDA

-1727 ATALDPDTYYPVTFT
+1727 AEALDPDTYYPVTFT
-1742 LYNATDYKATF
+1742 LYSATDYKATF
-1753 NIGTVLGAS
+1753 DIGTVLGTS
-1762 GTPPWAT
+1762 GKPPWAT

-1783 GNRWGTLP
+1783 GNRWGTIP

-1814 VIEIS
+1814 VIEVS

-1830 YTVRTSGFPF
+1830 YTVRTSGVPF

-1848 HWNSGSSSGDLPTR
+1848 HWTSGSSSGDLPTR

-2117 RMVFEPTTS
+2117 RLVFDPTNS

>member
-1 MIEIYDRSNAVLIEV
+1 MIEIYDRSNAILVEV

-25 HALMGDNYV
+25 HALMGENYV
-34 RLDFELAESIEFP
+34 RLDFELAENIEFP
-47 KGCYIFYEGFRFEI
+47 KGCYIIYEGFRFEI

-101 VEAVFALT
+101 EEAVFALT

-116 NLIAAC
+116 NLIAEC

-128 SSNWVVKNVPEDLT
+128 SSNWVVKDVPEDLS
-142 EITKSI
+142 EITKGI

-157 ALGMIADE
+157 ALGMIANE

-224 NLTSDYGQA
+224 NLTSDYGHA

-260 PLDRKDIVEQLVFFD
+260 PLAKEDIVEQLVFFE

-292 RIDDE
+292 RVDDE
-297 GKKFTA
+297 GNKFTA

-311 PFTPAD
+311 PFTPSD

-322 TIRCMFE
+322 TIRCTFE

-351 EIIAVTEGD
+351 EIIAVTEGE
-360 GDGSI
+360 GSI

-377 NKFILTGVKLPKQR
+377 NKFILTGVRLPKQR

-397 ELLKL
+397 ELLKH

-407 KKNSSDTSVYEC
+407 KKNSSDTNVYEC
-419 STNPVYCQI
+419 PTNPVYCQV

-441 IGDRFGSIGR
+441 VGDRFGSIGR
-451 SSRIQAYEKKLV
+451 SSRIQAYEKKLI

-503 GIYVISRYDNTAP
+503 GIYIIRKYDNTAP

-526 SMEDFH
+526 AMENFH

-537 KSLDFNAGNIN
+537 KALDFAAGNMN
-548 AAQDMTA
+548 AAGSLTVEKDIQSGGDIQTQKSITA
-555 GGDAQVGGN
+555 GQDIDAKGNVTAQGN
-564 IESGGDISAGG
+564 IESGAEI
-575 NVDAKGSVTAQG
+575 
-587 NVESDADVIAKGK
+587 IAKDK
-600 FATANFRKGNISGAG
+600 FATDNFRKGNISGSG
-615 AGVYQDSTG
+615 AAIYKDSTG
-624 SSVVEADKLIIR
+624 SSVVEADKMIIR

-666 SVQEESTYYRCYY
+666 SVQEENTYYRCYY

-701 SADNKSI
+701 SPDNKSI

-743 VQFGNRTDV
+743 VQFGNRTDI

-779 TDKNYIG
+779 TDKNYVG

-805 CGDRNLD
+805 VGDRNLD

-817 YITFQQAPGDTKPRM
+817 YITFQQASGDTRPRVKI
-832 RMNTDVIIGKN
+832 NSDITIGKN
-843 SSGLKNLSEW
+843 SSGLNNLSEW
-853 PDVKQDIDTA
+853 PAVKQDIDTA
-863 KDTAQDAKDAAA
+863 KETAQDAKDTAS
-875 ALNTTVASMKDFTD
+875 ALDKTVTSLKNFTD

-894 GIVDRAEAASIE
+894 GVIDRAEAAAIE
-906 KYTNTVNETK
+906 KYTNTVGETK

-1157 NKADGST
+1157 NKAEGST
-1164 ASESDWQSVND
+1164 ASESDWEDVND

-1218 GVSIADLSAAYNA
+1218 GVSIADLSAAYNT

-1436 LCGVKLEQGNKA
+1436 LCGAKLEQGNKA

-1453 SDNDQKEYSDKAVDA
+1453 SDNDQKEYSDKALDA
-1468 VQFGI
+1468 
-1473 SNLISGGKRITG
+1473 
-1485 STSLFCLTKSDMM
+1485 
-1498 VKNVHPGEVYTASFI
+1498 
-1513 NNIDNP
+1513 
-1519 MRIFIGQKKSDG
+1519 
-1531 SRLGDFIGSVAGKG
+1531 
-1545 EKSVVTCTMKEGIE
+1545 
-1559 YFFVGIW
+1559 
-1566 NKNKDAVTPI
+1566 
-1576 GDYDVSDMMVVQGNK
+1576 
-1591 APGGWVPSVEEVQ
+1591 
-1604 DQIDAA
+1604 
-1610 QESAGKANAMLADIA
+1610 LADIA
-1625 SDDKLTPNEKQDA
+1625 NDDKLTPSEKQEA

-1727 ATALDPDTYYPVTFT
+1727 ATELDPDTYYPVTFT
-1742 LYNATDYKATF
+1742 LYSASEYKATIE
-1753 NIGTVLGAS
+1753 IGAVLGTS
-1762 GTPPWAT
+1762 GTPSWAT

-1814 VIEIS
+1814 VIETS

-1830 YTVRTSGFPF
+1830 YTVRTSGVPF

-1848 HWNSGSSSGDLPTR
+1848 HWTSGSSSGDLPTR
-1862 TSIETP
+1862 TSIEMP
-1868 VVNLDAAQKTAQ
+1868 VVNLDATQKTAQ
-1880 EAKDAAASLNTTVAS
+1880 EAKDAAASLNTTVTGL
-1895 MKDFTDEAFADGIVD
+1895 KNFTDEAFADGIVD

-1923 VNETGSAADAA
+1923 VNEAGSAADAT

-1946 SAKTDLATK
+1946 SAKTDLTTK

-2161 EFTGTVHASA
+2161 EFTGTIHASA

-2213 QLGNESSYNNNYGN
+2213 VIGNSVDYDGTYG
-2227 LTINAKVSSGLVRAI
+2227 GLIVKARDTQTTAVGI
-2242 SVGAWGGTDNIAI
+2242 SIFAWGTPSSIAI
-2255 EIWDGDIRLNADAK
+2255 DIQRGDLFLGSSSK
-2269 IRGIATSTKYLFSA
+2269 IHGFATSTKYFTS
-2283 GSTYLT
+2283 GSIVL
-2289 REDDYIEYNGSET
+2289 EKQHDYVEYGGSSEGF
-2302 THIYLPSTNN
+2302 ILLPDGQ
-2312 DGKVIWIKKSGSG
+2312 DGKVVWVKKSGSG
-2325 NIIVHAYNAAHY
+2325 NLVVRSRTLGKI
-2337 IRMGSGPVKDVTI
+2337 IRMGSSLVDRVVI
-2350 NWNSECKFTFINST
+2350 NWTTECKFTFIGST
-2364 KFWNYANYNN
+2364 GYWNYANYNN

>member
-1 MIEIYDRSNAVLIEV
+1 
-16 PILDTSVRH
+16 
-25 HALMGDNYV
+25 MGDYYIQLPFSLKNQT
-34 RLDFELAESIEFP
+34 SFP
-47 KGCYIFYEGFRFEI
+47 RGSYIIYKGRKFEI
-61 FTDVDPDFNE
+61 MSNVTPEFDNN
-71 ETGGWKYS
+71 TGGYKYTLNFWAQQNHMKRCCVQWLAGEVS
-79 IQFEGVE
+79 E
-86 GHLKKYNVF
+86 
-95 YRGQGF
+95 
-101 VEAVFALT
+101 T
-109 TTLTSFG
+109 TFSDTTDLASFG
-116 NLIAAC
+116 NLIAD
-122 INHELG
+122 NMNRFLG
-128 SSNWVVKNVPEDLT
+128 GTNWKVGAVPADLDKM
-142 EITKSI
+142 TKLV
-148 SFSGDKLYD
+148 SFAGDSCWDGL
-157 ALGMIADE
+157 ANIAKVFE
-165 FDCEWWIEQNGDLVY
+165 VEWWTIENGAEVWIY
-180 ICFGKLEFGSEEIF
+180 FGKLELGSPERFE
-194 RRGEVVATMPRR
+194 RGEVVSSIPAKK
-206 SGDNSN
+206 GDDSN
-212 YGTRFYVFGSTR
+212 YGTRFFVFGSTR
-224 NLTSDYGQA
+224 NIPNDYGNTQ
-233 SQGGVTNHISEI
+233 QGGVTNHVSEK
-245 RLRLPDGIPYIDAWE
+245 RLHLPNGMQYIDAWE
-260 PLDRKDIVEQLVFFD
+260 NIASGDVVEKVVYFE
-275 DVFPKNTETVTS
+275 DVYPKNTDTITDI
-287 VETEE
+287 TTIK
-292 RIDDE
+292 RKLE
-297 GKKFTA
+297 GSESSDTFDA
-303 YIMYVANT
+303 YVMTCANT
-311 PFTPAD
+311 PFLPSDT
-317 IIEGE
+317 IVGE
-322 TIRCMFE
+322 TLRCVFT
-329 SGPLEGR
+329 SGSLKDQ
-336 EFELSI
+336 EFEIALI
-342 NTKAFDKKF
+342 DNDNNVIDPEKWKPEDGFNKKF
-351 EIIAVTEGD
+351 EVIAKTENSGD
-360 GDGSI
+360 GNVLI
-365 TIPNENLKPEPG
+365 IPNKDLHPEVG
-377 NKFILTGVKLPKQR
+377 DTMVLTGIELPKER
-391 TTEAEQ
+391 IAEAEQ
-397 ELLKL
+397 DLLKV
-402 GKTWA
+402 GKSWA
-407 KKNSSDTSVYEC
+407 IKNSSDTNVYDC
-419 STNPVYCQI
+419 PTNPVYCQL
-428 NDKNYDL
+428 NDKNYEA
-435 GQKVKL
+435 GQKVL
-441 IGDRFGSIGR
+441 LVGSNFGVDGR
-451 SSRIQAYEKKLV
+451 QSRIQGFEKKLY
-463 NPYEATY
+463 NEYIATY

-853 PDVKQDIDTA
+853 PEVKQDIDTA

-875 ALNTTVASMKDFTD
+875 ALNTTVTGLKNFTD

-1043 YEGTEVP
+1043 YEGTEMP

-1058 EWASTEEKNRH
+1058 EWTSTEEKNRH
-1069 IGDYYD
+1069 FGDYYD

-1218 GVSIADLSAAYNA
+1218 SVSIADLSAAYNA

-1333 SADYAEVRQQVNV
+1333 SADYAEVRRQVNV

-1366 HTYCHPV
+1366 HTYCHPS
-1373 ISQRIIA
+1373 ITQIIIA
-1380 TNGDASVGSAVDT
+1380 TNGDASVGSVIDAH
-1393 RMRYVLT
+1393 MRYVLT

-1425 FRIHSGNNEVY
+1425 FRVHSGNNEVY
-1436 LCGVKLEQGNKA
+1436 LCGAKLEQGNKA

-1453 SDNDQKEYSDKAVDA
+1453 SDNDQKEYSDKALDA
-1468 VQFGI
+1468 
-1473 SNLISGGKRITG
+1473 
-1485 STSLFCLTKSDMM
+1485 
-1498 VKNVHPGEVYTASFI
+1498 
-1513 NNIDNP
+1513 
-1519 MRIFIGQKKSDG
+1519 
-1531 SRLGDFIGSVAGKG
+1531 
-1545 EKSVVTCTMKEGIE
+1545 
-1559 YFFVGIW
+1559 
-1566 NKNKDAVTPI
+1566 
-1576 GDYDVSDMMVVQGNK
+1576 
-1591 APGGWVPSVEEVQ
+1591 
-1604 DQIDAA
+1604 
-1610 QESAGKANAMLADIA
+1610 LADIA

-1638 KREWDIIQ
+1638 KREWEIIQ

-1702 YDAKTTLLKNI
+1702 YDVKTTLLKNI

-1753 NIGTVLGAS
+1753 DIGTVLGTS
-1762 GTPPWAT
+1762 GKPPWAT
-1769 HAQGFSCNCAWESN
+1769 HAQGFSCNCVWESN
-1783 GNRWGTLP
+1783 GNRWGTIP

-1802 FAESTPVGSIGQ
+1802 FAGSTPVGSIGQ
-1814 VIEIS
+1814 VIEVS

-1830 YTVRTSGFPF
+1830 YKVRTSGVPF

-1848 HWNSGSSSGDLPTR
+1848 HWTSGSSSGDLPTR

-2117 RMVFEPTTS
+2117 RLVFEPTNS
-2126 SLTVRGA
+2126 SLTVRGT

-2161 EFTGTVHASA
+2161 EFTGIVHASA

-2191 NGNLLNTKNSGNI
+2191 SGNLLNTKNSGNI

-2227 LTINAKVSSGLVRAI
+2227 LTISAKASSGLVRAI

-2255 EIWDGDIRLNADAK
+2255 DIWNGDFRLNADAK

-2289 REDDYIEYNGSET
+2289 REDDYIEYNGSGT

-2325 NIIVHAYNAAHY
+2325 NVIVHAYNATHY

>member
-1 MIEIYDRSNAVLIEV
+1 MIEIYDRSNAILVEV

-25 HALMGDNYV
+25 HALMGENYV
-34 RLDFELAESIEFP
+34 RLDFELAENIEFP
-47 KGCYIFYEGFRFEI
+47 KGCYIIYEGFRFEI

-101 VEAVFALT
+101 EEAVFALT

-116 NLIAAC
+116 NLIAEC

-128 SSNWVVKNVPEDLT
+128 SSNWVVKDVPEDLS
-142 EITKSI
+142 EITKGI

-157 ALGMIADE
+157 ALGMIANE

-224 NLTSDYGQA
+224 NLTSDYGHA

-260 PLDRKDIVEQLVFFD
+260 PLAKEDIVEQLVFFE

-292 RIDDE
+292 RVDDE
-297 GKKFTA
+297 GNKFTA

-311 PFTPAD
+311 PFTPSD

-322 TIRCMFE
+322 TIRCTFE

-351 EIIAVTEGD
+351 EIIAVTEGE
-360 GDGSI
+360 GSI

-377 NKFILTGVKLPKQR
+377 NKFILTGVRLPKQR

-397 ELLKL
+397 ELLKH

-407 KKNSSDTSVYEC
+407 KKNSSDTNVYEC
-419 STNPVYCQI
+419 PTNPVYCQV

-441 IGDRFGSIGR
+441 VGDRFGSIGR
-451 SSRIQAYEKKLV
+451 SSRIQAYEKKLI

-503 GIYVISRYDNTAP
+503 GIYIIRKYDNTAP

-526 SMEDFH
+526 AMENFH

-537 KSLDFNAGNIN
+537 KALDFAAGNMN
-548 AAQDMTA
+548 AAGSLTVEKDIQSGGDIQTQKSITA
-555 GGDAQVGGN
+555 GQDIDAKGNVTAQGN
-564 IESGGDISAGG
+564 IESGAEI
-575 NVDAKGSVTAQG
+575 
-587 NVESDADVIAKGK
+587 IAKDK
-600 FATANFRKGNISGAG
+600 FATDNFRKGNISGSG
-615 AGVYQDSTG
+615 AAIYKDSTG
-624 SSVVEADKLIIR
+624 SSVVEADKMIIR

-666 SVQEESTYYRCYY
+666 SVQEENTYYRCYY

-701 SADNKSI
+701 SPDNKSI

-743 VQFGNRTDV
+743 VQFGNRTDI

-779 TDKNYIG
+779 TDKNYVG

-805 CGDRNLD
+805 VGDRNLD

-817 YITFQQAPGDTKPRM
+817 YITFQQASGDTRPRVKI
-832 RMNTDVIIGKN
+832 NSDITIGKN
-843 SSGLKNLSEW
+843 SSGLNNLSEW
-853 PDVKQDIDTA
+853 PAVKQDIDTA
-863 KDTAQDAKDAAA
+863 KETAQDAKDTAS
-875 ALNTTVASMKDFTD
+875 ALDKTVTSLKNFTD

-894 GIVDRAEAASIE
+894 GVIDRAEAAAIE
-906 KYTNTVNETK
+906 KYTNTVGETK

-1157 NKADGST
+1157 NKAEGST
-1164 ASESDWQSVND
+1164 ASESDWEDVND

-1218 GVSIADLSAAYNA
+1218 GVSIADLSAAYNT

-1436 LCGVKLEQGNKA
+1436 LCGAKLEQGNKA

-1453 SDNDQKEYSDKAVDA
+1453 SDNDQKEYSDKALDA
-1468 VQFGI
+1468 
-1473 SNLISGGKRITG
+1473 
-1485 STSLFCLTKSDMM
+1485 
-1498 VKNVHPGEVYTASFI
+1498 
-1513 NNIDNP
+1513 
-1519 MRIFIGQKKSDG
+1519 
-1531 SRLGDFIGSVAGKG
+1531 
-1545 EKSVVTCTMKEGIE
+1545 
-1559 YFFVGIW
+1559 
-1566 NKNKDAVTPI
+1566 
-1576 GDYDVSDMMVVQGNK
+1576 
-1591 APGGWVPSVEEVQ
+1591 
-1604 DQIDAA
+1604 
-1610 QESAGKANAMLADIA
+1610 LADIA
-1625 SDDKLTPNEKQDA
+1625 NDDKLTPSEKQDA

-1727 ATALDPDTYYPVTFT
+1727 ATELDPDTYYPVTFT
-1742 LYNATDYKATF
+1742 LYSASEYKATIE
-1753 NIGTVLGAS
+1753 IGAVLGTS
-1762 GTPPWAT
+1762 GTPSWAT

-1783 GNRWGTLP
+1783 GNRWGTIP
-1791 VKRYIHSFAYS
+1791 VKRYIRSFA
-1802 FAESTPVGSIGQ
+1802 FNLTEGTPVGSIGQ
-1814 VIEIS
+1814 VQPTS

-1830 YTVRTSGFPF
+1830 YTVRTSGVPF

-1848 HWNSGSSSGDLPTR
+1848 HWTSGSSSGDLPTR
-1862 TSIETP
+1862 TSIEMP
-1868 VVNLDAAQKTAQ
+1868 VVNLDATQKTAQ
-1880 EAKDAAASLNTTVAS
+1880 EAKDAAASLNTTVTGL
-1895 MKDFTDEAFADGIVD
+1895 KNFTDEAFADGIVD

-1923 VNETGSAADAA
+1923 VNEAGSAADAT

-1946 SAKTDLATK
+1946 SAKTDLTTK

-2161 EFTGTVHASA
+2161 EFTGTIHASA

-2213 QLGNESSYNNNYGN
+2213 VIGNSVDYDGTYG
-2227 LTINAKVSSGLVRAI
+2227 GLIVKARDTQTTAVGI
-2242 SVGAWGGTDNIAI
+2242 SIFAWGTPSSIAI
-2255 EIWDGDIRLNADAK
+2255 DIQRGDLFLGSSSK
-2269 IRGIATSTKYLFSA
+2269 IHGFATSTKYFTS
-2283 GSTYLT
+2283 GSIVL
-2289 REDDYIEYNGSET
+2289 EKQHDYVEYGGSSEGS
-2302 THIYLPSTNN
+2302 ILLPDGQ
-2312 DGKVIWIKKSGSG
+2312 DGKVVWVKKSGSG
-2325 NIIVHAYNAAHY
+2325 NLVVRSRTLGKI
-2337 IRMGSGPVKDVTI
+2337 IRMGSSLVDSVVI
-2350 NWNSECKFTFINST
+2350 NWTTECKFTFIGST
-2364 KFWNYANYNN
+2364 GYWNYANYNN

>member
-1 MIEIYDRSNAVLIEV
+1 MIEIYDRSNAILVEV

-25 HALMGDNYV
+25 HALMGENYV
-34 RLDFELAESIEFP
+34 RLDFELAENIEFP
-47 KGCYIFYEGFRFEI
+47 KGCYIIYEGFRFEI

-101 VEAVFALT
+101 EEAVFALT

-116 NLIAAC
+116 NLIAEC

-128 SSNWVVKNVPEDLT
+128 SSNWVVKDVPEDLS
-142 EITKSI
+142 EITKGI

-157 ALGMIADE
+157 ALGMIANE

-224 NLTSDYGQA
+224 NLTSDYGHA

-260 PLDRKDIVEQLVFFD
+260 PLAKEDIVEQLVFFE

-292 RIDDE
+292 RVDDE
-297 GKKFTA
+297 GNKFTA

-311 PFTPAD
+311 PFTPSD

-322 TIRCMFE
+322 TIRCTFE

-351 EIIAVTEGD
+351 EIIAVTEGE
-360 GDGSI
+360 GSI

-377 NKFILTGVKLPKQR
+377 NKFILTGVRLPKQR

-397 ELLKL
+397 ELLKH

-407 KKNSSDTSVYEC
+407 KKNSSDTNVYEC
-419 STNPVYCQI
+419 PTNPVYCQV

-441 IGDRFGSIGR
+441 VGDRFGSIGR
-451 SSRIQAYEKKLV
+451 SSRIQAYEKKLI

-503 GIYVISRYDNTAP
+503 GIYIIRKYDNTAP

-526 SMEDFH
+526 AMENFH

-537 KSLDFNAGNIN
+537 KALDFAAGNMN
-548 AAQDMTA
+548 AAGSLTVEKDIQSGGDIQTQKSITA
-555 GGDAQVGGN
+555 GQDIDAKGNVTAQGN
-564 IESGGDISAGG
+564 IESGAEI
-575 NVDAKGSVTAQG
+575 
-587 NVESDADVIAKGK
+587 IAKDK
-600 FATANFRKGNISGAG
+600 FATDNFRKGNISGSG
-615 AGVYQDSTG
+615 AAIYKDSTG
-624 SSVVEADKLIIR
+624 SSVVEADKMIIR

-666 SVQEESTYYRCYY
+666 SVQEENTYYRCYY

-701 SADNKSI
+701 SPDNKSI

-853 PDVKQDIDTA
+853 PEVKQDIDTA
-863 KDTAQDAKDAAA
+863 KD
-875 ALNTTVASMKDFTD
+875 
-889 EAFAD
+889 
-894 GIVDRAEAASIE
+894 
-906 KYTNTVNETK
+906 
-916 ESVDTSYSTVYNNTL
+916 
-931 LTGTAKTNLAAAKT
+931 
-945 AFDTAVAN
+945 
-953 LLTSIQS
+953 
-960 ASADGVATPTEK
+960 
-972 SDVDSKYDIF
+972 
-982 NTAYGTFNTRL
+982 
-993 EEANKY
+993 
-999 IQTAINTTAQGAYQ
+999 
-1013 LSQEL
+1013 
-1018 QTAVNVLNDTI
+1018 
-1029 IPDLQSQID
+1029 
-1038 GSITS
+1038 
-1043 YEGTEVP
+1043 
-1050 TLNNAPAN
+1050 
-1058 EWASTEEKNRH
+1058 
-1069 IGDYYD
+1069 
-1075 RFVVI
+1075 
-1080 DGENVTERYK
+1080 
-1090 FSYQNNTYQW
+1090 
-1100 LRVADSGAAQALSEA
+1100 
-1115 REALGLAGTKAK
+1115 
-1127 LFYGDSTPAVPYSVN
+1127 
-1142 DIWIKTSGVIYVSNA
+1142 
-1157 NKADGST
+1157 
-1164 ASESDWQSVND
+1164 
-1175 AQLRLRQMA
+1175 
-1184 SDSVISKEEKATL
+1184 
-1197 RNKVAQIDKEYASYQ
+1197 
-1212 DDATTY
+1212 
-1218 GVSIADLSAAYNA
+1218 
-1231 LKNFLSGTVAVNID
+1231 
-1245 SDTTLTDAQRSSYN
+1245 
-1259 TYFANYDAEV
+1259 
-1269 SRFANLIADAMA
+1269 
-1281 KNAADAA
+1281 
-1288 VDAVQ
+1288 
-1293 IGGVNILNGTKNFSD
+1293 
-1308 HWSGEGQILSE
+1308 
-1319 QYLGLNVVYCKVPT
+1319 
-1333 SADYAEVRQQVNV
+1333 
-1346 PFTPSEEYTLSF
+1346 
-1358 WAKGEGYV
+1358 
-1366 HTYCHPV
+1366 
-1373 ISQRIIA
+1373 
-1380 TNGDASVGSAVDT
+1380 
-1393 RMRYVLT
+1393 
-1400 SEWKR
+1400 
-1405 FFVTFLTLGTV
+1405 
-1416 SPSGDNRVL
+1416 
-1425 FRIHSGNNEVY
+1425 
-1436 LCGVKLEQGNKA
+1436 
-1448 TAYSI
+1448 
-1453 SDNDQKEYSDKAVDA
+1453 
-1468 VQFGI
+1468 
-1473 SNLISGGKRITG
+1473 
-1485 STSLFCLTKSDMM
+1485 
-1498 VKNVHPGEVYTASFI
+1498 
-1513 NNIDNP
+1513 
-1519 MRIFIGQKKSDG
+1519 
-1531 SRLGDFIGSVAGKG
+1531 
-1545 EKSVVTCTMKEGIE
+1545 
-1559 YFFVGIW
+1559 
-1566 NKNKDAVTPI
+1566 
-1576 GDYDVSDMMVVQGNK
+1576 
-1591 APGGWVPSVEEVQ
+1591 
-1604 DQIDAA
+1604 
-1610 QESAGKANAMLADIA
+1610 
-1625 SDDKLTPNEKQDA
+1625 
-1638 KREWDIIQ
+1638 
-1646 GEKPILTAQADTI
+1646 
-1659 QLSTADYLNVYNAL
+1659 
-1673 SAYIT
+1673 
-1678 PLLADMTTTSTI
+1678 
-1690 TGSVF
+1690 
-1695 NARFKTY
+1695 
-1702 YDAKTTLLKNI
+1702 
-1713 QYYSSGQFRITTID
+1713 
-1727 ATALDPDTYYPVTFT
+1727 
-1742 LYNATDYKATF
+1742 
-1753 NIGTVLGAS
+1753 
-1762 GTPPWAT
+1762 
-1769 HAQGFSCNCAWESN
+1769 
-1783 GNRWGTLP
+1783 
-1791 VKRYIHSFAYS
+1791 
-1802 FAESTPVGSIGQ
+1802 
-1814 VIEIS
+1814 
-1819 MEYIYVRGGGR
+1819 
-1830 YTVRTSGFPF
+1830 
-1840 IELHPSGY
+1840 
-1848 HWNSGSSSGDLPTR
+1848 
-1862 TSIETP
+1862 
-1868 VVNLDAAQKTAQ
+1868 TAQ
-1880 EAKDAAASLNTTVAS
+1880 EAKDAAASLNTTVTGL
-1895 MKDFTDEAFADGIVD
+1895 KNFTDEAFADGIVD

-1923 VNETGSAADAA
+1923 VNEAGSAADAT

-1946 SAKTDLATK
+1946 SAKTDLTTK

-2012 QNELKSYS
+2012 QDELKSYS

-2213 QLGNESSYNNNYGN
+2213 VIGNSVDYDGTYG
-2227 LTINAKVSSGLVRAI
+2227 GLIVKARDTQTTAVGI
-2242 SVGAWGGTDNIAI
+2242 SIFAWGTPSSIAI
-2255 EIWDGDIRLNADAK
+2255 DIQRGDLFLGSSSK
-2269 IRGIATSTKYLFSA
+2269 IHGFATSTKYFTS
-2283 GSTYLT
+2283 GSIVL
-2289 REDDYIEYNGSET
+2289 EKQHDYVEYGGSSEGS
-2302 THIYLPSTNN
+2302 ILLPDGQ
-2312 DGKVIWIKKSGSG
+2312 DGKVVWVKKSGSG
-2325 NIIVHAYNAAHY
+2325 NLVVRSRTLGKI
-2337 IRMGSGPVKDVTI
+2337 IRMGSSLVDSVVI
-2350 NWNSECKFTFINST
+2350 NWTTECKFTFIGST
-2364 KFWNYANYNN
+2364 GYWNYANYNN

>member
-1 MIEIYDRSNAVLIEV
+1 MIEIYDRSNAILVEV

-25 HALMGDNYV
+25 HALMGENYV
-34 RLDFELAESIEFP
+34 RLDFELAENIEFP
-47 KGCYIFYEGFRFEI
+47 KGCYIIYEGFRFEI

-101 VEAVFALT
+101 EEAVFALT

-116 NLIAAC
+116 NLIAEC

-128 SSNWVVKNVPEDLT
+128 SSNWVVKDVPEDLS
-142 EITKSI
+142 EITKGI

-157 ALGMIADE
+157 ALGMIANE

-224 NLTSDYGQA
+224 NLTSDYGHA

-260 PLDRKDIVEQLVFFD
+260 PLAKEDIVEQLVFFE

-292 RIDDE
+292 RVDDE
-297 GKKFTA
+297 GNKFTA

-311 PFTPAD
+311 PFTPSD

-322 TIRCMFE
+322 TIRCTFE

-351 EIIAVTEGD
+351 EIIAVTEGE
-360 GDGSI
+360 GSI

-377 NKFILTGVKLPKQR
+377 NKFILTGVRLPKQR

-397 ELLKL
+397 ELLKH

-407 KKNSSDTSVYEC
+407 KKNSSDTNVYEC
-419 STNPVYCQI
+419 PTNPVYCQV

-441 IGDRFGSIGR
+441 VGDRFGSIGR
-451 SSRIQAYEKKLV
+451 SSRIQAYEKKLI

-503 GIYVISRYDNTAP
+503 GIYIIRKYDNTAP

-526 SMEDFH
+526 AMENFH

-537 KSLDFNAGNIN
+537 KALDFAAGNMN
-548 AAQDMTA
+548 AAGSLTVEKDIQSGGDIQTQKSITA
-555 GGDAQVGGN
+555 GQDIDAKGNVTAQGN
-564 IESGGDISAGG
+564 IESGAEI
-575 NVDAKGSVTAQG
+575 
-587 NVESDADVIAKGK
+587 IAKDK
-600 FATANFRKGNISGAG
+600 FATDNFRKGNISGSG
-615 AGVYQDSTG
+615 AAIYKDSTG
-624 SSVVEADKLIIR
+624 SSVVEADKMIIR

-666 SVQEESTYYRCYY
+666 SVQEENTYYRCYY

-701 SADNKSI
+701 SPDNKSI

-743 VQFGNRTDV
+743 VQFGNRTDI

-779 TDKNYIG
+779 TDKNYVG

-805 CGDRNLD
+805 VGDRNLD

-817 YITFQQAPGDTKPRM
+817 YITFQQASGDTRPRVKI
-832 RMNTDVIIGKN
+832 NSDITIGKN
-843 SSGLKNLSEW
+843 SSGLNNLSEW
-853 PDVKQDIDTA
+853 PAVKQDIDTA
-863 KDTAQDAKDAAA
+863 KETAQDAKDTAS
-875 ALNTTVASMKDFTD
+875 ALDKTVTSLKNFTD

-894 GIVDRAEAASIE
+894 GVIDRAEAAAIE
-906 KYTNTVNETK
+906 KYTNTVGETK

-1157 NKADGST
+1157 NKAEGST
-1164 ASESDWQSVND
+1164 ASESDWEDVND

-1218 GVSIADLSAAYNA
+1218 GVSIADLSAAYNT

-1436 LCGVKLEQGNKA
+1436 LCGAKLEQGNKA

-1453 SDNDQKEYSDKAVDA
+1453 SDNDQKEYSDKALDA
-1468 VQFGI
+1468 
-1473 SNLISGGKRITG
+1473 
-1485 STSLFCLTKSDMM
+1485 
-1498 VKNVHPGEVYTASFI
+1498 
-1513 NNIDNP
+1513 
-1519 MRIFIGQKKSDG
+1519 
-1531 SRLGDFIGSVAGKG
+1531 
-1545 EKSVVTCTMKEGIE
+1545 
-1559 YFFVGIW
+1559 
-1566 NKNKDAVTPI
+1566 
-1576 GDYDVSDMMVVQGNK
+1576 
-1591 APGGWVPSVEEVQ
+1591 
-1604 DQIDAA
+1604 
-1610 QESAGKANAMLADIA
+1610 LADIA
-1625 SDDKLTPNEKQDA
+1625 NDDKLTPSEKQDA

-1727 ATALDPDTYYPVTFT
+1727 ATELDPDTYYPVTFT
-1742 LYNATDYKATF
+1742 LYSASEYKATIE
-1753 NIGTVLGAS
+1753 IGAVLGTS
-1762 GTPPWAT
+1762 GTPSWAT

-1783 GNRWGTLP
+1783 GNRWGTIP
-1791 VKRYIHSFAYS
+1791 VKRYIRSFA
-1802 FAESTPVGSIGQ
+1802 FNFTEGTPVGSIGQ
-1814 VIEIS
+1814 VQPTS

-1830 YTVRTSGFPF
+1830 YTVRTSGVPF

-1848 HWNSGSSSGDLPTR
+1848 HWTSGSSSGDLPTR
-1862 TSIETP
+1862 TSIEMP
-1868 VVNLDAAQKTAQ
+1868 VVNLDATQKTAQ
-1880 EAKDAAASLNTTVAS
+1880 EAKDAAASLNTTVTGL
-1895 MKDFTDEAFADGIVD
+1895 KNFTDEAFADGIVD

-1923 VNETGSAADAA
+1923 VNEAGSAADAT

-1946 SAKTDLATK
+1946 SAKTDLTTK

-2161 EFTGTVHASA
+2161 EFTGTIHASA

-2213 QLGNESSYNNNYGN
+2213 VIGNSVDYDGTYG
-2227 LTINAKVSSGLVRAI
+2227 GLIVKARDTQTTAVGI
-2242 SVGAWGGTDNIAI
+2242 SIFAWGTPSSIAI
-2255 EIWDGDIRLNADAK
+2255 DIQRGDLFLGSSSK
-2269 IRGIATSTKYLFSA
+2269 IHGFATSTKYFTS
-2283 GSTYLT
+2283 GSIVL
-2289 REDDYIEYNGSET
+2289 EKQHDYVEYGGSSEGS
-2302 THIYLPSTNN
+2302 ILLPDGQ
-2312 DGKVIWIKKSGSG
+2312 DGKVVWVKKSGSG
-2325 NIIVHAYNAAHY
+2325 NLVVRSRTLGKI
-2337 IRMGSGPVKDVTI
+2337 IRMGSSLVDSVVI
-2350 NWNSECKFTFINST
+2350 NWTTECKFTFIGST
-2364 KFWNYANYNN
+2364 GYWNYANYNN

>member
-1 MIEIYDRSNAVLIEV
+1 
-16 PILDTSVRH
+16 
-25 HALMGDNYV
+25 MGDYYIQLPFSLKNQT
-34 RLDFELAESIEFP
+34 SFP
-47 KGCYIFYEGFRFEI
+47 RGSYIIYKGRKFEI
-61 FTDVDPDFNE
+61 MSNVTPEFDNN
-71 ETGGWKYS
+71 TGGYKYTLNFWAQQNHMKRCCVQWLAGEVS
-79 IQFEGVE
+79 E
-86 GHLKKYNVF
+86 
-95 YRGQGF
+95 
-101 VEAVFALT
+101 T
-109 TTLTSFG
+109 TFSDTTDLASFG
-116 NLIAAC
+116 NLIAD
-122 INHELG
+122 NMNRFLG
-128 SSNWVVKNVPEDLT
+128 GTNWKVGAVPADL
-142 EITKSI
+142 EKMTKLV
-148 SFSGDKLYD
+148 SFAGDSCWDGL
-157 ALGMIADE
+157 ANIAKIFE
-165 FDCEWWIEQNGDLVY
+165 VEWWTIENGAEVWIY
-180 ICFGKLEFGSEEIF
+180 FGKLELGSPERFE
-194 RRGEVVATMPRR
+194 RGEVVSSIPAKK
-206 SGDNSN
+206 GDDSN
-212 YGTRFYVFGSTR
+212 YGTRFLVFGSTR
-224 NLTSDYGQA
+224 NIPNDYGNTQ
-233 SQGGVTNHISEI
+233 QGGVTNHVSEK
-245 RLRLPDGIPYIDAWE
+245 RLHLPNGMQYIDAWE
-260 PLDRKDIVEQLVFFD
+260 NIASGDVVEKVVYFE
-275 DVFPKNTETVTS
+275 DVYPKNTDTITDI
-287 VETEE
+287 TTIK
-292 RIDDE
+292 RKLE
-297 GKKFTA
+297 GSESSDTFDA
-303 YIMYVANT
+303 YVMTCANT
-311 PFTPAD
+311 PFLPSDT
-317 IIEGE
+317 IVGE
-322 TIRCMFE
+322 TLRCVFT
-329 SGPLEGR
+329 SGSLKDQ
-336 EFELSI
+336 EFEIALI
-342 NTKAFDKKF
+342 DNDNNVIDPEKWKPEDGFNKKF
-351 EIIAVTEGD
+351 EVIAKTENSGD
-360 GDGSI
+360 GNVLI
-365 TIPNENLKPEPG
+365 IPNKDLHPEVG
-377 NKFILTGVKLPKQR
+377 DTMVLTGIELPKER
-391 TTEAEQ
+391 IAEAEQ
-397 ELLKL
+397 DLLKV
-402 GKTWA
+402 GKSWA
-407 KKNSSDTSVYEC
+407 IKNSSDTNVYDC
-419 STNPVYCQI
+419 PTNPVYCQL
-428 NDKNYDL
+428 NDKNYEA
-435 GQKVKL
+435 GQKVLL
-441 IGDRFGSIGR
+441 IGSNFGVDGR
-451 SSRIQAYEKKLV
+451 QSRIQGFEKKLY
-463 NPYEATY
+463 NEYIATY

-853 PDVKQDIDTA
+853 PEVKQDIDTA

-875 ALNTTVASMKDFTD
+875 SLNTTVASMKDFTD

-1043 YEGTEVP
+1043 YEGTEMP

-1058 EWASTEEKNRH
+1058 EWTSTEEKNRH

-1218 GVSIADLSAAYNA
+1218 SVSIADLSAAYNA

-1425 FRIHSGNNEVY
+1425 FRVHSGNNEVY
-1436 LCGVKLEQGNKA
+1436 LCGAKLEQGNKA

-1453 SDNDQKEYSDKAVDA
+1453 SDNDQKEYSDKALDA
-1468 VQFGI
+1468 
-1473 SNLISGGKRITG
+1473 
-1485 STSLFCLTKSDMM
+1485 
-1498 VKNVHPGEVYTASFI
+1498 
-1513 NNIDNP
+1513 
-1519 MRIFIGQKKSDG
+1519 
-1531 SRLGDFIGSVAGKG
+1531 
-1545 EKSVVTCTMKEGIE
+1545 
-1559 YFFVGIW
+1559 
-1566 NKNKDAVTPI
+1566 
-1576 GDYDVSDMMVVQGNK
+1576 
-1591 APGGWVPSVEEVQ
+1591 
-1604 DQIDAA
+1604 
-1610 QESAGKANAMLADIA
+1610 LADIA

-1638 KREWDIIQ
+1638 KREWEIIQ

-1713 QYYSSGQFRITTID
+1713 QYYSSGQFLITTID

-1753 NIGTVLGAS
+1753 NIGTVLGTS
-1762 GTPPWAT
+1762 GKPPWAT

-1830 YTVRTSGFPF
+1830 YTVRTSGVPF

-1848 HWNSGSSSGDLPTR
+1848 HWTSGSSSGDLPTR

-1915 SIEKYINT
+1915 SIEKYTNT

-2161 EFTGTVHASA
+2161 EFTGIVHASA

-2213 QLGNESSYNNNYGN
+2213 VIGNSVDYDGTYG
-2227 LTINAKVSSGLVRAI
+2227 GLIVKARDTQTTAVGI
-2242 SVGAWGGTDNIAI
+2242 SIFAWGTPSSIAI
-2255 EIWDGDIRLNADAK
+2255 DIQRGDLFLGSSSK
-2269 IRGIATSTKYLFSA
+2269 IHGFATSTKYFTS
-2283 GSTYLT
+2283 GSIVL
-2289 REDDYIEYNGSET
+2289 EKQHDYVEYGGSSEGS
-2302 THIYLPSTNN
+2302 ILLPDGQ
-2312 DGKVIWIKKSGSG
+2312 DGKVVWVKKSGSG
-2325 NIIVHAYNAAHY
+2325 NLVVRSRTLGKI
-2337 IRMGSGPVKDVTI
+2337 IRMGSSLVDRVVI
-2350 NWNSECKFTFINST
+2350 NWTTECKFTFIGST
-2364 KFWNYANYNN
+2364 GYWNYANYNN

>member
-1 MIEIYDRSNAVLIEV
+1 MMQATKFYDEMTIYNPSGIKIIDVRVSKNAIIKFV
-16 PILDTSVRH
+16 
-25 HALMGDNYV
+25 LMGDYYIQLPFSLKNQT
-34 RLDFELAESIEFP
+34 SFP
-47 KGCYIFYEGFRFEI
+47 RGSYIIYKSRKFEI
-61 FTDVDPDFNE
+61 MSNVTPEFDNN
-71 ETGGWKYS
+71 TGGYKYTLNFWAQQNHMKRCCVQWLAGEVS
-79 IQFEGVE
+79 E
-86 GHLKKYNVF
+86 
-95 YRGQGF
+95 
-101 VEAVFALT
+101 T
-109 TTLTSFG
+109 TFSDTTDLASFG
-116 NLIAAC
+116 NLIAD
-122 INHELG
+122 NMNRFLG
-128 SSNWVVKNVPEDLT
+128 GTNWKVGAVPADLDKM
-142 EITKSI
+142 TKLV
-148 SFSGDKLYD
+148 SFAGDSCWDGL
-157 ALGMIADE
+157 ANIAKVFE
-165 FDCEWWIEQNGDLVY
+165 VEWWTIENGAEVWIY
-180 ICFGKLEFGSEEIF
+180 FGKLELGSPERFE
-194 RRGEVVATMPRR
+194 RGEVVSSIPAKK
-206 SGDNSN
+206 GDDSN
-212 YGTRFYVFGSTR
+212 YGTRFFVFGSTR
-224 NLTSDYGQA
+224 NIPNDYGNTQ
-233 SQGGVTNHISEI
+233 QGGVTNHVSEK
-245 RLRLPDGIPYIDAWE
+245 RLHLPNGMQYIDAWE
-260 PLDRKDIVEQLVFFD
+260 NIASGDVVEKVVYFE
-275 DVFPKNTETVTS
+275 DVYPKNTDTITDI
-287 VETEE
+287 TTIK
-292 RIDDE
+292 RKLE
-297 GKKFTA
+297 GSESSDTFDA
-303 YIMYVANT
+303 YVMTCANT
-311 PFTPAD
+311 PFLPSDT
-317 IIEGE
+317 IVGE
-322 TIRCMFE
+322 TLRCVFT
-329 SGPLEGR
+329 SGSLKDQ
-336 EFELSI
+336 EFEIALI
-342 NTKAFDKKF
+342 DNDNNVIDPEKWKPEDGFNKKF
-351 EIIAVTEGD
+351 EVIAKTENSGD
-360 GDGSI
+360 GNVLI
-365 TIPNENLKPEPG
+365 IPNKDLHPEVG
-377 NKFILTGVKLPKQR
+377 DTMVLTGIELPKER
-391 TTEAEQ
+391 IAEAEQ
-397 ELLKL
+397 DLLKV
-402 GKTWA
+402 GKSWA
-407 KKNSSDTSVYEC
+407 IKNSSDTNVYDC
-419 STNPVYCQI
+419 PTNPVYCQL
-428 NDKNYDL
+428 NDKNYEA
-435 GQKVKL
+435 GQKVL
-441 IGDRFGSIGR
+441 LVGSNFGVDGR
-451 SSRIQAYEKKLV
+451 QSRIQGFEKKLY
-463 NPYEATY
+463 NEYIATY

-657 FSNGGFECT
+657 HSNGGFECT
-666 SVQEESTYYRCYY
+666 SAQEESTYYRCYY

-853 PDVKQDIDTA
+853 PEVKQDIDTA

-1043 YEGTEVP
+1043 YEGTEMP

-1058 EWASTEEKNRH
+1058 EWTSTEEKNRH

-1218 GVSIADLSAAYNA
+1218 SVSIADLSAAYNA

-1425 FRIHSGNNEVY
+1425 FRVHSGNNEVY
-1436 LCGVKLEQGNKA
+1436 LCGAKLEQGNKA

-1453 SDNDQKEYSDKAVDA
+1453 SDNDQKEYSDKALDA
-1468 VQFGI
+1468 
-1473 SNLISGGKRITG
+1473 
-1485 STSLFCLTKSDMM
+1485 
-1498 VKNVHPGEVYTASFI
+1498 
-1513 NNIDNP
+1513 
-1519 MRIFIGQKKSDG
+1519 
-1531 SRLGDFIGSVAGKG
+1531 
-1545 EKSVVTCTMKEGIE
+1545 
-1559 YFFVGIW
+1559 
-1566 NKNKDAVTPI
+1566 
-1576 GDYDVSDMMVVQGNK
+1576 
-1591 APGGWVPSVEEVQ
+1591 
-1604 DQIDAA
+1604 
-1610 QESAGKANAMLADIA
+1610 LADIA

-1638 KREWDIIQ
+1638 KREWEIIQ

-1713 QYYSSGQFRITTID
+1713 QYYSSGQFLITTID

-1753 NIGTVLGAS
+1753 NIGTVLGTS
-1762 GTPPWAT
+1762 GKPPWAT

-1830 YTVRTSGFPF
+1830 YTVRTSGVPF

-1848 HWNSGSSSGDLPTR
+1848 HWTSGSSSGDLPTR

-1915 SIEKYINT
+1915 SIEKYTNT

-2161 EFTGTVHASA
+2161 EFTGIVHASA

-2213 QLGNESSYNNNYGN
+2213 VIGNSVDYDGTYG
-2227 LTINAKVSSGLVRAI
+2227 GLIVKARDTQTTAVGI
-2242 SVGAWGGTDNIAI
+2242 SIFAWGTPSSIAI
-2255 EIWDGDIRLNADAK
+2255 DIQRGDLFLGSSSK
-2269 IRGIATSTKYLFSA
+2269 IHGFATSTKYFTS
-2283 GSTYLT
+2283 GSIVL
-2289 REDDYIEYNGSET
+2289 EKQHDYVEYGGSSEGS
-2302 THIYLPSTNN
+2302 ILLPDGQ
-2312 DGKVIWIKKSGSG
+2312 DGKVVWVKKSGSG
-2325 NIIVHAYNAAHY
+2325 NLVVRSRTLGKI
-2337 IRMGSGPVKDVTI
+2337 IRMGSSLVDRVVI
-2350 NWNSECKFTFINST
+2350 NWTTECKFTFIGST
-2364 KFWNYANYNN
+2364 GYWNYANYNN

>member
-1 MIEIYDRSNAVLIEV
+1 MIEIYDRSNAILVEV

-25 HALMGDNYV
+25 HALMGENYV
-34 RLDFELAESIEFP
+34 RLDFELAENIEFP
-47 KGCYIFYEGFRFEI
+47 KGCYIIYEGFRFEI

-101 VEAVFALT
+101 EEAVFALT

-116 NLIAAC
+116 NLIAEC

-128 SSNWVVKNVPEDLT
+128 SSNWVVKDVPEDLS
-142 EITKSI
+142 EITKGI

-157 ALGMIADE
+157 ALGMIANE

-224 NLTSDYGQA
+224 NLTSDYGHA

-260 PLDRKDIVEQLVFFD
+260 PLAKEDIVEQLVFFE

-292 RIDDE
+292 RVDDE
-297 GKKFTA
+297 GNKFTA

-311 PFTPAD
+311 PFTPSD

-322 TIRCMFE
+322 TIRCTFE

-351 EIIAVTEGD
+351 EIIAVTEGE
-360 GDGSI
+360 GSI

-377 NKFILTGVKLPKQR
+377 NKFILTGVRLPKQR

-397 ELLKL
+397 ELLKH

-407 KKNSSDTSVYEC
+407 KKNSSDTNVYEC
-419 STNPVYCQI
+419 PTNPVYCQV

-441 IGDRFGSIGR
+441 VGDRFGSIGR
-451 SSRIQAYEKKLV
+451 SSRIQAYEKKLI

-503 GIYVISRYDNTAP
+503 GIYIISRYDNTAP

-624 SSVVEADKLIIR
+624 CSVVEADKLIIR

-853 PDVKQDIDTA
+853 PEVKQDIDTA

-875 ALNTTVASMKDFTD
+875 SLNTTVASMKDFTD

-945 AFDTAVAN
+945 AFDTAVVN

-960 ASADGVATPTEK
+960 ASADGIATPAEK

-1142 DIWIKTSGVIYVSNA
+1142 DIWIKTSGVIYISNA
-1157 NKADGST
+1157 NKAEGST
-1164 ASESDWQSVND
+1164 ASESDWEDVND

-1218 GVSIADLSAAYNA
+1218 GVSITDLSAAYNT

-1453 SDNDQKEYSDKAVDA
+1453 SDNDQKEYSDKALDA
-1468 VQFGI
+1468 
-1473 SNLISGGKRITG
+1473 
-1485 STSLFCLTKSDMM
+1485 
-1498 VKNVHPGEVYTASFI
+1498 
-1513 NNIDNP
+1513 
-1519 MRIFIGQKKSDG
+1519 
-1531 SRLGDFIGSVAGKG
+1531 
-1545 EKSVVTCTMKEGIE
+1545 
-1559 YFFVGIW
+1559 
-1566 NKNKDAVTPI
+1566 
-1576 GDYDVSDMMVVQGNK
+1576 
-1591 APGGWVPSVEEVQ
+1591 
-1604 DQIDAA
+1604 
-1610 QESAGKANAMLADIA
+1610 LADIA
-1625 SDDKLTPNEKQDA
+1625 NDDKLTPNEKQDA
-1638 KREWDIIQ
+1638 KREWEIIQ

-1753 NIGTVLGAS
+1753 NIGTVLGSS
-1762 GTPPWAT
+1762 GKPPWAT

-1830 YTVRTSGFPF
+1830 YTVRTSGFTF

-1848 HWNSGSSSGDLPTR
+1848 HWTSGSSSGDLPTR

-2098 ANDAKFR
+2098 ANEAKFR

-2117 RMVFEPTTS
+2117 RLVFDPTNS

>member
-1 MIEIYDRSNAVLIEV
+1 
-16 PILDTSVRH
+16 
-25 HALMGDNYV
+25 MGDYYIQLPFSLKNQT
-34 RLDFELAESIEFP
+34 SFP
-47 KGCYIFYEGFRFEI
+47 RGSYIIYKSRKFEI
-61 FTDVDPDFNE
+61 MSNVTPEFDNN
-71 ETGGWKYS
+71 TGGYKYTLNFWAQQNHMKRCCVQWLAGEVS
-79 IQFEGVE
+79 E
-86 GHLKKYNVF
+86 
-95 YRGQGF
+95 
-101 VEAVFALT
+101 T
-109 TTLTSFG
+109 TFSDTTDLASFG
-116 NLIAAC
+116 NLIAD
-122 INHELG
+122 NMNRFLG
-128 SSNWVVKNVPEDLT
+128 GTNWKVGAVPADLDKM
-142 EITKSI
+142 TKLV
-148 SFSGDKLYD
+148 SFAGDSCWDGL
-157 ALGMIADE
+157 ANIAKVFE
-165 FDCEWWIEQNGDLVY
+165 VEWWTIENGAEVWIY
-180 ICFGKLEFGSEEIF
+180 FGKLELGSPERFE
-194 RRGEVVATMPRR
+194 RGEVVSSIPAKK
-206 SGDNSN
+206 GDDSN
-212 YGTRFYVFGSTR
+212 YGTRFFVFGSTR
-224 NLTSDYGQA
+224 NIPNDYGNTQ
-233 SQGGVTNHISEI
+233 QGGVTNHVSEK
-245 RLRLPDGIPYIDAWE
+245 RLHLPNGMQYIDAWE
-260 PLDRKDIVEQLVFFD
+260 NIASGDVVEKVVYFE
-275 DVFPKNTETVTS
+275 DVYPKNTDTITDI
-287 VETEE
+287 TTIK
-292 RIDDE
+292 RKLE
-297 GKKFTA
+297 GSESSDTFDA
-303 YIMYVANT
+303 YVMTCANT
-311 PFTPAD
+311 PFLPSDT
-317 IIEGE
+317 IVGE
-322 TIRCMFE
+322 TLRCVFT
-329 SGPLEGR
+329 SGSLKDQ
-336 EFELSI
+336 EFEIALI
-342 NTKAFDKKF
+342 DNDNNVIDPEKWKPEDGFNKKF
-351 EIIAVTEGD
+351 EVIAKTENSGD
-360 GDGSI
+360 GNVLI
-365 TIPNENLKPEPG
+365 IPNKDLHPEVG
-377 NKFILTGVKLPKQR
+377 DTMVLTGIELPKER
-391 TTEAEQ
+391 IAEAEQ
-397 ELLKL
+397 DLLKV
-402 GKTWA
+402 GKSWA
-407 KKNSSDTSVYEC
+407 IKNSSDTNVYDC
-419 STNPVYCQI
+419 PTNPVYCQL
-428 NDKNYDL
+428 NDKNYEA
-435 GQKVKL
+435 GQKVL
-441 IGDRFGSIGR
+441 LVGSNFGVDGR
-451 SSRIQAYEKKLV
+451 QSRIQGFEKKLY
-463 NPYEATY
+463 NEYIATY

-657 FSNGGFECT
+657 HSNGGFECT
-666 SVQEESTYYRCYY
+666 SAQEESTYYRCYY

-695 ARCQRY
+695 VRCQRY

-853 PDVKQDIDTA
+853 PEVKQDIDTA
-863 KDTAQDAKDAAA
+863 KDTAQEAKDAAA
-875 ALNTTVASMKDFTD
+875 SLNTTVASMKDFTD

-1218 GVSIADLSAAYNA
+1218 SVSIADLSAAYNA
-1231 LKNFLSGTVAVNID
+1231 LKNFLSGMVAVNMD

-1333 SADYAEVRQQVNV
+1333 SADYADVRRQVNV

-1366 HTYCHPV
+1366 HTYCHPS
-1373 ISQRIIA
+1373 ITQIIIA
-1380 TNGDASVGSAVDT
+1380 TNGADSVGSVIDAH
-1393 RMRYVLT
+1393 MRYVLT

-1425 FRIHSGNNEVY
+1425 FRVHSGNNEVY
-1436 LCGVKLEQGNKA
+1436 LCGAKLEQGNKA

-1453 SDNDQKEYSDKAVDA
+1453 SDNDQKEYSDKALDA
-1468 VQFGI
+1468 
-1473 SNLISGGKRITG
+1473 
-1485 STSLFCLTKSDMM
+1485 
-1498 VKNVHPGEVYTASFI
+1498 
-1513 NNIDNP
+1513 
-1519 MRIFIGQKKSDG
+1519 
-1531 SRLGDFIGSVAGKG
+1531 
-1545 EKSVVTCTMKEGIE
+1545 
-1559 YFFVGIW
+1559 
-1566 NKNKDAVTPI
+1566 
-1576 GDYDVSDMMVVQGNK
+1576 
-1591 APGGWVPSVEEVQ
+1591 
-1604 DQIDAA
+1604 
-1610 QESAGKANAMLADIA
+1610 LADIA
-1625 SDDKLTPNEKQDA
+1625 NDDKLTPNEKQDA

-1702 YDAKTTLLKNI
+1702 YDAKTTLLKDI

-1742 LYNATDYKATF
+1742 LYNVTDYKATF

-1848 HWNSGSSSGDLPTR
+1848 HWTSGSSSGDLPTR

-1880 EAKDAAASLNTTVAS
+1880 DAKDAAASLNTTVTGL
-1895 MKDFTDEAFADGIVD
+1895 KNFTDEAFADGIVD

-1923 VNETGSAADAA
+1923 VNEAGSAADAT

-2117 RMVFEPTTS
+2117 RLVFDPTNS

>member
-1 MIEIYDRSNAVLIEV
+1 
-16 PILDTSVRH
+16 
-25 HALMGDNYV
+25 MGENYV
-34 RLDFELAESIEFP
+34 RLDFELAENIEFP
-47 KGCYIFYEGFRFEI
+47 KGCYIIYEGFRFEI

-101 VEAVFALT
+101 EEAVFALT

-116 NLIAAC
+116 NLIAEC

-128 SSNWVVKNVPEDLT
+128 SSNWVVKDVPEDLS
-142 EITKSI
+142 EITKGI

-157 ALGMIADE
+157 ALGMIANE

-224 NLTSDYGQA
+224 NLTSDYGHA

-260 PLDRKDIVEQLVFFD
+260 PLAKEDIVEQLVFFE

-292 RIDDE
+292 RVDDE
-297 GKKFTA
+297 GNKFTA

-311 PFTPAD
+311 PFTPSD

-322 TIRCMFE
+322 TIRCTFE

-351 EIIAVTEGD
+351 EIIAVTEGE
-360 GDGSI
+360 GSI

-377 NKFILTGVKLPKQR
+377 NKFILTGVRLPKQR

-397 ELLKL
+397 ELLKH

-407 KKNSSDTSVYEC
+407 KKNSSDTNVYEC
-419 STNPVYCQI
+419 PTNPVYCQV

-441 IGDRFGSIGR
+441 VGDRFGSIGR
-451 SSRIQAYEKKLV
+451 SSRIQAYEKKLI

-503 GIYVISRYDNTAP
+503 GIYIIRKYDNTAP

-526 SMEDFH
+526 AMENFH

-537 KSLDFNAGNIN
+537 KALDFAAGNMN
-548 AAQDMTA
+548 AAGSLTVEKDIQSGGDIQTQKSITA
-555 GGDAQVGGN
+555 GQDIDAKGNVTAQGN
-564 IESGGDISAGG
+564 IESGAEI
-575 NVDAKGSVTAQG
+575 
-587 NVESDADVIAKGK
+587 IAKDK
-600 FATANFRKGNISGAG
+600 FATDNFRKGNISGSG
-615 AGVYQDSTG
+615 AAIYKDSTG
-624 SSVVEADKLIIR
+624 SSVVEADKMIIR

-666 SVQEESTYYRCYY
+666 SVQEENTYYRCYY

-701 SADNKSI
+701 SPDNKSI

-743 VQFGNRTDV
+743 VQFGNRTDI

-779 TDKNYIG
+779 TDKNYVG

-805 CGDRNLD
+805 VGDRNLD

-817 YITFQQAPGDTKPRM
+817 YITFQQASGDTRPRVKI
-832 RMNTDVIIGKN
+832 NSDITIGKN
-843 SSGLKNLSEW
+843 SSGLNNLSEW
-853 PDVKQDIDTA
+853 PAVKQDIDTA
-863 KDTAQDAKDAAA
+863 KETAQDAKDTAS
-875 ALNTTVASMKDFTD
+875 ALDKTVTSLKNFTD

-894 GIVDRAEAASIE
+894 GVIDRAEAAAIE
-906 KYTNTVNETK
+906 KYTNTVGETK

-1157 NKADGST
+1157 NKAEGST
-1164 ASESDWQSVND
+1164 ASESDWEDVND

-1218 GVSIADLSAAYNA
+1218 GVSIADLSAAYNT

-1436 LCGVKLEQGNKA
+1436 LCGAKLEQGNKA

-1453 SDNDQKEYSDKAVDA
+1453 SDNDQKEYSDKALDA
-1468 VQFGI
+1468 
-1473 SNLISGGKRITG
+1473 
-1485 STSLFCLTKSDMM
+1485 
-1498 VKNVHPGEVYTASFI
+1498 
-1513 NNIDNP
+1513 
-1519 MRIFIGQKKSDG
+1519 
-1531 SRLGDFIGSVAGKG
+1531 
-1545 EKSVVTCTMKEGIE
+1545 
-1559 YFFVGIW
+1559 
-1566 NKNKDAVTPI
+1566 
-1576 GDYDVSDMMVVQGNK
+1576 
-1591 APGGWVPSVEEVQ
+1591 
-1604 DQIDAA
+1604 
-1610 QESAGKANAMLADIA
+1610 LADIA
-1625 SDDKLTPNEKQDA
+1625 NDDKLTPSEKQEA

-1727 ATALDPDTYYPVTFT
+1727 ATELDPDTYYPVTFT
-1742 LYNATDYKATF
+1742 LYSASEYKATIE
-1753 NIGTVLGAS
+1753 IGAVLGTS
-1762 GTPPWAT
+1762 GTPSWAT

-1783 GNRWGTLP
+1783 GNRWGTIP
-1791 VKRYIHSFAYS
+1791 VKRYIRSFA
-1802 FAESTPVGSIGQ
+1802 FNFTEGTPVGSIGQ
-1814 VIEIS
+1814 VQPTS

-1830 YTVRTSGFPF
+1830 YTVRTSGVPF

-1848 HWNSGSSSGDLPTR
+1848 HWTSGSSSGDLPTR
-1862 TSIETP
+1862 TSIEMP
-1868 VVNLDAAQKTAQ
+1868 VVNLDATQKTAQ
-1880 EAKDAAASLNTTVAS
+1880 EAKDAAASLNTTVTGL
-1895 MKDFTDEAFADGIVD
+1895 KNFTDEAFADGIVD

-1923 VNETGSAADAA
+1923 VNEAGSAADAT

-1946 SAKTDLATK
+1946 SAKTDLTTK

-2161 EFTGTVHASA
+2161 EFTGTIHASA

-2213 QLGNESSYNNNYGN
+2213 VIGNSVDYDGTYG
-2227 LTINAKVSSGLVRAI
+2227 GLIVKARDTQTTAVGI
-2242 SVGAWGGTDNIAI
+2242 SIFAWGTPSSIAI
-2255 EIWDGDIRLNADAK
+2255 DIQRGDLFLGSSSK
-2269 IRGIATSTKYLFSA
+2269 IHGFATSTKYFTS
-2283 GSTYLT
+2283 GSIVL
-2289 REDDYIEYNGSET
+2289 EKQHDYVEYGGSSEGS
-2302 THIYLPSTNN
+2302 ILLPDGQ
-2312 DGKVIWIKKSGSG
+2312 DGKVVWVKKSGSG
-2325 NIIVHAYNAAHY
+2325 NLVVRSRTLGKI
-2337 IRMGSGPVKDVTI
+2337 IRMGSSLVDSVVI
-2350 NWNSECKFTFINST
+2350 NWTTECKFTFIGST
-2364 KFWNYANYNN
+2364 GYWNYANYNN

>member
-1 MIEIYDRSNAVLIEV
+1 
-16 PILDTSVRH
+16 
-25 HALMGDNYV
+25 MGDYYIQLPFSLKNQT
-34 RLDFELAESIEFP
+34 SFP
-47 KGCYIFYEGFRFEI
+47 RGSYIIYKGRKFEI
-61 FTDVDPDFNE
+61 MSNVTPEFDNN
-71 ETGGWKYS
+71 TGGYKYTLNFWAQQNHMKRCCVQWLAGEVS
-79 IQFEGVE
+79 E
-86 GHLKKYNVF
+86 
-95 YRGQGF
+95 
-101 VEAVFALT
+101 T
-109 TTLTSFG
+109 TFNDTTDLASFG
-116 NLIAAC
+116 NLIAD
-122 INHELG
+122 NMNRFLG
-128 SSNWVVKNVPEDLT
+128 GTNWKVGAVPADL
-142 EITKSI
+142 EKMTKLV
-148 SFSGDKLYD
+148 SFAGDSCWDGL
-157 ALGMIADE
+157 ANIAKIFE
-165 FDCEWWIEQNGDLVY
+165 VEWWTIENGAEVWIY
-180 ICFGKLEFGSEEIF
+180 FGKLELGSPERFE
-194 RRGEVVATMPRR
+194 RGEVVSSIPAKK
-206 SGDNSN
+206 GDDSN
-212 YGTRFYVFGSTR
+212 YGTRFLVFGSTR
-224 NLTSDYGQA
+224 NIPNDYGNTQ
-233 SQGGVTNHISEI
+233 QGGVTNHVSEK
-245 RLRLPDGIPYIDAWE
+245 RLHLPNGMQYIDAWKNIASG
-260 PLDRKDIVEQLVFFD
+260 DVVEKVVYFE
-275 DVFPKNTETVTS
+275 DVYPKNTDTITDI
-287 VETEE
+287 TTIK
-292 RIDDE
+292 RKLE
-297 GKKFTA
+297 GSESSDTFDA
-303 YIMYVANT
+303 YVMTCANT
-311 PFTPAD
+311 PFLPSDT
-317 IIEGE
+317 IVGE
-322 TIRCMFE
+322 TLRCVFT
-329 SGPLEGR
+329 SGSLKDQ
-336 EFELSI
+336 EFEIALI
-342 NTKAFDKKF
+342 DNDNNVIDPEKWKPEDGFNKKF
-351 EIIAVTEGD
+351 EVIAKTENSGD
-360 GDGSI
+360 GNVLI
-365 TIPNENLKPEPG
+365 IPNKDLHPEVG
-377 NKFILTGVKLPKQR
+377 DTMVLTGIELPKER
-391 TTEAEQ
+391 IAEAEQ
-397 ELLKL
+397 DLLKV
-402 GKTWA
+402 GKSWA
-407 KKNSSDTSVYEC
+407 IKNSSDTNVYDC
-419 STNPVYCQI
+419 PTNPVYCQL
-428 NDKNYDL
+428 NDKNYEA
-435 GQKVKL
+435 GQKVL
-441 IGDRFGSIGR
+441 LVGSNFGVDGR
-451 SSRIQAYEKKLV
+451 QSRIQGFEKKLY
-463 NPYEATY
+463 NEYIATY

-548 AAQDMTA
+548 AAQNMTA

-666 SVQEESTYYRCYY
+666 SVQEENTYYRCYY

-701 SADNKSI
+701 SPDNKSI

-743 VQFGNRTDV
+743 VQFGNRTDI

-779 TDKNYIG
+779 TDKNYVG

-805 CGDRNLD
+805 VGDRNLD

-817 YITFQQAPGDTKPRM
+817 YITFQQASGDTRPRVKI
-832 RMNTDVIIGKN
+832 NSDITIGKN
-843 SSGLKNLSEW
+843 SSGLNNLSEW
-853 PDVKQDIDTA
+853 PAVKQDIDTA
-863 KDTAQDAKDAAA
+863 KETAQDAKDTAS
-875 ALNTTVASMKDFTD
+875 ALDKTVTSLKNFTD

-894 GIVDRAEAASIE
+894 GVIDRAEAAAIE
-906 KYTNTVNETK
+906 KYTNTVGETK

-1157 NKADGST
+1157 NKAEGST
-1164 ASESDWQSVND
+1164 ASESDWEDVND

-1218 GVSIADLSAAYNA
+1218 GVSIADLSAAYNT

-1436 LCGVKLEQGNKA
+1436 LCGAKLEQGNKA

-1453 SDNDQKEYSDKAVDA
+1453 SDNDQKEYSDKALDA
-1468 VQFGI
+1468 
-1473 SNLISGGKRITG
+1473 
-1485 STSLFCLTKSDMM
+1485 
-1498 VKNVHPGEVYTASFI
+1498 
-1513 NNIDNP
+1513 
-1519 MRIFIGQKKSDG
+1519 
-1531 SRLGDFIGSVAGKG
+1531 
-1545 EKSVVTCTMKEGIE
+1545 
-1559 YFFVGIW
+1559 
-1566 NKNKDAVTPI
+1566 
-1576 GDYDVSDMMVVQGNK
+1576 
-1591 APGGWVPSVEEVQ
+1591 
-1604 DQIDAA
+1604 
-1610 QESAGKANAMLADIA
+1610 LADIA
-1625 SDDKLTPNEKQDA
+1625 NDDKLTPSEKQEA

-1753 NIGTVLGAS
+1753 DIGTVLGTS
-1762 GTPPWAT
+1762 GKPPWAT

-1830 YTVRTSGFPF
+1830 YTVRTSGVPF

-1848 HWNSGSSSGDLPTR
+1848 HWTSGSSSGDLPTR
-1862 TSIETP
+1862 TSIEMP
-1868 VVNLDAAQKTAQ
+1868 VVNLDATQKTAQ
-1880 EAKDAAASLNTTVAS
+1880 EAKDAAASLNTTVTGL
-1895 MKDFTDEAFADGIVD
+1895 KNFTDEAFADGIVD

-1923 VNETGSAADAA
+1923 VNEAGSAADAT

-1946 SAKTDLATK
+1946 SAKTDLTTK

-2012 QNELKSYS
+2012 QDELKSYS

-2117 RMVFEPTTS
+2117 RLVFDPTNS

-2213 QLGNESSYNNNYGN
+2213 VIGNSVDYDGTYG
-2227 LTINAKVSSGLVRAI
+2227 GLIVKARDTQTTAVGI
-2242 SVGAWGGTDNIAI
+2242 SIFAWGTPSSIAI
-2255 EIWDGDIRLNADAK
+2255 DIQRGDLFLGSSSK
-2269 IRGIATSTKYLFSA
+2269 IHGFATSTKYFTS
-2283 GSTYLT
+2283 GSIVL
-2289 REDDYIEYNGSET
+2289 EKQHDYVEYGGSSEGS
-2302 THIYLPSTNN
+2302 ILLPDGQ
-2312 DGKVIWIKKSGSG
+2312 DGKVVWVKKSGSG
-2325 NIIVHAYNAAHY
+2325 NLVVRSRTLGKI
-2337 IRMGSGPVKDVTI
+2337 IRMGSSLVDSVVI
-2350 NWNSECKFTFINST
+2350 NWTTECKFTFIGST
-2364 KFWNYANYNN
+2364 GYWNYANYNN